1 MGKYRTREL
10 TQRVRY
16 ALLAGVAGA
25 FLIPQA
31 AFAAPTGGEAVFGGA
46 TGLTTSSDMNI
57 TSSNPNNV
65 ITWRD
70 YSIAQG
76 ERVRYDSGNKTNNYL
91 NIVTGANTSNING
104 TIEGG
109 KDVYIVNPNGVIFGK
124 SASVNVGNL
133 YVSTQEES
141 TLNTAAFTGSGASPL
156 STTVTDVGKADVV
169 NMGSITANKVEVYG
183 RSIRILDAANVHD
196 ATTSPVILHIDEETN
211 GGYVHIG
218 YQSGSV
224 PSTSDYE
231 IHKKVTPT
239 TPPSSP
245 PTTVVAA
252 ATAADNYYQLVS
264 TPTQFQNINSDLTKN
279 YMLAN
284 DIDFYDSVTGTKKSL
299 TPIGGDSH
307 VAFSGKFDGNFFRI
321 QNFTVSGT
329 SRAGAFGE
337 INGARIDNVGITG
350 ATITGGTTS
359 ADYAGGVVGYATSS
373 TLKNVY
379 SDRGT
384 TVSGANGRHGGI
396 VGYTTDTKVESVYS
410 KATIG
415 AGGGIIGLAAND
427 TKVRDSYSEIHTTA
441 TTGGGIPLAAYFI
454 YYINPT
460 AGTTVDN
467 SYFIGGNFSYSNIT
481 SKVNNT
487 YKVTEDADHTYKAS
501 LLRPGPPTAT
511 TADEKDA
518 NSSDTY
524 AAWGNTINNTGA
536 PGAKWR
542 IYEGRTLPLLT
553 AFMDGTATATY
564 DTRYFNANGT
574 LNSDG
579 ANTAKSNKGADIETT
594 YNSQYIKIVGKDA
607 SGADVVGGKSNVVTY
622 AGAMQYNAN
631 GTPNL
636 DHIYDYVSAGTNDF
650 DKTNGI
656 RNAGTKAILWSDQDG
671 PNLRG
676 VNVTV
681 KQREV
686 KLNDGTIKPDRM
698 YNGKSDVT
706 DAFIRAL
713 TSGNIHSSGFTAEDI
728 NAHSVN
734 LDFTRGNFKAQAYNL
749 EYVNA
754 SGATIAAGTHAD
766 KNVGKDKPVKFTGS
780 IDFSGDDA
788 ANYYFNNAS
797 LSNITGTATIT
808 KAPLYLK
815 INKTRA
821 DAKIYDGTDAVLD
834 LAMKQTGTTSSNITL
849 DKSKIAPAIGVTPS
863 TIPDGAIMR
872 DDNDTVDNVDLTNVT
887 DPTYT
892 DTAGNAQIHVGDHS
906 LQYTNVG
913 LQGVDARNYDLYY
926 TPESGTKTAV
936 TDSKVYLA
944 GEIIRREIPS
954 TGFEVYKK
962 VTNPSTSAVTQVKV
976 DAEKVYDG
984 TSSYTPE
991 SGTYL
996 TSNITTTE
1004 PNKGIV
1010 ARDLGHITFS
1020 LTPGKTAH
1028 FTDDNGTETTH
1039 VSNTTG
1045 VAYNVTGHTDN
1056 AAEYQ
1061 LGDYYIKV
1069 KVNGSNVDTALTNTF
1084 DVTGKGKITPKL
1096 LTATVVKSNITKV
1109 YDGWTKQTDG
1119 NRTLTPGED
1128 LITLAGFVTGETR
1141 TNTSTA
1147 DYATKNVILDV
1158 SDTPTKQNVTYTASF
1173 DRGTGVASEDYILD
1187 ATATGTNR
1195 YQKTLTTDSNGAQTT
1210 GIITPRPVT
1219 VKFADV
1225 TKVYDG
1231 TAINTDITA
1240 NDLGD
1245 TAVDKAV
1252 LQDDGKSASAISATG
1267 ITSRYGNGT
1276 AASFAENRN
1285 AGSRSVEYVG
1295 LAGVLGT
1302 NYAVDNKQ
1310 YGKGTITR
1318 RRIDPS
1324 GFQVRKADGTIADAS
1339 KVYDGT
1345 DLSDLPTGASLVT
1358 PTATS
1363 GNTGIVAHDAGKITF
1378 KLKDGSHGY
1387 FSSDRDGNNHTS
1399 HVSEAHYVAYDIV
1412 AHTSDDTNNPLTN
1425 YTFGSAAA
1433 TTLKNLEDVNNAN
1446 PAHVTADGSITAAPL
1461 HAQTHSIEK
1470 VYDGLAAHTDGNRA
1484 AVADKDTIITF
1495 TGWVTHNGITE
1506 KRTNNSSAVYQAGHS
1521 VGAKDVAYD
1530 AIAGDITTKDVTYT
1544 AALTGNYAND
1554 YKIVDITGAG
1564 AATATAGVTTTVADA
1579 GKITPRALKIV
1590 MDDVS
1595 KTYDGNAK
1603 NTTVTVKKIT
1613 DDVANSLISTILSDD
1628 NITAGAL
1635 TNKYRDKMT
1644 AAPADYKSV
1653 YGQGS
1658 TDASFKENPNV
1669 ASDANGE
1676 TIENGKDVQYTNM
1689 RKAFT
1694 ERFSSSTSPG
1704 NYTVEQNVYGK
1715 GTINRYNIDPNRFN
1729 VVDLNGDPARA
1740 ERAYDG
1746 TAVYNVPTGWKIS
1759 PSTGPDTGVL
1769 TGDNITFH
1777 LTSDGAKFTT
1787 ATHNPTPNAFE
1798 ANKVMYNV
1806 VASGDREKIKNYTLD
1821 GRNLESGAA
1830 KVYGEGKI
1838 TRRVLSLALVNN
1850 TDINKVYDGQTGVV
1864 DTDTKHW
1871 KALTKTDAKGNVTY
1885 TTGSKEL
1892 VNDGSSFH
1900 IEANYRNSAN
1910 TDNDKNVAYNSA
1922 TPRNIIDKAI
1932 EYSISITGGDRR
1944 NYAFANGTSTPTN
1957 AESGLKLSATGK
1969 ITPKDLSGAFEKVT
1983 KVYDGTTN
1991 VPAADVKFK
2000 TGADGVIDG
2009 DNITFTHTE
2018 AFQSANVRGD
2028 GTTKTI
2034 DGTEQKNWI
2043 NYSGLSLGGT
2053 SADNYTINA
2062 TAVGLGEITPL
2073 QLTPSNVRLTT
2084 TLATKEYDGGVK
2096 VKKAGSDAI
2105 SAIKNYI
2112 TGATV
2117 TVGGRTVDVL
2127 PAFKLKSAEYDSKD
2141 VKSGATT
2148 DRVTYHME
2156 YTGTSGNFT
2165 LAPGAE
2171 TFDGK
2176 GDGEI
2181 TKKDVT
2187 ATIKGA
2193 LTKVYDATADTI
2205 GAAKNATT
2213 GAAVVTAD
2221 DLVKFV
2227 GLVAGDG
2234 ATNAT
2239 TATFDN
2245 KNVGT
2250 NKTVTYDIKLDTESA
2265 GNYNIKYNGSA
2276 INVPITQTGNTI
2288 TKRKVDVT
2296 FGEQHKPYDGLS
2308 KNTSIDASVSDADA
2322 AVLNLDHTGL
2332 ANASNKLTNL
2342 TATGTPPNIIS
2353 NYGKRTGTGFTT
2365 DANAGTNKDVQ
2376 YAGLRTAMNAS
2387 LGGNAG
2393 NYEFDTDGYGKGYIE
2408 RATINVNDPSFT
2420 FTATDAKKVYDGT
2433 NKVLWKDSSSGIYY
2447 GDNSHVKNYISTIG
2461 VRLNGNWVDLSGS
2474 VDMDLTGTKYS
2485 SPNATNGT
2493 PDTVTYKFRLNTNNI
2508 IVNGGTNEFTKTAQ
2522 GTIDRRVLKLDLAQD
2537 SAIDKIY
2544 DANEKLIDTSTRH
2557 YDKFI
2562 DDDASGNVIYATGT
2576 TSDNKL
2582 VRTSNGAAV
2591 NDGAK
2596 MTITANYVDNL
2607 TNRAADKNVARD
2619 TSGAVKA
2626 KGIAYNVRIDAA
2638 NGGKNYKLSDGT
2650 TTVDAEN
2657 ANGLNMNA
2665 SGTIS
2670 PRKITLAFADADKMY
2685 DTMSENTLKNI
2696 SSVTP
2701 GNSDGRGAATLTA
2714 DGITA
2719 ATFDMTGVAS
2729 AFGKGTT
2736 DATFTADPNVVLNSS
2751 GTVSPR
2757 SKDVQYRNLKDTLNA
2772 QPYAGNYEIA
2782 DTAYGKGAITKRTVT
2797 RNDFDIQ
2804 IDPATK
2810 EYDGTDKVVWT
2821 DPTTHISYND
2831 LEHAK
2836 NYFTSSTL
2844 KLRNSEGTV
2853 IATKNINLADIELL
2867 SAAYN
2872 GTNVVGTNQ
2881 VDYGIRINTTNFD
2894 FTGSRDDVRHT
2905 AGTITPRDLATK
2917 LPTHLIKEYDGET
2930 TFNQDN
2936 QDFVNAMA
2944 NEKLT
2949 GIIARDANKVHLAV
2963 TGTYSSKNASA
2974 NTKAEAEARTPA
2986 QAQRTVDYTLTL
2998 SGDADTLANYT
3009 IGGHPTTNT
3018 VTGKAADIYKKTL
3031 TVDVARK
3038 EKDYDGTAAV
3048 NNLAAGDIT
3057 FSGLVGSETLS
3068 LDSGALNKVQ
3078 GQYLDSSG
3086 NADAN
3091 VSRDVHRNVLDKAVG
3106 YTGLNAALIDRAA
3119 RDTTAGNY
3127 RVDDTKNYTVGDA
3140 KGQIRPLNI
3149 TPYDPTPTDP
3159 HNPNPRVSMAFDAT
3173 GPSKV
3178 YDGTVTVKHNG
3189 VGTADALKNYLTG
3202 AKVIL
3207 GGTVVGGVVTG
3218 GTEVNIWKDIAIDP
3232 TKTHYDDKMVGASK
3246 NVTYGLKYTGNNFTI
3261 DDFTRSVSTGI
3272 ITAKDVT
3279 VAVKSSLTKEY
3290 DATRDVLGVAKNAS
3304 GATVTTADDLVNLTG
3319 LIAGDRVSNTTTAFY
3334 DTKNVGTGKTV
3345 TYTPS
3350 LSGADAVNYRLVD
3363 ASGVAIP
3370 MTGLTSPSNNEIT
3383 KRVIGVTFDPVSKP
3397 YDGTAAN
3404 TTIDAAVSPA
3414 DAAVLNLDRTGLAN
3428 ASNKL
3433 TNLTATGA
3441 APNITSA
3448 YGKRDNNGQFTANPN
3463 VVRDANNNVVLNGKD
3478 VQYAGL
3484 RAAMNTTLGS
3494 DAGNYEF
3501 DEDGYGKGTINPVT
3515 MSDGDFVLSFRK
3527 ASKEYDGTPDVHN
3540 AAQYLDKTA
3549 SHATRTVGGTPSTI
3563 TLTDDDYVSVDGK
3576 YDNKN
3581 AGDPTVHYK
3590 VKISNKNFDFGIWDG
3605 IVQRDGDGHIDKRK
3619 LIADPSNYLTKEY
3632 DGTAEIIGKARNAQG
3647 TLITGRG
3654 DKLVKF
3660 HHYGG
3665 TPTHPDDGEDTVFY
3679 KDAAAGTVSNNTT
3692 ADYVDK
3698 NVEWQGGVWNQGRG
3712 VVGDKNVKYKVDL
3725 TGTDAANY
3733 EIVHANGTAVTAT
3746 NPYVGKGK
3754 ITPKEIVLKADPQE
3768 RWINEG
3774 LPTSYTGTPMGK
3786 NLSHNEVPEIV
3797 PSDTPLPGTIDYRSP
3812 NARLRVGYY
3821 AVEGTYHAPNGAD
3834 GDTVSRNY
3842 RFVEDPANDTALY
3855 IGPYIPDYEYY
3866 KAMTQ
3871 VSKMTPDEYA
3881 YENASLDRTNQY
3893 SRKPTAQ
3900 VDPVPPAI
3908 NVVKDGVDI
3917 RQNDINVL
3925 DDTVYTIVDE
3935 VFG

>member
-25 FLIPQA
+25 FLIPQVA
-31 AFAAPTGGEAVFGGA
+31 AAAPTGHHDETAGVQVAGEGTA
-46 TGLTTSSDMNI
+46 TTTI
-57 TSSNPNNV
+57 TATAANNV
-65 ITWRD
+65 IKWAD
-70 YSIAQG
+70 YSVKQG
-76 ERVRYDSGNKTNNYL
+76 ETVNYDGKNYL
-91 NIVTGANTSNING
+91 NIVTGGNTSAING
-104 TIEGG
+104 TINNTGG
-109 KDVYIVNPNGVIFGK
+109 DIYLVNPNGVIFGK
-124 SASVNVGNL
+124 TASVNVGNL

-196 ATTSPVILHIDEETN
+196 ATTSPVILHVDEETN

-264 TPTQFQNINSDLTKN
+264 TPTEFQNINSDLTKN

-564 DTRYFNANGT
+564 DTRYFNADGT
-574 LNSDG
+574 LNNDG
-579 ANTAKSNKGADIETT
+579 TNTAKSNKGADIETT
-594 YNSQYIKIVGKDA
+594 YNSQYVKIVGKA

-622 AGAMQYNAN
+622 AGAMQYNAD
-631 GTPNL
+631 GKPNL

-686 KLNDGTIKPDRM
+686 KLNDGTIKPNRM

-706 DAFIRAL
+706 DAFISEL
-713 TSGNIHSSGFTAEDI
+713 KKGSINSSGFTAEDVE
-728 NAHSVN
+728 AHSVN
-734 LDFTRGNFKAQAYNL
+734 LDFTTGHFKAQAYNL
-749 EYVNA
+749 EYEDTT
-754 SGATIAAGTHAD
+754 GTTIAAGTHAD

-834 LAMKQTGTTSSNITL
+834 HAMKQTGTSTPNITL
-849 DKSKIAPAIGVTPS
+849 NKDNYAPASTVTSP
-863 TIPDGAIMR
+863 THHKGEIMLDDGNHPD
-872 DDNDTVDNVDLTNVT
+872 DVDLTQVT

-892 DTAGNAQIHVGDHS
+892 DTAGAKQIHVGDHK
-906 LQYTNVG
+906 LQYKNVG
-913 LQGVDARNYDLYY
+913 LRGADAGNYDLYL
-926 TPESGTKTAV
+926 PPIPAV
-936 TDSKVYLA
+936 GNGNKVVGNTVYLDGKIIQREITRDSFKVYDSA
-944 GEIIRREIPS
+944 
-954 TGFEVYKK
+954 TNAEV
-962 VTNPSTSAVTQVKV
+962 TAQ
-976 DAEKVYDG
+976 KVYDG
-984 TSSYTPE
+984 NATYTPGGSVYLSTNAPA
-991 SGTYL
+991 SG
-996 TSNITTTE
+996 NV
-1004 PNKGIV
+1004 GIV
-1010 ARDLGHITFS
+1010 TRDQGHITFA
-1020 LTPGKTAH
+1020 LTG
-1028 FTDDNGTETTH
+1028 GTGTFKDA
-1039 VSNTTG
+1039 TG
-1045 VAYNVTGHTDN
+1045 ANSTKNVAEARKIAYNVTGVADTHTD
-1056 AAEYQ
+1056 ADGIGYK
-1061 LGDYYIKV
+1061 LDDYYVLDADGVTKH
-1069 KVNGSNVDTALTNTF
+1069 ALSSAF
-1084 DVTGKGKITPKL
+1084 DATGQGRITPKA
-1096 LTATVVKSNITKV
+1096 LTATVVNNHITKV
-1109 YDGWTKQTDG
+1109 YDAKQNQTDG
-1119 NRTLTPGED
+1119 NRNDIIGDALVTLS
-1128 LITLAGFVTGETR
+1128 GFVSGETR

-1147 DYATKNVILDV
+1147 MYASSNVAWDNMANA
-1158 SDTPTKQNVTYTASF
+1158 PTSQTVTYTAKF
-1173 DRGTGVASEDYILD
+1173 DRGTGAEADNYTFDTTAHTTTVTNSASVSGSY
-1187 ATATGTNR
+1187 TGT
-1195 YQKTLTTDSNGAQTT
+1195 
-1210 GIITPRPVT
+1210 ITPRDLKLT
-1219 VKFADV
+1219 FGDV

-1231 TAINTDITA
+1231 TADNATKNVTA
-1240 NDLGD
+1240 L
-1245 TAVDKAV
+1245 
-1252 LQDDGKSASAISATG
+1252 DDGLSGAVTTADGTTAAGISAAALSSA
-1267 ITSRYGNGT
+1267 TSSYGDFSGT
-1276 AASFAENRN
+1276 TFKANRN
-1285 AGSRSVEYVG
+1285 AGNRVVEYVG
-1295 LAGVLGT
+1295 LAGALGT
-1302 NYAVDNKQ
+1302 NHNYAIADKQ

-1324 GFQVRKADGTIADAS
+1324 GFQVRKADGTIANAS

-1345 DLSDLPTGASLVT
+1345 DLSDLPSGASLVT
-1358 PTATS
+1358 PTATT
-1363 GNTGIVAHDAGKITF
+1363 GNTGIVAYDAGKITF
-1378 KLKDGSHGY
+1378 KLKDGTHGY
-1387 FSSDRDGNNHTS
+1387 FSRDADGNNRTS
-1399 HVSEAHYVAYDIV
+1399 HVSEAQHVAYDIV
-1412 AHTSDDTNNPLTN
+1412 AQTSDATNNPLSN
-1425 YTFGSAAA
+1425 YTFGSATA

-1446 PAHVTADGSITAAPL
+1446 PAHVTASGTITPAAL

-1506 KRTNNSSAVYQAGHS
+1506 KRTNNSSAVYLGFGGGQG
-1521 VGAKDVAYD
+1521 KDVAYD
-1530 AIAGDITTKDVTYT
+1530 AITGDVTTKDVTYT
-1544 AALTGNYAND
+1544 AALTGNYADD

-1564 AATATAGVTTTVADA
+1564 AATATTGVTTTVANA

-1603 NTTVTVKKIT
+1603 NTTVSVKEIT
-1613 DDVANSLISTILSDD
+1613 DTIGSAVIDDILSDD
-1628 NITAGAL
+1628 NVTAHDL
-1635 TNKYRDKMT
+1635 TAQYTAKMT
-1644 AAPADYKSV
+1644 AAPANYKSA
-1653 YGQGS
+1653 YGRGN
-1658 TDASFKENPNV
+1658 TDATFVENVN
-1669 ASDANGE
+1669 ASNG
-1676 TIENGKDVQYTNM
+1676 TPHDVQYTNM
-1689 RKAFT
+1689 REAFRT
-1694 ERFSSSTSPG
+1694 EFGSSSAG
-1704 NYTVEQNVYGK
+1704 NYSVEKNVYGK
-1715 GTINRYNIDPNRFN
+1715 GTINRRNIDPSNFR
-1729 VVDLNGDPARA
+1729 VVDDHNVTSHATK
-1740 ERAYDG
+1740 EYDG
-1746 TAVYNVPTGWKIS
+1746 TTTYNVPTGWKLTPPS
-1759 PSTGPDTGVL
+1759 GPSTGVIA
-1769 TGDNITFH
+1769 GDDVTFH
-1777 LTSDGAKFTT
+1777 LTSDGAQFTT
-1787 ATHNPTPNAFE
+1787 AAHNPTPNAYD
-1798 ANKVMYNV
+1798 ADKVMYNV
-1806 VASGDREKIKNYTLD
+1806 AASGDREKIKNYTLGGRKLED
-1821 GRNLESGAA
+1821 GKA

-1871 KALTKTDAKGNVTY
+1871 KALTKTDAKGNVAY
-1885 TTGSKEL
+1885 ATGSKEL

-1910 TDNDKNVAYNSA
+1910 TANDKNVAYDAA
-1922 TPRNIIDKAI
+1922 TPRHVVDKAI
-1932 EYSISITGGDRR
+1932 EYSISITGGDAR
-1944 NYAFANGTSTPTN
+1944 NYAFANGTPTPTN

-1991 VPAADVKFK
+1991 VPVADVKFK
-2000 TGADGVIDG
+2000 TGADGVITG
-2009 DNITFTHTE
+2009 DNITFTHSE

-2034 DGTEQKNWI
+2034 DGTAQKNWI

-2073 QLTPSNVRLTT
+2073 ELNPSTVTLATT
-2084 TLATKEYDGGVK
+2084 QATKEYDGGVK
-2096 VKKAGSDAI
+2096 VKKDGSDAI

-2117 TVGGRTVDVL
+2117 TVGGSTVSVL
-2127 PAFKLKSAEYDSKD
+2127 PELELQSAEYDTKN
-2141 VKSGATT
+2141 VVGGTQP
-2148 DRVTYHME
+2148 RVTYHMK
-2156 YTGTSGNFT
+2156 YKGTSGNFT
-2165 LAPGAE
+2165 LAPGAA

-2176 GDGEI
+2176 GNGVI
-2181 TKKDVT
+2181 TPKDVT
-2187 ATIKGA
+2187 ATIKGS
-2193 LTKVYDATADTI
+2193 LTKVYDATRDTI
-2205 GAAKNATT
+2205 GAATNKAT

-2221 DLVKFV
+2221 DLVTFV

-2250 NKTVTYDIKLDTESA
+2250 NKNVTYDIKLDTASA
-2265 GNYNIKYNGSA
+2265 DNYNIKYNGSA
-2276 INVPITQTGNTI
+2276 ITVPITQVGNTI
-2288 TKRKVDVT
+2288 TKRKVNVT
-2296 FGEQHKPYDGLS
+2296 FGEQHKSYDGLS
-2308 KNTSIDASVSDADA
+2308 TNTAIDASVSAADA

-2342 TATGTPPNIIS
+2342 DATGATPNIVS
-2353 NYGKRTGTGFTT
+2353 NYGKRTGTGFTP

-2376 YAGLRTAMNAS
+2376 YAGLRAAMNTS
-2387 LGGNAG
+2387 LSGDAG

-2433 NKVLWKDSSSGIYY
+2433 RDVKYNGSAASND
-2447 GDNSHVKNYISTIG
+2447 VKNYITTIG
-2461 VRLNGNWVDLSGS
+2461 VMLNGNWVDLSGS
-2474 VDMDLTGTKYS
+2474 VVMDLTGTKYS
-2485 SPNATNGT
+2485 GSNATNGT

-2508 IVNGGTNEFTKTAQ
+2508 IVNGGTNEFTKTAS
-2522 GTIDRRVLKLDLAQD
+2522 GTIDRRVLKLGLAQD

-2544 DANEKLIDTSTRH
+2544 DANAKLIDTNTRH

-2562 DDDASGNVIYATGT
+2562 DDDARGNVIYAAGT
-2576 TSDNKL
+2576 TNDNKL

-2607 TNRAADKNVARD
+2607 TNRAANKNVARD
-2619 TSGAVKA
+2619 GGGNVTA
-2626 KGIAYNVRIDAA
+2626 KDIAYNVRIDAA

-2650 TTVDAEN
+2650 TTVEAEN

-2714 DGITA
+2714 DGITT

-2729 AFGKGTT
+2729 DFGKGTT
-2736 DATFTADPNVVLNSS
+2736 DAAFTADPNVVLNAS

-2757 SKDVQYRNLKDTLNA
+2757 SKDVQYRNLKNTLNA

-2782 DTAYGKGAITKRTVT
+2782 DTSYGKGAITKRTVT

-2821 DPTTHISYND
+2821 DLTTHISYND

-2844 KLRNSEGTV
+2844 KLRNSAGTV

-2881 VDYGIRINTTNFD
+2881 VNYGIRINTTNFD
-2894 FTGSRDDVRHT
+2894 FTGPRDDVRHT

-2917 LPTHLIKEYDGET
+2917 LPTHLIKEYDGER
-2930 TFNQDN
+2930 TFDQDN
-2936 QDFVNAMA
+2936 KDFVNAMA

-2949 GIIARDANKVHLAV
+2949 GIVARDANKVHLAV

-2974 NTKAEAEARTPA
+2974 ETREDALAPAHTPG
-2986 QAQRTVDYTLTL
+2986 RTVDYALTLTGSDPATL
-2998 SGDADTLANYT
+2998 SNYT
-3009 IGGHPTTNT
+3009 LSTTN
-3018 VTGKAADIYKKTL
+3018 VNGRPADIYKKKL
-3031 TVDVARK
+3031 TVDVGRK
-3038 EKDYDGTAAV
+3038 DKPYDGTADV
-3048 NNLAAGDIT
+3048 TGLIPGDIIFHGVLAGD
-3057 FSGLVGSETLS
+3057 TLS
-3068 LDSGALNKVQ
+3068 LDTAALTKIS
-3078 GQYLDSSG
+3078 GQYLDDAGRPSADVRR
-3086 NADAN
+3086 NA
-3091 VSRDVHRNVLDKAVG
+3091 SRQVTDKAVG

-3140 KGQIRPLNI
+3140 KGRIRPLHI
-3149 TPYDPTPTDP
+3149 TPYDPTHTDP
-3159 HNPNPRVSMAFDAT
+3159 HHPNPRVSMAFDAT

-3178 YDGTVTVKHNG
+3178 YDGTATVKHNG

-3218 GTEVNIWKDIAIDP
+3218 GTGVDIWTDIVIDP
-3232 TKTHYDDKMVGASK
+3232 TKTHYDDKMVGTGK

-3261 DDFTRSVSTGI
+3261 DDFTRSVSTGG

-3279 VAVKSSLTKEY
+3279 VAVKSPLTKAY
-3290 DATRDVLGVAKNAS
+3290 DATREVLGVAKNAS
-3304 GATVTTADDLVNLTG
+3304 GATVTTADDLVKLTG

-3334 DTKNVGTGKTV
+3334 DTKNAGTGKTV
-3345 TYTPS
+3345 AYTPS
-3350 LSGADAVNYRLVD
+3350 LSGADAANYRLVD

-3370 MTGLTSPSNNEIT
+3370 TTGLTSPSNNEIT
-3383 KRVIGVTFDPVSKP
+3383 KRKVNVTFDTVSKD

-3404 TTIDAAVSPA
+3404 TTIDAAVSAA

-3428 ASNKL
+3428 ALNKL
-3433 TNLTATGA
+3433 TNLTATGT

-3463 VVRDANNNVVLNGKD
+3463 VVRDANNNVVPNGKD

-3501 DEDGYGKGTINPVT
+3501 DVDGYGKGTINPVT
-3515 MSDGDFVLSFRK
+3515 MSEGDFALSFRK

-3549 SHATRTVGGTPSTI
+3549 SHASSTVGGTTSTI
-3563 TLTDDDYVSVDGK
+3563 TLTDDDYVSVDGR

-3590 VKISNKNFDFGIWDG
+3590 VKISNKNFDFSTWDG

-3632 DGTAEIIGKARNAQG
+3632 DGTAEIIGKARNAHG
-3647 TLITGRG
+3647 DLITAGG
-3654 DKLVKF
+3654 DNLVKF
-3660 HHYGG
+3660 HHYSG

-3712 VVGDKNVKYKVDL
+3712 VVGDKNVKYTVDL

-3733 EIVHANGTAVTAT
+3733 EIVHANGTAVTPT

-3774 LPTSYTGTPMGK
+3774 LPESYTGTPMGK

-3797 PSDTPLPGTIDYRSP
+3797 SGETLPGTIDYRSP

-3821 AVEGTYHAPNGAD
+3821 AVNGTYKAQGGAD

-3842 RFVEDPANDTALY
+3842 RFIQDPANKTALY

-3881 YENASLDRTNQY
+3881 YENASLDRTNHY
-3893 SRKPTAQ
+3893 SRKPSAQ

-3925 DDTVYTIVDE
+3925 DETVYTIVDE

>member
-25 FLIPQA
+25 FLIPQVA
-31 AFAAPTGGEAVFGGA
+31 AAAPTGYHDETAGVHVAGA
-46 TGLTTSSDMNI
+46 GTATTTITASAANNI
-57 TSSNPNNV
+57 
-65 ITWRD
+65 IKWQD
-70 YSIAQG
+70 YSVKQG
-76 ERVRYDSGNKTNNYL
+76 ETVNYDGKNYL
-91 NIVTGANTSNING
+91 NIVTGGNTSAING
-104 TIEGG
+104 SITGG
-109 KDVYIVNPNGVIFGK
+109 GDIYLVNPNGVIFGK
-124 SASVNVGNL
+124 TASVNVGNL

-141 TLNTAAFTGSGASPL
+141 TLNTAAFTGGGASPL
-156 STTVTDVGKADVV
+156 STAVGDVGKADVV
-169 NMGSITANKVEVYG
+169 NMGSLTANKVEVYG
-183 RSIRILDAANVHD
+183 RSIRILDAANVH
-196 ATTSPVILHIDEETN
+196 ATTSPVIFHTDTAAN
-211 GGYVHIG
+211 GGYAHIG
-218 YQSGSV
+218 HQSGAE
-224 PSTSDYE
+224 P
-231 IHKKVTPT
+231 
-239 TPPSSP
+239 
-245 PTTVVAA
+245 A
-252 ATAADNYYQLVS
+252 ATAYKVNGANAVAADNYYQLVS
-264 TPTQFQNINSDLTKN
+264 TPTEFQNINSHLTKN

-284 DIDFYDSVTGTKKSL
+284 DIDFTDTATSAAGEI
-299 TPIGGDSH
+299 TPIGGNTIGTTTYP
-307 VAFSGKFDGNFFRI
+307 AYSGKFDGNFFRV
-321 QNFTVSGT
+321 QNYKVTNPALERAGLFGELNHAQIYNLGVTGATVTGDTSRGT
-329 SRAGAFGE
+329 SRAGGVAGYSYGGTSFLNVYIKNST
-337 INGARIDNVGITG
+337 INGLD
-350 ATITGGTTS
+350 
-359 ADYAGGVVGYATSS
+359 GY
-373 TLKNVY
+373 
-379 SDRGT
+379 
-384 TVSGANGRHGGI
+384 HGGLI
-396 VGYTTDTKVESVYS
+396 GHTTNTTLDSVYS

-415 AGGGIIGLAAND
+415 EGGGIIGYSSSG
-427 TKVRDSYSEIHTTA
+427 TKVSNAYSDVEQLSGTSGT
-441 TTGGGIPLAAYFI
+441 YFI
-454 YYINPT
+454 YYVAPSS
-460 AGTTVDN
+460 GTTVTN
-467 SYFIGGNFSYSNIT
+467 SYATGLFSYSNSTPNVTNTFIADKDT
-481 SKVNNT
+481 GKIRGKDDPIANAVDGYASKN
-487 YKVTEDADHTYKAS
+487 
-501 LLRPGPPTAT
+501 
-511 TADEKDA
+511 
-518 NSSDTY
+518 Y
-524 AAWGNTINNTGA
+524 AAWGNAINNTGA

-574 LNSDG
+574 LNTES

-594 YNSQYIKIVGKDA
+594 YNSQYVKIVGKNTAGDT
-607 SGADVVGGKSNVVTY
+607 VVGGKSNVVTY
-622 AGAMQYNAN
+622 AGAMQYNAD
-631 GTPNL
+631 GKPNL

-686 KLNDGTIKPDRM
+686 KLNDGTIKPNRM

-706 DAFIRAL
+706 DAFISEL
-713 TSGNIHSSGFTAEDI
+713 KKGSINSSGFTAEDVE
-728 NAHSVN
+728 AHSVN
-734 LDFTRGNFKAQAYNL
+734 LDFTTGHFKAQAYNL
-749 EYVNA
+749 EYEDTT
-754 SGATIAAGTHAD
+754 GTTIAAGTHAD

-780 IDFSGDDA
+780 IGFSGDDA
-788 ANYYFNNAS
+788 ENYTFNNAS

-815 INKTRA
+815 INKSTA

-834 LAMKQTGTTSSNITL
+834 PAMKQTGTTTPNITL
-849 DKSKIAPAIGVTPS
+849 NKDNYAPASTVTSP
-863 TIPDGAIMR
+863 THHKGEIMLDDGDNPD
-872 DDNDTVDNVDLTNVT
+872 VVDLTQVT

-892 DTAGNAQIHVGDHS
+892 DTTGAKQIHVGDHS
-906 LQYTNVG
+906 LQYKNVG
-913 LQGVDARNYDLYY
+913 LRGTDAGNYDLYL
-926 TPESGTKTAV
+926 PPIPAV
-936 TDSKVYLA
+936 GNGNKVVGNTVYLA
-944 GEIIRREIPS
+944 GEIIRREITRDS
-954 TGFEVYKK
+954 FKVYDSATNAEV
-962 VTNPSTSAVTQVKV
+962 TAQ
-976 DAEKVYDG
+976 KVYDG
-984 TSSYTPE
+984 NATYTPGGSVYLSTNAPA
-991 SGTYL
+991 SG
-996 TSNITTTE
+996 NV
-1004 PNKGIV
+1004 GIV
-1010 ARDLGHITFS
+1010 TRDQGHITFA
-1020 LTPGKTAH
+1020 LTG
-1028 FTDDNGTETTH
+1028 GTGTFKDA
-1039 VSNTTG
+1039 TG
-1045 VAYNVTGHTDN
+1045 ANSTKNVAEARKIAYNVTGVADTHTDSDGIGHK
-1056 AAEYQ
+1056 
-1061 LGDYYIKV
+1061 LDDYYVLDADGVTKH
-1069 KVNGSNVDTALTNTF
+1069 ALSSAF
-1084 DVTGKGKITPKL
+1084 DATGQGRITPKA
-1096 LTATVVKSNITKV
+1096 LTATVVNNHITKV
-1109 YDGWTKQTDG
+1109 YDAKQNQTDG
-1119 NRTLTPGED
+1119 NRNDIIGDALVTLS
-1128 LITLAGFVTGETR
+1128 GFVSGETR

-1147 DYATKNVILDV
+1147 MYASPNVAWDN
-1158 SDTPTKQNVTYTASF
+1158 TANAPTSQAVTYTAKF
-1173 DRGTGVASEDYILD
+1173 DRGTGAEADNYTFDTTAHTTTVTNSASVSGSY
-1187 ATATGTNR
+1187 TGT
-1195 YQKTLTTDSNGAQTT
+1195 
-1210 GIITPRPVT
+1210 ITPRDLKLT
-1219 VKFADV
+1219 FGDV

-1231 TAINTDITA
+1231 TADNATKNVTA
-1240 NDLGD
+1240 L
-1245 TAVDKAV
+1245 
-1252 LQDDGKSASAISATG
+1252 DDGLSGAVTTADGTTAAGISAAALSSA
-1267 ITSRYGNGT
+1267 TSSYGDFSGT
-1276 AASFAENRN
+1276 TFKANRN
-1285 AGSRSVEYVG
+1285 AGNRVVEYVG
-1295 LAGVLGT
+1295 LAGALGT
-1302 NYAVDNKQ
+1302 NHNYAIADKQ

-1324 GFQVRKADGTIADAS
+1324 GFQVRKADGTIANAS

-1345 DLSDLPTGASLVT
+1345 DRSDLPSGASLVT

-1378 KLKDGSHGY
+1378 KLKDGTHGY
-1387 FSSDRDGNNHTS
+1387 FSRDADGNNRTS
-1399 HVSEAHYVAYDIV
+1399 HVSEAQHVAYDIV
-1412 AHTSDDTNNPLTN
+1412 AHTSDDTNNPLSN

-1433 TTLKNLEDVNNAN
+1433 EAAGTLRNLEKITNAN
-1446 PAHVTADGSITAAPL
+1446 PAHVTASGTITPAAL

-1495 TGWVTHNGITE
+1495 TGWVIHNGITE
-1506 KRTNNSSAVYQAGHS
+1506 KRTNNSSAEYLGFGGGQG
-1521 VGAKDVAYD
+1521 KDVAYN
-1530 AIAGDITTKDVTYT
+1530 AISGDVTTKNVTYT
-1544 AALTGNYAND
+1544 AALTGNYADD
-1554 YKIVDITGAG
+1554 YAIVDITGAG

-1603 NTTVTVKKIT
+1603 NTTVSVKEIT
-1613 DDVANSLISTILSDD
+1613 DTIGSAVIDDILSDD
-1628 NITAGAL
+1628 NVTALDL
-1635 TNKYRDKMT
+1635 TNQYLAKMA
-1644 AAPADYKSV
+1644 AAPANYKST
-1653 YGQGS
+1653 YGRGN
-1658 TDASFKENPNV
+1658 TDATFVENVN
-1669 ASDANGE
+1669 ASNG
-1676 TIENGKDVQYTNM
+1676 TPHDVQYTNM
-1689 RKAFT
+1689 REAFRT
-1694 ERFSSSTSPG
+1694 EFGLPSAG
-1704 NYTVEQNVYGK
+1704 NYSVEKNVYGK
-1715 GTINRYNIDPNRFN
+1715 GTINRRNIDPNNFR
-1729 VVDLNGDPARA
+1729 VVDDHNVTSHATK
-1740 ERAYDG
+1740 EYDG
-1746 TAVYNVPTGWKIS
+1746 TTTYNVPTGWKLTPPS
-1759 PSTGPDTGVL
+1759 GPSTGVIA
-1769 TGDNITFH
+1769 GDDVTFH
-1777 LTSDGAKFTT
+1777 LTSDGAQFTT
-1787 ATHNPTPNAFE
+1787 AAHNPTPNAYD
-1798 ANKVMYNV
+1798 ADKVMYNV
-1806 VASGDREKIKNYTLD
+1806 AASGDREKIKNYTLGGRKLED
-1821 GRNLESGAA
+1821 GKA

-1838 TRRVLSLALVNN
+1838 TRRVLSLALVND

-1910 TDNDKNVAYNSA
+1910 TANDKNVAYDAA
-1922 TPRNIIDKAI
+1922 TPRHVIDKAI
-1932 EYSISITGGDRR
+1932 EYNIHITGGDAR
-1944 NYAFANGTSTPTN
+1944 NYAFGALTN
-1957 AESGLKLSATGK
+1957 PAESGLKLSATGK

-2000 TGADGVIDG
+2000 TGADGVIAG
-2009 DNITFTHTE
+2009 DNITFTHSE

-2034 DGTEQKNWI
+2034 DGTAQKNWI

-2073 QLTPSNVRLTT
+2073 ELNPSTVTLVTT
-2084 TLATKEYDGGVK
+2084 QAEKVYDGGVK
-2096 VKKAGSDAI
+2096 VKKDGADAI

-2117 TVGGRTVDVL
+2117 TVGGSTVSVL
-2127 PAFKLKSAEYDSKD
+2127 PELELQSAEYDTKNVVGGSQP
-2141 VKSGATT
+2141 
-2148 DRVTYHME
+2148 RVTYHMK
-2156 YTGTSGNFT
+2156 YKGTSGNFT
-2165 LAPGAE
+2165 LAPGAA

-2176 GDGEI
+2176 GNGVI
-2181 TKKDVT
+2181 TPKDVT
-2187 ATIKGA
+2187 ATIKGS
-2193 LTKVYDATADTI
+2193 LTKVYDATRDTI

-2221 DLVKFV
+2221 DLVTFV

-2239 TATFDN
+2239 TATFDT

-2250 NKTVTYDIKLDTESA
+2250 NKNVTYDIKLDTANA
-2265 GNYNIKYNGSA
+2265 GNYNLKYNGAA
-2276 INVPITQTGNTI
+2276 ITAPITQAGNTI

-2296 FGEQHKPYDGLS
+2296 FGEQHKSYDGLS
-2308 KNTSIDASVSDADA
+2308 TNTAIDASVSAADA
-2322 AVLNLDHTGL
+2322 AVLNHDVTGL
-2332 ANASNKLTNL
+2332 AVANKLTNL
-2342 TATGTPPNIIS
+2342 AATGTTPNIVS
-2353 NYGKRTGTGFTT
+2353 DYGKRTGTGFTP

-2376 YAGLRTAMNAS
+2376 YAGLRAAMNTS
-2387 LGGNAG
+2387 LGGDAG

-2433 NKVLWKDSSSGIYY
+2433 TA
-2447 GDNSHVKNYISTIG
+2447 VKYNGSAASNDVRNYISTIG
-2461 VRLNGNWVDLSGS
+2461 VTLNGNWVDLSGS
-2474 VDMDLTGTKYS
+2474 VVMDLTGTKYS

-2493 PDTVTYKFRLNTNNI
+2493 PDTVMYKFRLNTNNI

-2522 GTIDRRVLKLDLAQD
+2522 GTIDRRVLKLGLAQD

-2544 DANEKLIDTSTRH
+2544 DANAKLIDTNTRH

-2562 DDDASGNVIYATGT
+2562 DDDARGNVIYAAGT
-2576 TSDNKL
+2576 TNDNKL
-2582 VRTSNGAAV
+2582 VRTANGAAV

-2596 MTITANYVDNL
+2596 MTITANYADNL
-2607 TNRAADKNVARD
+2607 TNRAADKDVARD
-2619 TSGAVKA
+2619 GGGNVTA

-2729 AFGKGTT
+2729 DFGKGTT
-2736 DATFTADPNVVLNSS
+2736 DAAFTADPNVVLNAS

-2782 DTAYGKGAITKRTVT
+2782 DTSYGKGAITKRTVT

-2844 KLRNSEGTV
+2844 KLRNSAGTV

-2872 GTNVVGTNQ
+2872 DENVAAANG

-2894 FTGSRDDVRHT
+2894 FTGPRDDVRHT

-2917 LPTHLIKEYDGET
+2917 LPTHLIKEYDGAT
-2930 TFNQDN
+2930 TFDQDN
-2936 QDFVNAMA
+2936 KDFVNAMA

-2949 GIIARDANKVHLAV
+2949 GIVARDANKVHLAV

-2974 NTKAEAEARTPA
+2974 ETREDALAPAHTPG
-2986 QAQRTVDYTLTL
+2986 RTVDYALTLTGSDPATL
-2998 SGDADTLANYT
+2998 SNYT
-3009 IGGHPTTNT
+3009 LSTTN
-3018 VTGKAADIYKKTL
+3018 VNGRAADIYKKKL
-3031 TVDVARK
+3031 TVDVGRK
-3038 EKDYDGTAAV
+3038 EKDYDGTADV
-3048 NNLAAGDIT
+3048 TGLTTGDIIFHGVLT
-3057 FSGLVGSETLS
+3057 GDTLS
-3068 LDSGALNKVQ
+3068 LDTASLTKIN
-3078 GQYLDSSG
+3078 GQYLDDAGQPSADVRR
-3086 NADAN
+3086 NANHA
-3091 VSRDVHRNVLDKAVG
+3091 VTDKAVG

-3178 YDGTVTVKHNG
+3178 YDGTATVKHNG
-3189 VGTADALKNYLTG
+3189 VGTAAALKNYLTG

-3232 TKTHYDDKMVGASK
+3232 TKTHYDDKMVGTGK

-3279 VAVKSSLTKEY
+3279 VAVKSPLTKAY
-3290 DATRDVLGVAKNAS
+3290 DATTDVLGVAKNAS
-3304 GATVTTADDLVNLTG
+3304 GATVTTADDLVKLTG

-3334 DTKNVGTGKTV
+3334 DTKNAGTGKTV

-3350 LSGADAVNYRLVD
+3350 LSGTDAVNYRLVD

-3370 MTGLTSPSNNEIT
+3370 TTGLTSPPNNEIT
-3383 KRVIGVTFDPVSKP
+3383 KRKVNVTFDTVSKP

-3404 TTIDAAVSPA
+3404 TTIDAAVSAA

-3448 YGKRDNNGQFTANPN
+3448 YGKRDHGQFTANPN
-3463 VVRDANNNVVLNGKD
+3463 VVRDANNNVVPNGKD

-3501 DEDGYGKGTINPVT
+3501 DVDGYGKGTINPVT
-3515 MSDGDFVLSFRK
+3515 MSEGDFALSFRK
-3527 ASKEYDGTPDVHN
+3527 ASKEYDGTRDVHN

-3549 SHATRTVGGTPSTI
+3549 SHASSTVGGTTSTI

-3590 VKISNKNFDFGIWDG
+3590 VRISNKNFDFGTWDG
-3605 IVQRDGDGHIDKRK
+3605 IVRRDGDGHIDKRK

-3632 DGTAEIIGKARNAQG
+3632 DGKADIIDKARNAQG
-3647 TLITGRG
+3647 TLITTGG
-3654 DKLVKF
+3654 DNLVKF
-3660 HHYGG
+3660 HHYSG

-3712 VVGDKNVKYKVDL
+3712 VVGDKNVNYAFAL
-3725 TGTDAANY
+3725 SGADAANY
-3733 EIVHANGTAVTAT
+3733 EIVDANGNAVTAT

-3797 PSDTPLPGTIDYRSP
+3797 PGETLPGTIDYSSP

-3821 AVEGTYHAPNGAD
+3821 AVNGTYKAQGGAD

>member
-25 FLIPQA
+25 FLIPQVA
-31 AFAAPTGGEAVFGGA
+31 AAAPTGEHDMTNGVTVGRAA
-46 TGLTTSSDMNI
+46 TASGTGTDTNI
-57 TSSNPNNV
+57 TATAANNV
-65 ITWRD
+65 IKWAD
-70 YSIAQG
+70 YSVKQG
-76 ERVRYDSGNKTNNYL
+76 ETVNYDGKNYL
-91 NIVTGANTSNING
+91 NIVTGGNTSAING
-104 TIEGG
+104 AIKNTGG
-109 KDVYIVNPNGVIFGK
+109 DVYLVNPNGVIFGK
-124 SASVNVGNL
+124 TASVNVGNL

-141 TLNTAAFTGSGASPL
+141 TLNMTAFTGSGNSPL

-211 GGYVHIG
+211 GGYAHIG

-264 TPTQFQNINSDLTKN
+264 TPTEFQNINSDLTKN

-284 DIDFYDSVTGTKKSL
+284 DIDFYDSATGTKKPL

-307 VAFSGKFDGNFFRI
+307 AAFSGKFDGNFFRI

-501 LLRPGPPTAT
+501 LLRPGSPTAT

-574 LNSDG
+574 LNTES

-594 YNSQYIKIVGKDA
+594 YNSQYVKIVGKDT

-622 AGAMQYNAN
+622 TGAMQYNAD

-636 DHIYDYVSAGTNDF
+636 DHIYDYVSTAGTHDF

-686 KLNDGTIKPDRM
+686 RLDNGSIKPDRM

-706 DAFIRAL
+706 DAFIGEL
-713 TSGNIHSSGFTAEDI
+713 KKGSINSSGFTTEDI

-734 LDFTRGNFKAQAYNL
+734 LDFTTGHFKAQAYNL
-749 EYVNA
+749 EYEDA
-754 SGATIAAGTHAD
+754 TGTTIAAGTHAD

-780 IDFSGDDA
+780 IGFSGDDA
-788 ANYYFNNAS
+788 ANYTFNNAS

-815 INKTRA
+815 INKTTA

-834 LAMKQTGTTSSNITL
+834 HAMKQTGTSTPNITL
-849 DKSKIAPAIGVTPS
+849 NKDNYAPASTVPS
-863 TIPDGAIMR
+863 PTHHKGEIMLDDGDNPD
-872 DDNDTVDNVDLTNVT
+872 DVDLTQVT

-892 DTAGNAQIHVGDHS
+892 DTTGAKQIHVGDHN
-906 LQYTNVG
+906 LQYKNVG
-913 LQGVDARNYDLYY
+913 LRGADAGNYDLYL
-926 TPESGTKTAV
+926 PPIPAV
-936 TDSKVYLA
+936 GNGNKVVGNTVYLD
-944 GEIIRREIPS
+944 GKIIAREITRDS
-954 TGFEVYKK
+954 FNVYNKTTHAP
-962 VTNPSTSAVTQVKV
+962 VTAQ
-976 DAEKVYDG
+976 KVYDG
-984 TSSYTPE
+984 NDEYTPDE
-991 SGTYL
+991 GVYLSTNALASGDT
-996 TSNITTTE
+996 
-1004 PNKGIV
+1004 GIV
-1010 ARDLGHITFS
+1010 SRDQGHITFA
-1020 LTPGKTAH
+1020 LTDGKGH
-1028 FTDDNGTETTH
+1028 FTNNTGTRTKNVKEATKLAYEVTGQADTH
-1039 VSNTTG
+1039 TDTYGGHLLSDYYVLDTDNTTKR
-1045 VAYNVTGHTDN
+1045 ALSDKFHATGD
-1056 AAEYQ
+1056 
-1061 LGDYYIKV
+1061 
-1069 KVNGSNVDTALTNTF
+1069 
-1084 DVTGKGKITPKL
+1084 GKITPKA
-1096 LTATVVKSNITKV
+1096 LTATVVSNHITKV
-1109 YDGWTKQTDG
+1109 YDAKQNQTDG
-1119 NRTLTPGED
+1119 NRNDIIGDALVTLS
-1128 LITLAGFVTGETR
+1128 GFVSGETR

-1147 DYATKNVILDV
+1147 MYASPNVAWDNAANA
-1158 SDTPTKQNVTYTASF
+1158 PTSQAVTYTAKF
-1173 DRGTGVASEDYILD
+1173 DRGTGAEADNYTLDPTAHTTTVTNSASVSGSY
-1187 ATATGTNR
+1187 TGT
-1195 YQKTLTTDSNGAQTT
+1195 
-1210 GIITPRPVT
+1210 ITPRDLKLT
-1219 VKFADV
+1219 FGDV

-1231 TAINTDITA
+1231 TADNATKNVTA
-1240 NDLGD
+1240 L
-1245 TAVDKAV
+1245 
-1252 LQDDGKSASAISATG
+1252 DDGLSGAVTTADGT
-1267 ITSRYGNGT
+1267 T
-1276 AASFAENRN
+1276 AASISAAALSSATSSYGDFSGTTFNANRN
-1285 AGSRSVEYVG
+1285 AGSRAVEYVG
-1295 LAGVLGT
+1295 LAGALGT
-1302 NYAVDNKQ
+1302 NHNYAIADKQ

-1324 GFQVRKADGTIADAS
+1324 GFQVRKDGTIANAS

-1345 DLSDLPTGASLVT
+1345 DISDLPSGASLVT

-1363 GNTGIVAHDAGKITF
+1363 GNTGIVVHDEGKITF
-1378 KLKDGSHGY
+1378 KLKDGTSGY
-1387 FSSDRDGNNHTS
+1387 YSSDRDGNNHTS

-1412 AHTSDDTNNPLTN
+1412 AHTSDDTNNPLSN

-1433 TTLKNLEDVNNAN
+1433 EAAGTLKNLENITNAT
-1446 PAHVTADGSITAAPL
+1446 PAHVTADGSITPAAL

-1484 AVADKDTIITF
+1484 AVANKDTIITF
-1495 TGWVTHNGITE
+1495 TGWVTTHNGITE

-1530 AIAGDITTKDVTYT
+1530 MDGITTKDVTYT
-1544 AALTGNYAND
+1544 AALTGNYADD
-1554 YKIVDITGAG
+1554 YKIVDITCAG
-1564 AATATAGVTTTVADA
+1564 AATATTGVTTTVADA

-1603 NTTVTVKKIT
+1603 NTTVSVKEIT
-1613 DDVANSLISTILSDD
+1613 DTIGSAVIDDILSDD
-1628 NITAGAL
+1628 NVTALDL
-1635 TNKYRDKMT
+1635 TNQYTAKMT
-1644 AAPADYKSV
+1644 AAPDNYKST
-1653 YGQGS
+1653 YGRGN
-1658 TDASFKENPNV
+1658 TDATFVENVN
-1669 ASDANGE
+1669 ASNG
-1676 TIENGKDVQYTNM
+1676 TPHDVQYTNM
-1689 RKAFT
+1689 RKAFNEEFGT
-1694 ERFSSSTSPG
+1694 FSAG
-1704 NYTVEQNVYGK
+1704 NYSVEKNVYGK
-1715 GTINRYNIDPNRFN
+1715 GTINRRNIDPNNFD
-1729 VVDLNGDPARA
+1729 VVDDHNVTSHATK
-1740 ERAYDG
+1740 EYDG
-1746 TAVYNVPTGWKIS
+1746 TTTYNVPTGWKLN
-1759 PSTGPDTGVL
+1759 PSTGPSTGVIA
-1769 TGDNITFH
+1769 GDDVTFH
-1777 LTSDGAKFTT
+1777 LTSDGAQFTT
-1787 ATHNPTPNAFE
+1787 AAHHPTPNAYD
-1798 ANKVMYNV
+1798 AAKVMYNV
-1806 VASGDREKIKNYTLD
+1806 VASGDREKIKNYTLGGRKLED
-1821 GRNLESGAA
+1821 GKA

-1838 TRRVLSLALVNN
+1838 TRRVLRLALVNN

-1864 DTDTKHW
+1864 DTDTKRW
-1871 KALTKTDAKGNVTY
+1871 TALKKTDARGNVAY
-1885 TTGSKEL
+1885 TAGSKEL
-1892 VNDGSSFH
+1892 VNDGSSFR
-1900 IEANYRNSAN
+1900 IVANYRNSAN
-1910 TDNDKNVAYNSA
+1910 TADDKNVAYDAA

-1932 EYSISITGGDRR
+1932 EYNIQIAGTGDAR

-1983 KVYDGTTN
+1983 KVYDGTKN

-2000 TGADGVIDG
+2000 KGADGVIDG
-2009 DNITFTHTE
+2009 DNITFTHSE
-2018 AFQSANVRGD
+2018 EFQSANVNGD
-2028 GTTKTI
+2028 DNHTWTP
-2034 DGTEQKNWI
+2034 TEGPEKGKVQKNWI
-2043 NYSGLSLGGT
+2043 NYSGLTLGGT

-2073 QLTPSNVRLTT
+2073 ELNPSTVTLVTT
-2084 TLATKEYDGGVK
+2084 QATKEYDGGVK
-2096 VKKAGSDAI
+2096 VKKDGSDAI

-2112 TGATV
+2112 TDATV
-2117 TVGGRTVDVL
+2117 TVGGSPVSVL
-2127 PAFKLKSAEYDSKD
+2127 PDLELQSAEYDTKN
-2141 VKSGATT
+2141 VVGGPQP
-2148 DRVTYHME
+2148 RVTYHMK
-2156 YTGTSGNFT
+2156 YKGTSGNFT
-2165 LAPGAE
+2165 LAPGAA

-2176 GDGEI
+2176 GKGVI
-2181 TKKDVT
+2181 TPKDVT
-2187 ATIKGA
+2187 ATIKGP
-2193 LTKVYDATADTI
+2193 LTKVYDATANTI

-2250 NKTVTYDIKLDTESA
+2250 NKTVTYDIKLDTASA

-2276 INVPITQTGNTI
+2276 ITAPIPQAGNTI
-2288 TKRKVDVT
+2288 TKRKVNVT
-2296 FGEQHKPYDGLS
+2296 FGEQHKSYDGLS
-2308 KNTSIDASVSDADA
+2308 KNTSIDASVSAADA
-2322 AVLNLDHTGL
+2322 AVLNSDVTGL
-2332 ANASNKLTNL
+2332 AVADKLTNL
-2342 TATGTPPNIIS
+2342 AATGATPNIIS
-2353 NYGKRTGTGFTT
+2353 NYGKRTGTGFTP

-2376 YAGLRTAMNAS
+2376 YAGLSAAMNTS

-2420 FTATDAKKVYDGT
+2420 FTANNAEKVYDGT
-2433 NKVLWKDSSSGIYY
+2433 NKVLWKDPSSGIYY

-2461 VRLNGNWVDLSGS
+2461 VTLNGNWVDLSGS
-2474 VDMDLTGTKYS
+2474 VVMDLTGTKYS

-2508 IVNGGTNEFTKTAQ
+2508 IVNGGTNEFTKTAN
-2522 GTIDRRVLKLDLAQD
+2522 GTIDRRVVNVALDKDAG
-2537 SAIDKIY
+2537 IDKIY
-2544 DANEKLIDTSTRH
+2544 DANAKLIDTNTRH

-2562 DDDASGNVIYATGT
+2562 DDDARGNVIYAAGIAN
-2576 TSDNKL
+2576 DNKL
-2582 VRTSNGAAV
+2582 VRTANGATV

-2596 MTITANYVDNL
+2596 MTITANYVDDL

-2619 TSGAVKA
+2619 TSGAVTA

-2638 NGGKNYKLSDGT
+2638 NGGKNYTLDHNGT
-2650 TTVDAEN
+2650 TANAED
-2657 ANGLNMNA
+2657 GLKMNA
-2665 SGTIS
+2665 SGTIT
-2670 PRKITLAFADADKMY
+2670 PRAMTLGFADVDKPY
-2685 DTMSENTLKNI
+2685 DTTATNNTKTIN
-2696 SSVTP
+2696 SVMA
-2701 GNSDGRGAATLTA
+2701 GNSDGRGAATLAA
-2714 DGITA
+2714 DNITS
-2719 ATFDMTGVAS
+2719 ATFGSATGSVNSLYGAVD
-2729 AFGKGTT
+2729 T
-2736 DATFTADPNVVLNSS
+2736 DATFHSDPNVVTDADGNVVER
-2751 GTVSPR
+2751 G
-2757 SKDVQYRNLKDTLNA
+2757 KDVQYTNVWSVLTGALAN
-2772 QPYAGNYEIA
+2772 NYTVA
-2782 DTAYGKGAITKRTVT
+2782 DTAYGKGTIRKRSVT
-2797 RNDFDIQ
+2797 ANDFRFNISN
-2804 IDPATK
+2804 ATK
-2810 EYDGTDKVVWT
+2810 MYDGTKDVEYVENGQTYK
-2821 DPTTHISYND
+2821 D
-2831 LEHAK
+2831 LAHVK
-2836 NYFTSSTL
+2836 KRFQNS
-2844 KLRNSEGTV
+2844 KLDLGGNLV
-2853 IATKNINLADIELL
+2853 DINLEDIDLTG
-2867 SAAYN
+2867 AAYN
-2872 GTNVVGTNQ
+2872 DERVAHANGVNYDVT
-2881 VDYGIRINTTNFD
+2881 INTKNFE
-2894 FTGSRDDVRHT
+2894 FTGSRNRTINHT
-2905 AGTITPRDLATK
+2905 GDTITKRDLATK
-2917 LPTHLIKEYDGET
+2917 LPPHLIKEYDGED
-2930 TFNQDN
+2930 TFTETNEI
-2936 QDFVNAMA
+2936 FANAMA
-2944 NEKLT
+2944 RANLT
-2949 GIIARDANKVHLAV
+2949 GVVDRDKNNIQLKVK
-2963 TGTYSSKNASA
+2963 GTYSSPDASVETRA
-2974 NTKAEAEARTPA
+2974 DAEARIPA
-2986 QAQRTVDYTLTL
+2986 TAGRDVAYELTL
-2998 SGDADTLANYT
+2998 SGDADTLLNYK
-3009 IGGHPTTNT
+3009 IGT
-3018 VTGKAADIYKKTL
+3018 VETLDSNGEMKGNGSGKADIYKKTL
-3031 TVDVARK
+3031 TVSADPIDKV
-3038 EKDYDGTAAV
+3038 YDGTRTVVRPNGSTTAPHPAA
-3048 NNLAAGDIT
+3048 NKLKLNGFAKSADHFDFDQTAADKID
-3057 FSGLVGSETLS
+3057 GLYS
-3068 LDSGALNKVQ
+3068 DP
-3078 GQYLDSSG
+3078 
-3086 NADAN
+3086 N
-3091 VSRDVHRNVLDKAVG
+3091 VSRAADGTILDKDIAYSGVK
-3106 YTGLNAALIDRAA
+3106 AAFKNYADNHAGSAA
-3119 RDTTAGNY
+3119 RNY
-3127 RVDDTKNYTVGDA
+3127 RVDSDTVSG
-3140 KGQIRPLNI
+3140 KGKI
-3149 TPYDPTPTDP
+3149 TPRTITPNDIA
-3159 HNPNPRVSMAFDAT
+3159 NGLRFAEA
-3173 GPSKV
+3173 SKV
-3178 YDGTVTVKHNG
+3178 YDGTRAVKHGGLN
-3189 VGTADALKNYLTG
+3189 TPDALKNYLTS
-3202 AKVIL
+3202 A
-3207 GGTVVGGVVTG
+3207 T
-3218 GTEVNIWKDIAIDP
+3218 VNINGTPIDINKKELTIRADEAS
-3232 TKTHYDDKMVGASK
+3232 THYDTANVAGGAQPR
-3246 NVTYGLKYTGNNFTI
+3246 VTYTLNYTGGNFDI
-3261 DDFTRSVSTGI
+3261 TGP
-3272 ITAKDVT
+3272 ITKTANGVITKRQVT
-3279 VAVKSSLTKEY
+3279 AYAPGQLTKEY
-3290 DATRDVLGVAKNAS
+3290 DGTPKVYDS
-3304 GATVTTADDLVNLTG
+3304 GDPTIKTYYRGNQVT
-3319 LIAGDRVSNTTTAFY
+3319 
-3334 DTKNVGTGKTV
+3334 
-3345 TYTPS
+3345 
-3350 LSGADAVNYRLVD
+3350 SGADIVQLEEENGDRGLLTNDGVQNISTAMFRDKNAGTRKVVDYNIAVDAAHAGNYELVD
-3363 ASGVAIP
+3363 RRGNVISQ
-3370 MTGLTSPSNNEIT
+3370 TSTNNNTIT
-3383 KRVIGVTFDPVSKP
+3383 PRHLDITFGDVRRA
-3397 YDGTAAN
+3397 YDGTSTNTDVTALVKDSDARATLRRDGVNLSGEQLRLRDAAN
-3404 TTIDAAVSPA
+3404 NDITLPSDYGYGRTDSAFTKNA
-3414 DAAVLNLDRTGLAN
+3414 DANQTGE
-3428 ASNKL
+3428 
-3433 TNLTATGA
+3433 
-3441 APNITSA
+3441 P
-3448 YGKRDNNGQFTANPN
+3448 P
-3463 VVRDANNNVVLNGKD
+3463 KD
-3478 VQYAGL
+3478 VQYRKLGD
-3484 RAAMNTTLGS
+3484 AMRTLLGN
-3494 DAGNYEF
+3494 DAGNYYF
-3501 DEDGYGKGTINPVT
+3501 DETGYGKGRIT
-3515 MSDGDFVLSFRK
+3515 K
-3527 ASKEYDGTPDVHN
+3527 ASVRESDFRLKFGDAVKEYDGTPDVHN

-3581 AGDPTVHYK
+3581 AGDPTVRYK
-3590 VKISNKNFDFGIWDG
+3590 VQISNKNFDFGTWDG
-3605 IVQRDGDGHIDKRK
+3605 IVGGDGDGHIDKRK

-3647 TLITGRG
+3647 TLITTGG
-3654 DKLVKF
+3654 DNLVKF

-3712 VVGDKNVKYKVDL
+3712 VVGDKNVNYSFAING
-3725 TGTDAANY
+3725 TGANNY
-3733 EIVHANGTAVTAT
+3733 ETVDANGTAVTAAQ
-3746 NPYVGKGK
+3746 GKGK

-3774 LPTSYTGTPMGK
+3774 LPTSYTGTPMGE

-3797 PSDTPLPGTIDYRSP
+3797 PSDTPLPGTIDYSSP

-3821 AVEGTYHAPNGAD
+3821 AVNGTYKAQGGAD

-3881 YENASLDRTNQY
+3881 YENASLDRTNHY

>member
-25 FLIPQA
+25 FLIPQVA
-31 AFAAPTGGEAVFGGA
+31 AAAPTGEHDMTDGVTVGR
-46 TGLTTSSDMNI
+46 TTTAAGTNTNI
-57 TSSNPNNV
+57 TAPPSPLPPSSPPSSTPPPSNNV
-65 ITWRD
+65 IKWAD
-70 YSIAQG
+70 YSVKQG
-76 ERVRYDSGNKTNNYL
+76 ETVTYDANNYL
-91 NIVTGANTSNING
+91 NIVTGGNTSAING
-104 TIEGG
+104 SITGG
-109 KDVYIVNPNGVIFGK
+109 GDIYLVNPNGVIFGK
-124 SASVNVGNL
+124 TASVNVGNL

-141 TLNTAAFTGSGASPL
+141 TLNLAAFKGSGASPL

-183 RSIRILDAANVHD
+183 RSIRILDAANVH

-211 GGYVHIG
+211 GGYAHIG

-231 IHKKVTPT
+231 IHKKF
-239 TPPSSP
+239 TPPPPSPSSPPLP

-264 TPTQFQNINSDLTKN
+264 TPTEFQNIKNGLTKN

-284 DIDFYDSVTGTKKSL
+284 DIDFYDSTTGTKKSI
-299 TPIGGDSH
+299 TPIGGNSSS
-307 VAFSGKFDGNFFRI
+307 AFTGKFDGNFYKI
-321 QNFTVSGT
+321 KNFSVGG
-329 SRAGAFGE
+329 AGMVDAALFGRT
-337 INGARIDNVGITG
+337 NAARIDNVGVTDAVVTG
-350 ATITGGTTS
+350 EVTGLQDRFAGGIVAHATGTTLNNVYVTNTKVTGE
-359 ADYAGGVVGYATSS
+359 DGYHGGVVGYTKNTHIGSS
-373 TLKNVY
+373 
-379 SDRGT
+379 
-384 TVSGANGRHGGI
+384 
-396 VGYTTDTKVESVYS
+396 YS
-410 KATIG
+410 KATVG
-415 AGGGIIGLAAND
+415 DGGGVIGFSDIGTVVEDTYSD
-427 TKVRDSYSEIHTTA
+427 TKKVSGSLGTE
-441 TTGGGIPLAAYFI
+441 FI
-454 YYINPT
+454 YIIDPSG
-460 AGTTVDN
+460 GTTVKN
-467 SYFIGGNFSYSNIT
+467 SYSVGTYFTTNET
-481 SKVNNT
+481 ALTTEAVNT
-487 YKVTEDADHTYKAS
+487 YKIDPGTGKAS
-501 LLRPGPPTAT
+501 LVGPTPNPSVEAHTI
-511 TADEKDA
+511 
-518 NSSDTY
+518 DTY

-574 LNSDG
+574 LNTES

-594 YNSQYIKIVGKDA
+594 YNSQYVKIVGKDA
-607 SGADVVGGKSNVVTY
+607 GADVVGGKSNVVTY
-622 AGAMQYNAN
+622 AGAMQYNAD

-686 KLNDGTIKPDRM
+686 RLDNGSIKPDRM

-706 DAFIRAL
+706 DAFIGEL
-713 TSGNIHSSGFTAEDI
+713 KKGSINSSGFTTEDI

-734 LDFTRGNFKAQAYNL
+734 LDFTTGNFKARAYNL
-749 EYVNA
+749 AYVDA
-754 SGATIAAGTHAD
+754 SGTPVAAGTHAD
-766 KNVGKDKPVKFTGS
+766 KNVGVDKPVKFTGS
-780 IDFSGDDA
+780 IGFSGEDA
-788 ANYYFNNAS
+788 ANYHFDNTS

-821 DAKIYDGTDAVLD
+821 NAKIYDGTDAVLD
-834 LAMKQTGTTSSNITL
+834 PAMKQTGTTTPNITL

-872 DDNDTVDNVDLTNVT
+872 NDSDVVDDVDLTNVT

-913 LQGVDARNYDLYY
+913 LRGADAGNYDLYY
-926 TPESGTKTAV
+926 TPDSGTKTAV

-962 VTNPSTSAVTQVKV
+962 VTAPTGAVTQVKV

-984 TSSYTPE
+984 TSSYAPE

-996 TSNITTTE
+996 TSNITTTD

-1069 KVNGSNVDTALTNTF
+1069 KVNGSDVDTALTNTF

-1096 LTATVVKSNITKV
+1096 LTATVVNSNITKV

-1119 NRTLTPGED
+1119 NRTLTSGED

-1147 DYATKNVILDV
+1147 DYATKNVIPDG
-1158 SDTPTKQNVTYTASF
+1158 SGTPTKQNVTYTASF

-1187 ATATGTNR
+1187 AAATGTNR

-1245 TAVDKAV
+1245 TAIDKAV

-1267 ITSRYGNGT
+1267 ITSRYGDRT

-1285 AGSRSVEYVG
+1285 AGSHAVEYVG
-1295 LAGVLGT
+1295 LANVLGT

-1378 KLKDGSHGY
+1378 KLKDGTHGY
-1387 FSSDRDGNNHTS
+1387 FSRDADGNNRTS
-1399 HVSEAHYVAYDIV
+1399 HVSEAQHVAYDIV
-1412 AHTSDDTNNPLTN
+1412 AHTSDDTNNPLSN

-1433 TTLKNLEDVNNAN
+1433 TMLKNLEDVNNAN

-1470 VYDGLAAHTDGNRA
+1470 VYDGLAAHTDGNRD

-1530 AIAGDITTKDVTYT
+1530 AFGVDITTKDVTYT
-1544 AALTGNYAND
+1544 AALTGNYADD

-1564 AATATAGVTTTVADA
+1564 AATAGVTTTVADA

-1603 NTTVTVKKIT
+1603 NTTVSVKEIT
-1613 DDVANSLISTILSDD
+1613 DTIGSAVIDDILSDD
-1628 NITAGAL
+1628 NVTALDL
-1635 TNKYRDKMT
+1635 TNQYLAKMA
-1644 AAPADYKSV
+1644 AAPANYKST
-1653 YGQGS
+1653 YGRGN
-1658 TDASFKENPNV
+1658 TDAKFVENVN
-1669 ASDANGE
+1669 ASNG
-1676 TIENGKDVQYTNM
+1676 TPHDVQYTNM
-1689 RKAFT
+1689 RKAFNEEFGT
-1694 ERFSSSTSPG
+1694 FSAG
-1704 NYTVEQNVYGK
+1704 NYSVEKNVYGK
-1715 GTINRYNIDPNRFN
+1715 GTINRRNIDPNNFD
-1729 VVDLNGDPARA
+1729 VVDDHNVTSHATK
-1740 ERAYDG
+1740 EYDG
-1746 TAVYNVPTGWKIS
+1746 TTTYNVPTGWKLN
-1759 PSTGPDTGVL
+1759 PSSGPTTGVIA
-1769 TGDNITFH
+1769 GDDVTFH
-1777 LTSDGAKFTT
+1777 LTSDGAQFTT
-1787 ATHNPTPNAFE
+1787 AAHNPTPNAYD
-1798 ANKVMYNV
+1798 ADKVMYNV
-1806 VASGDREKIKNYTLD
+1806 VASGDREKIKNYTLGGRKLED
-1821 GRNLESGAA
+1821 GKA

-1864 DTDTKHW
+1864 DTNTKHW
-1871 KALTKTDAKGNVTY
+1871 TALTKTDAKGNVEY

-1910 TDNDKNVAYNSA
+1910 TANDKNVAYDSA

-1932 EYSISITGGDRR
+1932 EYNIHIAGTGDAR

-1957 AESGLKLSATGK
+1957 AENGLKLSAKGT
-1969 ITPKDLSGAFEKVT
+1969 ITPKDLSGAFAKIT
-1983 KVYDGTTN
+1983 KVYDGTTDVDHTAN
-1991 VPAADVKFK
+1991 PTVTPAQVGFTAGAVIAGDDV
-2000 TGADGVIDG
+2000 TLA
-2009 DNITFTHTE
+2009 THKE
-2018 AFQSANVRGD
+2018 VFQSANVNGD
-2028 GTTKTI
+2028 GTKKNI

-2043 NYSGLSLGGT
+2043 NYTNVTLTGVDEG
-2053 SADNYTINA
+2053 NYELKPD
-2062 TAVGLGEITPL
+2062 TAGKLYGLGEITPL
-2073 QLTPSNVRLTT
+2073 KLTPSNVTLTT
-2084 TLATKEYDGGVK
+2084 TPATKEYDGGVK
-2096 VKKAGSDAI
+2096 VKKDGSDAI

-2117 TVGGRTVDVL
+2117 TVGGSTVSVL
-2127 PAFKLKSAEYDSKD
+2127 PDLELQSAEYDTKNVVGD
-2141 VKSGATT
+2141 TQP
-2148 DRVTYHME
+2148 RVTYHMK
-2156 YTGTSGNFT
+2156 YKGTSGNFT
-2165 LAPGAE
+2165 LAPGAA

-2176 GDGEI
+2176 GKGVI
-2181 TKKDVT
+2181 TPKDVT
-2187 ATIKGA
+2187 ATIKGP
-2193 LTKVYDATADTI
+2193 LTKVYDATANTI

-2227 GLVAGDG
+2227 GLVAGDD

-2250 NKTVTYDIKLDTESA
+2250 NKTVTYDIKLDTASA

-2276 INVPITQTGNTI
+2276 ITAHIPQAGNTI
-2288 TKRKVDVT
+2288 TKRKVNVT

-2308 KNTSIDASVSDADA
+2308 KNTSIDASVSAADA

-2342 TATGTPPNIIS
+2342 TATGTTPNIVS
-2353 NYGKRTGTGFTT
+2353 NYGKRTGTGFTP

-2376 YAGLRTAMNAS
+2376 YAGLRAAMNTS
-2387 LGGNAG
+2387 LGGDAG
-2393 NYEFDTDGYGKGYIE
+2393 NYEFDVDGYGKGYIE

-2420 FTATDAKKVYDGT
+2420 FTADPATKVYDGT
-2433 NKVLWKDSSSGIYY
+2433 TA
-2447 GDNSHVKNYISTIG
+2447 VKYNGSAASNDVRNYITSIG
-2461 VRLNGNWVDLSGS
+2461 VTLNGHWVDLSGS
-2474 VDMDLTGTKYS
+2474 VVMDLAGTKYS

-2508 IVNGGTNEFTKTAQ
+2508 IVNGGTNEFTKTAS
-2522 GTIDRRVLKLDLAQD
+2522 GTIDRRVLKLGLAQD

-2544 DANEKLIDTSTRH
+2544 DANAKLIDTSTRH

-2562 DDDASGNVIYATGT
+2562 DDDASGNVIYAAGT
-2576 TSDNKL
+2576 TNDNKL
-2582 VRTSNGAAV
+2582 VRTANGAAV

-2596 MTITANYVDNL
+2596 MTITANYVDDL

-2619 TSGAVKA
+2619 TSSGNVTA

-2719 ATFDMTGVAS
+2719 ATFDMMGVAS
-2729 AFGKGTT
+2729 DFGKGTT
-2736 DATFTADPNVVLNSS
+2736 DTAFTADPNVVLNSS

-2772 QPYAGNYEIA
+2772 QSYAGNYEIA

-2804 IDPATK
+2804 IAPATK

-2821 DPTTHISYND
+2821 DTTTHISYND

-2836 NYFTSSTL
+2836 HYFTSSTL
-2844 KLRNSEGTV
+2844 KLRNSAGTV

-2905 AGTITPRDLATK
+2905 AGTITQRDLATK

-2936 QDFVNAMA
+2936 KDFVNAMA

-2949 GIIARDANKVHLAV
+2949 GIVARDANKVHLAV

-2974 NTKAEAEARTPA
+2974 ETREDALAPAHTPR
-2986 QAQRTVDYTLTL
+2986 RTVDYALTLTGSDPATL
-2998 SGDADTLANYT
+2998 SNYT
-3009 IGGHPTTNT
+3009 LSTTN
-3018 VTGKAADIYKKTL
+3018 VNGRAADIYKKKL
-3031 TVDVARK
+3031 TVDVGRK

-3048 NNLAAGDIT
+3048 TGLTTGDIIFHGVLAGD
-3057 FSGLVGSETLS
+3057 TLS
-3068 LDSGALNKVQ
+3068 LDMASLTKIN
-3078 GQYLDSSG
+3078 GQYLDDAGQPSADVRR
-3086 NADAN
+3086 NA
-3091 VSRDVHRNVLDKAVG
+3091 SRQVTDKAVG

-3127 RVDDTKNYTVGDA
+3127 RVDNTKNYTVGDA
-3140 KGQIRPLNI
+3140 KGRIRPLNI

-3178 YDGTVTVKHNG
+3178 YDGTATVKHNG

-3279 VAVKSSLTKEY
+3279 VAVKSPLTKAY

-3304 GATVTTADDLVNLTG
+3304 GATVTTADDLVKLTG

-3334 DTKNVGTGKTV
+3334 DTKNAGTGKTV
-3345 TYTPS
+3345 AYTPS

-3363 ASGVAIP
+3363 ASGVVIP
-3370 MTGLTSPSNNEIT
+3370 TTGLTSPPNNEIT
-3383 KRVIGVTFDPVSKP
+3383 KRKVNVTFDTVSKD

-3404 TTIDAAVSPA
+3404 TSIDASVSAA
-3414 DAAVLNLDRTGLAN
+3414 DAAVLNLDRAGLAN

-3441 APNITSA
+3441 ASNITSA

-3463 VVRDANNNVVLNGKD
+3463 VVRDANNNVVPNGKD

-3501 DEDGYGKGTINPVT
+3501 DVDGYGKGTINPVT
-3515 MSDGDFVLSFRK
+3515 MSEGNFALSFRK
-3527 ASKEYDGTPDVHN
+3527 ASKEYDGTRDVHN

-3549 SHATRTVGGTPSTI
+3549 SHATRTVGGTTSTI

-3590 VKISNKNFDFGIWDG
+3590 VRISNKNFDFGTWDG
-3605 IVQRDGDGHIDKRK
+3605 IVQRDGDGHIDKRR

-3632 DGTAEIIGKARNAQG
+3632 DGKADIIDKARNAQG

-3712 VVGDKNVKYKVDL
+3712 VVGDKNVKYTVDL

-3733 EIVHANGTAVTAT
+3733 EVVHADGTAVTPT
-3746 NPYVGKGK
+3746 NPYVGKGR

-3797 PSDTPLPGTIDYRSP
+3797 PSDTPLPGTIDYSSP

-3834 GDTVSRNY
+3834 GDSVSWNY
-3842 RFVEDPANDTALY
+3842 RFIQDPANKTALY

-3881 YENASLDRTNQY
+3881 YENASLDRKNQY

>member
-25 FLIPQA
+25 FLIPQVA
-31 AFAAPTGGEAVFGGA
+31 AAAPTGEHDMTNGVTVGRVA
-46 TGLTTSSDMNI
+46 TASGTGTDTNI
-57 TSSNPNNV
+57 TATAANNV
-65 ITWRD
+65 IKWAD
-70 YSIAQG
+70 YSVKQG
-76 ERVRYDSGNKTNNYL
+76 ETVNYDGKNYL
-91 NIVTGANTSNING
+91 NIVTGGNTSAING
-104 TIEGG
+104 AIKNTGG
-109 KDVYIVNPNGVIFGK
+109 DVYLVNPNGVIFGK
-124 SASVNVGNL
+124 TASVNVGNL

-141 TLNTAAFTGSGASPL
+141 TLNMTAFTGSGASPL

-183 RSIRILDAANVHD
+183 RSIRILDAANVH
-196 ATTSPVILHIDEETN
+196 ATTSPVILHTDTAAN
-211 GGYVHIG
+211 GGYAHIG
-218 YQSGSV
+218 HQSGAE
-224 PSTSDYE
+224 P
-231 IHKKVTPT
+231 
-239 TPPSSP
+239 
-245 PTTVVAA
+245 A
-252 ATAADNYYQLVS
+252 ATAYKVNGANAVAADNYYQLVS
-264 TPTQFQNINSDLTKN
+264 TPTEFQDINNNPSGN

-284 DIDFYDSVTGTKKSL
+284 DIDFATSTGGKTAI
-299 TPIGGDSH
+299 TPIGGNTYAD
-307 VAFSGKFDGNFFRI
+307 FTGKLDGNFFRVK
-321 QNFTVSGT
+321 NFSVASTVSYAGLFGRT
-329 SRAGAFGE
+329 SGAKIENLGVT
-337 INGARIDNVGITG
+337 A
-350 ATITGGTTS
+350 ATITGGT
-359 ADYAGGVVGYATSS
+359 AANNFAGGVAGYTMGN
-373 TLKNVY
+373 TLIRNVY
-379 SDRGT
+379 VKKDT
-384 TVSGANGRHGGI
+384 TVDGRSGKLGGI
-396 VGYTTDTKVESVYS
+396 VGGTEDTTFDSVYS
-410 KATIG
+410 LATIG
-415 AGGGIIGLAAND
+415 LGGGLIGSSGSGTNIYNTYSD
-427 TKVRDSYSEIHTTA
+427 TSYLSTVSLPQQI
-441 TTGGGIPLAAYFI
+441 YFI
-454 YYINPT
+454 YVIDPDNGTYIENSYAT
-460 AGTTVDN
+460 GTLSWNEGNLTGNISKDTYKINRSTGKATRIGTTAVTSTPPPSVIGDMN
-467 SYFIGGNFSYSNIT
+467 S
-481 SKVNNT
+481 
-487 YKVTEDADHTYKAS
+487 AA
-501 LLRPGPPTAT
+501 
-511 TADEKDA
+511 
-518 NSSDTY
+518 TY
-524 AAWGNTINNTGA
+524 AGWSINNTGA

-594 YNSQYIKIVGKDA
+594 YNSQYVKIVGKDA

-622 AGAMQYNAN
+622 AGAMQYNAD
-631 GTPNL
+631 GKPNL

-686 KLNDGTIKPDRM
+686 KLDNGTIKPDRM

-706 DAFIRAL
+706 DAFIGEL
-713 TSGNIHSSGFTAEDI
+713 KKGSISSSGFTTEDI
-728 NAHSVN
+728 HEHSVN
-734 LDFTRGNFKAQAYNL
+734 LDFTTGSFKAQAYNL
-749 EYVNA
+749 EYEDTT
-754 SGATIAAGTHAD
+754 GTTIAAGTHAD

-872 DDNDTVDNVDLTNVT
+872 NDSDVVDDVDLTNVT

-913 LQGVDARNYDLYY
+913 LQGADARNYDLYY
-926 TPESGTKTAV
+926 TPDSGTKTAV
-936 TDSKVYLA
+936 TNSKVYLA

-962 VTNPSTSAVTQVKV
+962 VTNPSTGAITQVKV

-1096 LTATVVKSNITKV
+1096 LTATVVNSNITKV

-1119 NRTLTPGED
+1119 NRTLTSGED

-1147 DYATKNVILDV
+1147 DYATKNVIPDG
-1158 SDTPTKQNVTYTASF
+1158 SGTPTKQNVTYTASF

-1187 ATATGTNR
+1187 AAATGTNR

-1245 TAVDKAV
+1245 TAIDKAV
-1252 LQDDGKSASAISATG
+1252 LQDDGKSASAISAAG
-1267 ITSRYGNGT
+1267 ITSRYGDRT

-1285 AGSRSVEYVG
+1285 AGSHAVEYVG
-1295 LAGVLGT
+1295 LANVLGT

-1324 GFQVRKADGTIADAS
+1324 GFQVRKAGGAIANAS

-1345 DLSDLPTGASLVT
+1345 DLSDLPDGASLVT

-1363 GNTGIVAHDAGKITF
+1363 GNTGIVAHDEGKITF

-1433 TTLKNLEDVNNAN
+1433 EAAGTLKNLEKITNAN
-1446 PAHVTADGSITAAPL
+1446 PAHVTAVGTITPAAL

-1470 VYDGLAAHTDGNRA
+1470 VYDGLATHTDGNRG

-1495 TGWVTHNGITE
+1495 TGWVTTHNGITE

-1530 AIAGDITTKDVTYT
+1530 MDGITTKDVTYT
-1544 AALTGNYAND
+1544 AALTGNYADD
-1554 YKIVDITGAG
+1554 YKIVDITGAD
-1564 AATATAGVTTTVADA
+1564 AATATTGVTTTVADA

-1590 MDDVS
+1590 MNDVS

-1658 TDASFKENPNV
+1658 TDASFRENPNV

-1715 GTINRYNIDPNRFN
+1715 GTINRYNIEPNHFN

-1759 PSTGPDTGVL
+1759 PSTGPATGVL

-1777 LTSDGAKFTT
+1777 LTSDGAQFTT
-1787 ATHNPTPNAFE
+1787 AAHSPTPNAYD
-1798 ANKVMYNV
+1798 AAKVMYNV

-1864 DTDTKHW
+1864 DTDTKRW
-1871 KALTKTDAKGNVTY
+1871 TALTKTDAKGNVKY

-1892 VNDGSSFH
+1892 VNDGSSFR
-1900 IEANYRNSAN
+1900 IVANYRNSAN
-1910 TDNDKNVAYNSA
+1910 TADDKNVAYDAA

-1932 EYSISITGGDRR
+1932 EYNIHITGGDGR
-1944 NYAFANGTSTPTN
+1944 NYAFANATSTPTN

-1969 ITPKDLSGAFEKVT
+1969 ITPKDLSNSFKKVT
-1983 KVYDGTTN
+1983 KVYDGTKN
-1991 VPAADVKFK
+1991 VDPSKVGFEIGANGVVSGDVVDLAS
-2000 TGADGVIDG
+2000 G
-2009 DNITFTHTE
+2009 HTQE
-2018 AFQSANVRGD
+2018 FESENVRGD

-2043 NYSGLSLGGT
+2043 NYSGLTLGGT

-2073 QLTPSNVRLTT
+2073 ELTPSNVTLTT

-2096 VKKAGSDAI
+2096 VKKDGSDAI

-2187 ATIKGA
+2187 ATIKGS
-2193 LTKVYDATADTI
+2193 LTKVYDATTDVIVNRANNQLEK
-2205 GAAKNATT
+2205 A
-2213 GAAVVTAD
+2213 TAD
-2221 DLVKFV
+2221 ELVTLT
-2227 GLVAGDG
+2227 GLVAGDE

-2250 NKTVTYDIKLDTESA
+2250 NKTVTYDIKLDAASA
-2265 GNYNIKYNGSA
+2265 GNYNLKYNGSA
-2276 INVPITQTGNTI
+2276 ITALIPQAGNTI
-2288 TKRKVDVT
+2288 TKRKVNVT

-2308 KNTSIDASVSDADA
+2308 KNTSIDASVSAADA
-2322 AVLNLDHTGL
+2322 AVLNRDVTGL
-2332 ANASNKLTNL
+2332 AVADKLTNL
-2342 TATGTPPNIIS
+2342 TATGTTPNIIS
-2353 NYGKRTGTGFTT
+2353 NYGKRTGTGFTP
-2365 DANAGTNKDVQ
+2365 DANA
-2376 YAGLRTAMNAS
+2376 
-2387 LGGNAG
+2387 
-2393 NYEFDTDGYGKGYIE
+2393 
-2408 RATINVNDPSFT
+2408 
-2420 FTATDAKKVYDGT
+2420 
-2433 NKVLWKDSSSGIYY
+2433 
-2447 GDNSHVKNYISTIG
+2447 
-2461 VRLNGNWVDLSGS
+2461 
-2474 VDMDLTGTKYS
+2474 
-2485 SPNATNGT
+2485 
-2493 PDTVTYKFRLNTNNI
+2493 
-2508 IVNGGTNEFTKTAQ
+2508 
-2522 GTIDRRVLKLDLAQD
+2522 
-2537 SAIDKIY
+2537 AI
-2544 DANEKLIDTSTRH
+2544 
-2557 YDKFI
+2557 
-2562 DDDASGNVIYATGT
+2562 
-2576 TSDNKL
+2576 
-2582 VRTSNGAAV
+2582 
-2591 NDGAK
+2591 
-2596 MTITANYVDNL
+2596 
-2607 TNRAADKNVARD
+2607 
-2619 TSGAVKA
+2619 
-2626 KGIAYNVRIDAA
+2626 
-2638 NGGKNYKLSDGT
+2638 
-2650 TTVDAEN
+2650 
-2657 ANGLNMNA
+2657 
-2665 SGTIS
+2665 
-2670 PRKITLAFADADKMY
+2670 
-2685 DTMSENTLKNI
+2685 
-2696 SSVTP
+2696 
-2701 GNSDGRGAATLTA
+2701 
-2714 DGITA
+2714 
-2719 ATFDMTGVAS
+2719 
-2729 AFGKGTT
+2729 
-2736 DATFTADPNVVLNSS
+2736 
-2751 GTVSPR
+2751 
-2757 SKDVQYRNLKDTLNA
+2757 Q
-2772 QPYAGNYEIA
+2772 
-2782 DTAYGKGAITKRTVT
+2782 
-2797 RNDFDIQ
+2797 
-2804 IDPATK
+2804 
-2810 EYDGTDKVVWT
+2810 
-2821 DPTTHISYND
+2821 
-2831 LEHAK
+2831 
-2836 NYFTSSTL
+2836 
-2844 KLRNSEGTV
+2844 
-2853 IATKNINLADIELL
+2853 
-2867 SAAYN
+2867 
-2872 GTNVVGTNQ
+2872 
-2881 VDYGIRINTTNFD
+2881 
-2894 FTGSRDDVRHT
+2894 
-2905 AGTITPRDLATK
+2905 
-2917 LPTHLIKEYDGET
+2917 
-2930 TFNQDN
+2930 
-2936 QDFVNAMA
+2936 
-2944 NEKLT
+2944 
-2949 GIIARDANKVHLAV
+2949 
-2963 TGTYSSKNASA
+2963 
-2974 NTKAEAEARTPA
+2974 
-2986 QAQRTVDYTLTL
+2986 
-2998 SGDADTLANYT
+2998 
-3009 IGGHPTTNT
+3009 
-3018 VTGKAADIYKKTL
+3018 
-3031 TVDVARK
+3031 
-3038 EKDYDGTAAV
+3038 
-3048 NNLAAGDIT
+3048 
-3057 FSGLVGSETLS
+3057 
-3068 LDSGALNKVQ
+3068 
-3078 GQYLDSSG
+3078 
-3086 NADAN
+3086 
-3091 VSRDVHRNVLDKAVG
+3091 
-3106 YTGLNAALIDRAA
+3106 
-3119 RDTTAGNY
+3119 
-3127 RVDDTKNYTVGDA
+3127 
-3140 KGQIRPLNI
+3140 
-3149 TPYDPTPTDP
+3149 
-3159 HNPNPRVSMAFDAT
+3159 
-3173 GPSKV
+3173 
-3178 YDGTVTVKHNG
+3178 
-3189 VGTADALKNYLTG
+3189 
-3202 AKVIL
+3202 
-3207 GGTVVGGVVTG
+3207 
-3218 GTEVNIWKDIAIDP
+3218 
-3232 TKTHYDDKMVGASK
+3232 
-3246 NVTYGLKYTGNNFTI
+3246 
-3261 DDFTRSVSTGI
+3261 
-3272 ITAKDVT
+3272 
-3279 VAVKSSLTKEY
+3279 
-3290 DATRDVLGVAKNAS
+3290 
-3304 GATVTTADDLVNLTG
+3304 
-3319 LIAGDRVSNTTTAFY
+3319 
-3334 DTKNVGTGKTV
+3334 
-3345 TYTPS
+3345 
-3350 LSGADAVNYRLVD
+3350 
-3363 ASGVAIP
+3363 
-3370 MTGLTSPSNNEIT
+3370 GLT
-3383 KRVIGVTFDPVSKP
+3383 
-3397 YDGTAAN
+3397 
-3404 TTIDAAVSPA
+3404 
-3414 DAAVLNLDRTGLAN
+3414 
-3428 ASNKL
+3428 
-3433 TNLTATGA
+3433 
-3441 APNITSA
+3441 
-3448 YGKRDNNGQFTANPN
+3448 
-3463 VVRDANNNVVLNGKD
+3463 
-3478 VQYAGL
+3478 
-3484 RAAMNTTLGS
+3484 
-3494 DAGNYEF
+3494 
-3501 DEDGYGKGTINPVT
+3501 
-3515 MSDGDFVLSFRK
+3515 
-3527 ASKEYDGTPDVHN
+3527 
-3540 AAQYLDKTA
+3540 
-3549 SHATRTVGGTPSTI
+3549 
-3563 TLTDDDYVSVDGK
+3563 
-3576 YDNKN
+3576 
-3581 AGDPTVHYK
+3581 
-3590 VKISNKNFDFGIWDG
+3590 
-3605 IVQRDGDGHIDKRK
+3605 
-3619 LIADPSNYLTKEY
+3619 
-3632 DGTAEIIGKARNAQG
+3632 
-3647 TLITGRG
+3647 
-3654 DKLVKF
+3654 
-3660 HHYGG
+3660 
-3665 TPTHPDDGEDTVFY
+3665 
-3679 KDAAAGTVSNNTT
+3679 
-3692 ADYVDK
+3692 
-3698 NVEWQGGVWNQGRG
+3698 
-3712 VVGDKNVKYKVDL
+3712 
-3725 TGTDAANY
+3725 
-3733 EIVHANGTAVTAT
+3733 
-3746 NPYVGKGK
+3746 
-3754 ITPKEIVLKADPQE
+3754 
-3768 RWINEG
+3768 
-3774 LPTSYTGTPMGK
+3774 
-3786 NLSHNEVPEIV
+3786 
-3797 PSDTPLPGTIDYRSP
+3797 
-3812 NARLRVGYY
+3812 
-3821 AVEGTYHAPNGAD
+3821 
-3834 GDTVSRNY
+3834 
-3842 RFVEDPANDTALY
+3842 
-3855 IGPYIPDYEYY
+3855 
-3866 KAMTQ
+3866 
-3871 VSKMTPDEYA
+3871 
-3881 YENASLDRTNQY
+3881 
-3893 SRKPTAQ
+3893 
-3900 VDPVPPAI
+3900 
-3908 NVVKDGVDI
+3908 
-3917 RQNDINVL
+3917 
-3925 DDTVYTIVDE
+3925 
-3935 VFG
+3935 

>member
-25 FLIPQA
+25 FLIPQVA
-31 AFAAPTGGEAVFGGA
+31 AAAPTGHHDETAGVQVAGEGTA
-46 TGLTTSSDMNI
+46 TTTI
-57 TSSNPNNV
+57 TATAPNNV
-65 ITWRD
+65 IKWAD
-70 YSIAQG
+70 YSVRQG
-76 ERVRYDSGNKTNNYL
+76 ETVNYDGKNYL
-91 NIVTGANTSNING
+91 NIVTGGNTSAING
-104 TIEGG
+104 TINNAGG
-109 KDVYIVNPNGVIFGK
+109 DIYLVNPNGVIFGK
-124 SASVNVGNL
+124 TASVNVGNL

-156 STTVTDVGKADVV
+156 STTATDVGKADVV

-196 ATTSPVILHIDEETN
+196 ATTSPVILHTDTAAN
-211 GGYVHIG
+211 GGYAHIG
-218 YQSGSV
+218 YQSGAEPAV
-224 PSTSDYE
+224 TAYE
-231 IHKKVTPT
+231 VNGANA
-239 TPPSSP
+239 
-245 PTTVVAA
+245 V
-252 ATAADNYYQLVS
+252 AADNYYQLVS

-284 DIDFYDSVTGTKKSL
+284 DIDFTDTATSAAGEI
-299 TPIGGDSH
+299 TPIGGNTIGTTTYP
-307 VAFSGKFDGNFFRI
+307 AYSGKFDGNFFRV
-321 QNFTVSGT
+321 QNYKVTNPALERAGLFGELNHAQIYNLGVTGATVTGDTSRGT
-329 SRAGAFGE
+329 SRAGGVAGYSYGGTSFLNVYIKNST
-337 INGARIDNVGITG
+337 INGLD
-350 ATITGGTTS
+350 
-359 ADYAGGVVGYATSS
+359 GY
-373 TLKNVY
+373 
-379 SDRGT
+379 
-384 TVSGANGRHGGI
+384 HGGLI
-396 VGYTTDTKVESVYS
+396 GHTTNTTLDSVYS

-415 AGGGIIGLAAND
+415 EGGGIIGYSSSG
-427 TKVRDSYSEIHTTA
+427 TKVSNAYSDVEQLSGTSGT
-441 TTGGGIPLAAYFI
+441 YFI
-454 YYINPT
+454 YYVAPSS
-460 AGTTVDN
+460 GTTVTN
-467 SYFIGGNFSYSNIT
+467 SYATGLFSYSNSTPNVTNTFIADKDT
-481 SKVNNT
+481 GKIRGKDDPIANAVDGYASKN
-487 YKVTEDADHTYKAS
+487 
-501 LLRPGPPTAT
+501 
-511 TADEKDA
+511 
-518 NSSDTY
+518 Y
-524 AAWGNTINNTGA
+524 AAWGNAINNTGA

-574 LNSDG
+574 LNTES
-579 ANTAKSNKGADIETT
+579 ANTAKSNKGADIETI
-594 YNSQYIKIVGKDA
+594 YNSQYVKIVGKNTAGDT
-607 SGADVVGGKSNVVTY
+607 VVGDKSNVVIY
-622 AGAMQYNAN
+622 AGAMQYNAD

-636 DHIYDYVSAGTNDF
+636 DHIYDYVNTGTNDF

-681 KQREV
+681 KQRV
-686 KLNDGTIKPDRM
+686 VSLDNGTIKPDRM

-706 DAFIRAL
+706 DAFIHAV
-713 TSGNIHSSGFTAEDI
+713 TNGSIKSSGFTKEDI
-728 NAHSVN
+728 EAHSVN
-734 LDFTRGNFKAQAYNL
+734 LNYTAGNFKAQVYNL
-749 EYVNA
+749 AYENA
-754 SGATIAAGTHAD
+754 SGVTIAAGTHAD
-766 KNVGKDKPVKFTGS
+766 KNVGVDKPVKFTGS

-788 ANYYFNNAS
+788 ANYKFDNAS
-797 LSNITGTATIT
+797 LSNITGKVTIT

-815 INKTRA
+815 INKSTA
-821 DAKIYDGTDAVLD
+821 NAKIYDGTDAVLD
-834 LAMKQTGTTSSNITL
+834 AEMKQTGTTRPNITL
-849 DKSKIAPAIGVTPS
+849 NKDNYAPASTVPS
-863 TIPDGAIMR
+863 PTHHKGEIMLDDGNNPD
-872 DDNDTVDNVDLTNVT
+872 VVDLTQVT

-906 LQYTNVG
+906 LQYKNVG
-913 LQGVDARNYDLYY
+913 LRGADAGNYDLYL
-926 TPESGTKTAV
+926 PPIPAV
-936 TDSKVYLA
+936 GNGNKVVGNTVYLD
-944 GEIIRREIPS
+944 GKIIQREIPS

-962 VTNPSTSAVTQVKV
+962 VTDPSTSAITQVKV

-991 SGTYL
+991 AGTYL
-996 TSNITTTE
+996 TSNITTTD

-1069 KVNGSNVDTALTNTF
+1069 KVNGSNVDTPLTNTF

-1096 LTATVVKSNITKV
+1096 LTATVVHSNITKV

-1147 DYATKNVILDV
+1147 DYATKNVILV
-1158 SDTPTKQNVTYTASF
+1158 SGTPTKQNVTYTASF

-1187 ATATGTNR
+1187 AAATGTNR
-1195 YQKTLTTDSNGAQTT
+1195 YQKTLTTDSSGAQTT

-1267 ITSRYGNGT
+1267 ITSRYGDRT

-1285 AGSRSVEYVG
+1285 AGSHAVEYVG

-1446 PAHVTADGSITAAPL
+1446 PAHVTADGSITAAEL

-1470 VYDGLAAHTDGNRA
+1470 VYDGFAAHTDGNRA
-1484 AVADKDTIITF
+1484 DVADKDTIITF
-1495 TGWVTHNGITE
+1495 TGWVTTHNGITE

-1530 AIAGDITTKDVTYT
+1530 MDGITTKDVTYT
-1544 AALTGNYAND
+1544 AALTGNYADD

-1564 AATATAGVTTTVADA
+1564 AATATTGVTTTVADA

-1590 MDDVS
+1590 MNDVS

-1603 NTTVTVKKIT
+1603 NTTVSVKEIT
-1613 DDVANSLISTILSDD
+1613 DTIGSAVIDDILSDD
-1628 NITAGAL
+1628 NVTALDL
-1635 TNKYRDKMT
+1635 TNQYTAKMT
-1644 AAPADYKSV
+1644 AAPANYKST
-1653 YGQGS
+1653 YGRGN
-1658 TDASFKENPNV
+1658 TDAKFVENVN
-1669 ASDANGE
+1669 ASNG
-1676 TIENGKDVQYTNM
+1676 TPHDVQYTNM
-1689 RKAFT
+1689 REAFRT
-1694 ERFSSSTSPG
+1694 RFGSTSAG
-1704 NYTVEQNVYGK
+1704 NYSVEKNVYGK
-1715 GTINRYNIDPNRFN
+1715 GTINRRNIDPNNFR
-1729 VVDLNGDPARA
+1729 VVDDHNVPSHATK
-1740 ERAYDG
+1740 EYDG
-1746 TAVYNVPTGWKIS
+1746 TTTYNVPTGWKLDPPS
-1759 PSTGPDTGVL
+1759 GPSTGVI
-1769 TGDNITFH
+1769 TGDDVTFH
-1777 LTSDGAKFTT
+1777 LTSDGAQFTT
-1787 ATHNPTPNAFE
+1787 AAHNPTPNAYD
-1798 ANKVMYNV
+1798 ADKVMYNV
-1806 VASGDREKIKNYTLD
+1806 AASGDHEKIKNYTLGGRKLED
-1821 GRNLESGAA
+1821 GKA

-1838 TRRVLSLALVNN
+1838 TRRVLRLALVNN

-1864 DTDTKHW
+1864 DTDTKRW
-1871 KALTKTDAKGNVTY
+1871 TALKKTDARGNVAY

-1910 TDNDKNVAYNSA
+1910 TANDKNVAYNSA
-1922 TPRNIIDKAI
+1922 TPRHVVDKAI
-1932 EYSISITGGDRR
+1932 EYSISITGGDAR
-1944 NYAFANGTSTPTN
+1944 NYAFANGTPTPTN

-2000 TGADGVIDG
+2000 TGAEGVIAG
-2009 DNITFTHTE
+2009 DNITFTHSET
-2018 AFQSANVRGD
+2018 FQSENVNGD
-2028 GTTKTI
+2028 GNHTWTP
-2034 DGTEQKNWI
+2034 TEGPEKGKVQKNWVK
-2043 NYSGLSLGGT
+2043 YSGLSLGGT
-2053 SADNYTINA
+2053 SADNYTINP
-2062 TAVGLGEITPL
+2062 TTVGLGEITPL
-2073 QLTPSNVRLTT
+2073 KLTPSNVTLTT
-2084 TLATKEYDGGVK
+2084 TPATKEYDGGVK
-2096 VKKAGSDAI
+2096 VKKDGSDAI

-2187 ATIKGA
+2187 ATIKGS
-2193 LTKVYDATADTI
+2193 LTKVYDATANTI

-2221 DLVKFV
+2221 DLVTFV

-2245 KNVGT
+2245 KSVGT

-2276 INVPITQTGNTI
+2276 ITVPITQAGNTI

-2296 FGEQHKPYDGLS
+2296 FGEQHKSYDGLS
-2308 KNTSIDASVSDADA
+2308 TNTSIDASVSPADA

-2332 ANASNKLTNL
+2332 ANASNKLMNL

-2353 NYGKRTGTGFTT
+2353 NYGKRTGTGFTP

-2376 YAGLRTAMNAS
+2376 YAGLSAAMNTS

-2562 DDDASGNVIYATGT
+2562 DDDASGNVIYAAGT

-2804 IDPATK
+2804 IAPATK

-2821 DPTTHISYND
+2821 DSTTHISYND

-2844 KLRNSEGTV
+2844 KLRNSAGTV

-2905 AGTITPRDLATK
+2905 AGTISQRDLATK

-2936 QDFVNAMA
+2936 KDFVNAMA

-2949 GIIARDANKVHLAV
+2949 GIVARDANKVHLAV

-2974 NTKAEAEARTPA
+2974 ETREDALDPAHTPG
-2986 QAQRTVDYTLTL
+2986 RTVDYALTLTGSDPATL
-2998 SGDADTLANYT
+2998 SNYT
-3009 IGGHPTTNT
+3009 LSTTN
-3018 VTGKAADIYKKTL
+3018 VNGRAADIYKKKL
-3031 TVDVARK
+3031 TVDVGRK

-3048 NNLAAGDIT
+3048 TGLTTGDIIFHGVLAGDM
-3057 FSGLVGSETLS
+3057 LS
-3068 LDSGALNKVQ
+3068 LDTASLTKIN
-3078 GQYLDSSG
+3078 GQYLDDAGQPSADVRR
-3086 NADAN
+3086 NANHA
-3091 VSRDVHRNVLDKAVG
+3091 VTDKAVG

-3140 KGQIRPLNI
+3140 KGRIRPLNI
-3149 TPYDPTPTDP
+3149 TPYDPTHTDP

-3207 GGTVVGGVVTG
+3207 GGTVAGGVVTG

-3232 TKTHYDDKMVGASK
+3232 TKTHYDDKMVGTGK
-3246 NVTYGLKYTGNNFTI
+3246 NVTYGLKYTGNNFAI

-3279 VAVKSSLTKEY
+3279 VAVKSPLTKAY
-3290 DATRDVLGVAKNAS
+3290 DATREVLGVAKNAS
-3304 GATVTTADDLVNLTG
+3304 GATVTTADDLVKLTG

-3370 MTGLTSPSNNEIT
+3370 TTGLTSPPNNEIT
-3383 KRVIGVTFDPVSKP
+3383 KRKVNVTFDTVSKD

-3404 TTIDAAVSPA
+3404 TSIDASVSA
-3414 DAAVLNLDRTGLAN
+3414 TDAAVLNLDRTGLAN

-3441 APNITSA
+3441 ASNITSA
-3448 YGKRDNNGQFTANPN
+3448 YGQRDNGQFTANPN
-3463 VVRDANNNVVLNGKD
+3463 VVRNANNNVVPNGKD

-3501 DEDGYGKGTINPVT
+3501 DVDGYGKGTINPVT
-3515 MSDGDFVLSFRK
+3515 MSEGNFALSFRK

-3540 AAQYLDKTA
+3540 AAQYLDKMA
-3549 SHATRTVGGTPSTI
+3549 SHASRTVGGTTSTI

-3590 VKISNKNFDFGIWDG
+3590 VRISNKNFDFDTWDG

-3632 DGTAEIIGKARNAQG
+3632 DGTAEIIGKARNAHG
-3647 TLITGRG
+3647 DLITAGG

-3712 VVGDKNVKYKVDL
+3712 VVGDKNVKYTVDL

-3733 EIVHANGTAVTAT
+3733 EIVHADGTAVTPT

-3797 PSDTPLPGTIDYRSP
+3797 PGETLPGTIDYSSP

-3821 AVEGTYHAPNGAD
+3821 AVNGTYHAPNGAD

-3881 YENASLDRTNQY
+3881 YENASLDRTNHY

-3925 DDTVYTIVDE
+3925 DETVYTIVDE

>member
-25 FLIPQA
+25 FLIPQVA
-31 AFAAPTGGEAVFGGA
+31 AAAPTGHHDETAGVHVAGEGTA
-46 TGLTTSSDMNI
+46 TTTITASAANNI
-57 TSSNPNNV
+57 
-65 ITWRD
+65 IKWQD
-70 YSIAQG
+70 YSVKQG
-76 ERVRYDSGNKTNNYL
+76 ETVNYDGKNYL
-91 NIVTGANTSNING
+91 NIVTGGNTSAING
-104 TIEGG
+104 TINNAGG
-109 KDVYIVNPNGVIFGK
+109 DLYLVNPNGVIFGK
-124 SASVNVGNL
+124 TASVNVGNL

-141 TLNTAAFTGSGASPL
+141 TLNMTAFTGSGHSPL
-156 STTVTDVGKADVV
+156 STSAGDVGKADVV
-169 NMGSITANKVEVYG
+169 NMGAVTANKVEVYG
-183 RSIRILDAANVHD
+183 RSIRILDAANVH
-196 ATTSPVILHIDEETN
+196 ATTSPVILHTDTAAN
-211 GGYVHIG
+211 DGYAHIG
-218 YQSGSV
+218 YQSGAE
-224 PSTSDYE
+224 PD
-231 IHKKVTPT
+231 
-239 TPPSSP
+239 
-245 PTTVVAA
+245 
-252 ATAADNYYQLVS
+252 ATAYKINGANAVAADNYYQLVS
-264 TPTQFQNINSDLTKN
+264 TTSEFRNMSSDLTKN
-279 YMLAN
+279 YMLEN
-284 DIDFYDSVTGTKKSL
+284 DIDFAGETALSPTGTVT
-299 TPIGGDSH
+299 TP
-307 VAFSGKFDGNFFRI
+307 FTKKFDGNFYKVK
-321 QNFTVSGT
+321 NFTVTGGN
-329 SRAGAFGE
+329 RAGLFGDTD
-337 INGARIDNVGITG
+337 GASIENVGIIG
-350 ATITGGTTS
+350 AAITGGTAG
-359 ADYAGGVVGYATSS
+359 ADYAGGIVAYARNS
-373 TLKNVY
+373 TLRNVY
-379 SDRGT
+379 VDQTT
-384 TVSGANGRHGGI
+384 TVSGTMGKHGGI
-396 VGYTTDTKVESVYS
+396 AGGTSATTIDSAYS
-410 KATIG
+410 KASIG
-415 AGGGIIGLAAND
+415 AGGGVIGHALNG
-427 TKVRDSYSEIHTTA
+427 TVVRNTYSDA
-441 TTGGGIPLAAYFI
+441 RVSGTGTYFI
-454 YYINPT
+454 YYMQPPD
-460 AGTTVDN
+460 GTSVSN
-467 SYFIGGNFSYSNIT
+467 SYTTGNQFTWSNLT
-481 SKVNNT
+481 SHISNT
-487 YKVTEDADHTYKAS
+487 YKIDEDAK
-501 LLRPGPPTAT
+501 TAT
-511 TADEKDA
+511 LVSSPSAGPAPTPKSM
-518 NSSDTY
+518 NSVATY
-524 AAWGNTINNTGA
+524 AGWSINNTGA

-579 ANTAKSNKGADIETT
+579 TNTAKSNKGADIETT
-594 YNSQYIKIVGKDA
+594 YNSQYVKIVGKNMTGDT
-607 SGADVVGGKSNVVTY
+607 VVGGKSNVVTY
-622 AGAMQYNAN
+622 AGAMQYNAD

-636 DHIYDYVSAGTNDF
+636 DHIYDYVNTGTNDF

-686 KLNDGTIKPDRM
+686 KLDGDSIEAKRM

-713 TSGNIHSSGFTAEDI
+713 TSGNISSSGFTAEDI

-734 LDFTRGNFKAQAYNL
+734 LDFTTGNFKARAYNL
-749 EYVNA
+749 AYVNA

-766 KNVGKDKPVKFTGS
+766 KNVGTDKPVKFTGS

-788 ANYYFNNAS
+788 ANYHFDNAS
-797 LSNITGTATIT
+797 LNNITGKATIT

-815 INKTRA
+815 INKSTA

-834 LAMKQTGTTSSNITL
+834 LAMKQTGTTTPNITL
-849 DKSKIAPAIGVTPS
+849 NKDNYAPASTVTSP
-863 TIPDGAIMR
+863 THHKGEIMLDDGDNPD
-872 DDNDTVDNVDLTNVT
+872 DVDLTQVT

-892 DTAGNAQIHVGDHS
+892 DTTGAKQIHVGDHS
-906 LQYTNVG
+906 LQYKNVG
-913 LQGVDARNYDLYY
+913 LRGADAGNYDLYLPPIPSVGNGNKVVGN
-926 TPESGTKTAV
+926 T
-936 TDSKVYLA
+936 VYLD
-944 GEIIRREIPS
+944 GKIIRREITRDS
-954 TGFEVYKK
+954 FKVYDSATNAEV
-962 VTNPSTSAVTQVKV
+962 TAQ
-976 DAEKVYDG
+976 KVYDG
-984 TSSYTPE
+984 NATYTPGGSVYLSTNAPA
-991 SGTYL
+991 SG
-996 TSNITTTE
+996 NV
-1004 PNKGIV
+1004 GIV
-1010 ARDLGHITFS
+1010 TRDQGHITFA
-1020 LTPGKTAH
+1020 LTG
-1028 FTDDNGTETTH
+1028 GTGTFKDA
-1039 VSNTTG
+1039 TG
-1045 VAYNVTGHTDN
+1045 ANSTKNVAEARKIAYNVTGVADTHTD
-1056 AAEYQ
+1056 ADGIGYK
-1061 LGDYYIKV
+1061 LDDYYVLDADGVTKH
-1069 KVNGSNVDTALTNTF
+1069 ALSSAF
-1084 DVTGKGKITPKL
+1084 DATGQGRITPKA
-1096 LTATVVKSNITKV
+1096 LTATVVNNHITKV
-1109 YDGWTKQTDG
+1109 YDAKQNQTDG
-1119 NRTLTPGED
+1119 NRNDIIGDALVTLS
-1128 LITLAGFVTGETR
+1128 GFVSGETR

-1147 DYATKNVILDV
+1147 MYASSNVAWDN
-1158 SDTPTKQNVTYTASF
+1158 TANAPTSQAVTYTAKF
-1173 DRGTGVASEDYILD
+1173 DRGTGGEADNYTFDTTAHTTTVTNSASVSGSY
-1187 ATATGTNR
+1187 TGT
-1195 YQKTLTTDSNGAQTT
+1195 
-1210 GIITPRPVT
+1210 ITPRDLKLT
-1219 VKFADV
+1219 FGDV

-1231 TAINTDITA
+1231 TADNATKNVTA
-1240 NDLGD
+1240 L
-1245 TAVDKAV
+1245 
-1252 LQDDGKSASAISATG
+1252 DDGLSGAVTTADGTTAAGISAAALSSA
-1267 ITSRYGNGT
+1267 TSSYGDFSGT
-1276 AASFAENRN
+1276 TFKANRN
-1285 AGSRSVEYVG
+1285 AGNRVVEYVG
-1295 LAGVLGT
+1295 LAGALGT
-1302 NYAVDNKQ
+1302 NHNYAIADKQ

-1324 GFQVRKADGTIADAS
+1324 GFQVRKAGGAIANAS

-1345 DLSDLPTGASLVT
+1345 DLSDLPDGASLVT

-1363 GNTGIVAHDAGKITF
+1363 GNTGIVAHDEGKITF
-1378 KLKDGSHGY
+1378 KLKDGTSGY
-1387 FSSDRDGNNHTS
+1387 YSSDRDGNNRTS

-1412 AHTSDDTNNPLTN
+1412 AHTSDDTNNPLSN

-1433 TTLKNLEDVNNAN
+1433 EAAGMLKNLEKITNAN
-1446 PAHVTADGSITAAPL
+1446 PAHVTADGSITSAPL
-1461 HAQTHSIEK
+1461 HAQTRSIEK
-1470 VYDGLAAHTDGNRA
+1470 VYDGLAAHTDGNRD

-1506 KRTNNSSAVYQAGHS
+1506 KRTNNSSAVYQAGHN

-1530 AIAGDITTKDVTYT
+1530 AITSNVTTKNVTYT
-1544 AALTGNYAND
+1544 AALTGNYADD
-1554 YKIVDITGAG
+1554 YEIVDITGAG
-1564 AATATAGVTTTVADA
+1564 AATAGVTTTVADA

-1590 MDDVS
+1590 MNDVS

-1644 AAPADYKSV
+1644 AAPDDYKSV

-1715 GTINRYNIDPNRFN
+1715 GTINRYNIDPNHFN

-1740 ERAYDG
+1740 ERVYDG

-1850 TDINKVYDGQTGVV
+1850 TDINKVYDGQTGVA

-1885 TTGSKEL
+1885 TTASKEL
-1892 VNDGSSFH
+1892 VNDGSSFN

-1910 TDNDKNVAYNSA
+1910 TANDKNVAYDSA

-1932 EYSISITGGDRR
+1932 EYNIQIAGTGDAR

-1983 KVYDGTTN
+1983 KVYDGTKN

-2000 TGADGVIDG
+2000 KGADGVIDG
-2009 DNITFTHTE
+2009 DNITFTHSE
-2018 AFQSANVRGD
+2018 EFQSANVNGD
-2028 GTTKTI
+2028 DNHTWTP
-2034 DGTEQKNWI
+2034 TEGPEKGKVQKNWI
-2043 NYSGLSLGGT
+2043 NYSGLTLGGT

-2073 QLTPSNVRLTT
+2073 ELNPSTVTLVTT
-2084 TLATKEYDGGVK
+2084 QATKEYDGGVK
-2096 VKKAGSDAI
+2096 VKKDGSDAI

-2112 TGATV
+2112 TDATV
-2117 TVGGRTVDVL
+2117 TVGGSPVSVL
-2127 PAFKLKSAEYDSKD
+2127 PDLELQSAEYDTKN
-2141 VKSGATT
+2141 VVGGTQP
-2148 DRVTYHME
+2148 RVTYHMK
-2156 YTGTSGNFT
+2156 YKGTSGNFT
-2165 LAPGAE
+2165 LAPGAA

-2176 GDGEI
+2176 GNGVI
-2181 TKKDVT
+2181 TPKDVT
-2187 ATIKGA
+2187 ATIKGP

-2250 NKTVTYDIKLDTESA
+2250 NKTVTYDIKLDTASA

-2276 INVPITQTGNTI
+2276 ITAPITQTGNTI
-2288 TKRKVDVT
+2288 TKRKVNVT
-2296 FGEQHKPYDGLS
+2296 FGEQHKSYDGLS
-2308 KNTSIDASVSDADA
+2308 KNTSIDASVSAADA
-2322 AVLNLDHTGL
+2322 AVLNRDVTGL
-2332 ANASNKLTNL
+2332 AVADKLTNL
-2342 TATGTPPNIIS
+2342 TATGTTPNIVS

-2376 YAGLRTAMNAS
+2376 YAGLRTAMNTS
-2387 LGGNAG
+2387 LGGDAG
-2393 NYEFDTDGYGKGYIE
+2393 NYEFDMDGYGKGYIE

-2420 FTATDAKKVYDGT
+2420 FTATDASKVYDGT
-2433 NKVLWKDSSSGIYY
+2433 TA
-2447 GDNSHVKNYISTIG
+2447 VKYNGSAASNDVRNYITNIG

-2474 VDMDLTGTKYS
+2474 VVMDLTGTKYS

-2508 IVNGGTNEFTKTAQ
+2508 IVNGGTNEFTKTAK
-2522 GTIDRRVLKLDLAQD
+2522 GTIDRRVLKLGLAQD

-2562 DDDASGNVIYATGT
+2562 DDDANGNVIYAAGIAN
-2576 TSDNKL
+2576 DNKL
-2582 VRTSNGAAV
+2582 VRTSNGATV

-2596 MTITANYVDNL
+2596 MTITANYVDDL
-2607 TNRAADKNVARD
+2607 TNRAADKNVAY
-2619 TSGAVKA
+2619 SGGAVTA

-2729 AFGKGTT
+2729 DFGKGTT
-2736 DATFTADPNVVLNSS
+2736 DATFTADPNVVLNAS

-2782 DTAYGKGAITKRTVT
+2782 DTSYGKGAITKRTVT

-2821 DPTTHISYND
+2821 DSTTHISYND

-2844 KLRNSEGTV
+2844 KLRNSAGTV

-2881 VDYGIRINTTNFD
+2881 VNYGIRINTTNFD

-2936 QDFVNAMA
+2936 KDFVNAMA

-2949 GIIARDANKVHLAV
+2949 GIVARDANKVHLAV

-2974 NTKAEAEARTPA
+2974 ETREDALAPVHTPG
-2986 QAQRTVDYTLTL
+2986 RTVDYALTLTGSDPATL
-2998 SGDADTLANYT
+2998 SNYT
-3009 IGGHPTTNT
+3009 LSTTN
-3018 VTGKAADIYKKTL
+3018 VNGRAADIYKKKL
-3031 TVDVARK
+3031 TVDVGRK
-3038 EKDYDGTAAV
+3038 EKDYDGTADVTGLTTGDIIFHGA
-3048 NNLAAGDIT
+3048 LAGD
-3057 FSGLVGSETLS
+3057 TLS
-3068 LDSGALNKVQ
+3068 LDTAALTKIS
-3078 GQYLDSSG
+3078 GQYLDDAGQPSADVRR
-3086 NADAN
+3086 NANHA
-3091 VSRDVHRNVLDKAVG
+3091 VTDKAVG

-3173 GPSKV
+3173 GPSKL
-3178 YDGTVTVKHNG
+3178 YDGTATVKHNG

-3232 TKTHYDDKMVGASK
+3232 TKTHYDDKMVGTGK

-3279 VAVKSSLTKEY
+3279 VAVKSPLTKAY
-3290 DATRDVLGVAKNAS
+3290 DATTNVLGVAKNAS
-3304 GATVTTADDLVNLTG
+3304 GATVTTADDLVKLTG
-3319 LIAGDRVSNTTTAFY
+3319 LIAGDRVTNTTTAFY
-3334 DTKNVGTGKTV
+3334 DTKNAGTGKTV
-3345 TYTPS
+3345 AYTPS
-3350 LSGADAVNYRLVD
+3350 LSGADAANYRLVD
-3363 ASGVAIP
+3363 ASGGAIP
-3370 MTGLTSPSNNEIT
+3370 TTGLTSPPNNEIT
-3383 KRVIGVTFDPVSKP
+3383 KRKVNVTFDTVSKP

-3404 TTIDAAVSPA
+3404 TTIDAAVSAA

-3448 YGKRDNNGQFTANPN
+3448 YGKRDHGQFTANPN
-3463 VVRDANNNVVLNGKD
+3463 VVRDANNNVVPNGKD
-3478 VQYAGL
+3478 VQYVGL

-3501 DEDGYGKGTINPVT
+3501 DVDGYGKGTINPVT
-3515 MSDGDFVLSFRK
+3515 MSEGDFALSFRK
-3527 ASKEYDGTPDVHN
+3527 ASKEYDGTRDVHN

-3549 SHATRTVGGTPSTI
+3549 SHASSTVGGTTSTI

-3590 VKISNKNFDFGIWDG
+3590 VRISNKNFDFGTWDG
-3605 IVQRDGDGHIDKRK
+3605 IVRRDGDGHIDKRK

-3632 DGTAEIIGKARNAQG
+3632 DGKADIIDKARNAQG

-3698 NVEWQGGVWNQGRG
+3698 NVEWQGGIWNQGRG
-3712 VVGDKNVKYKVDL
+3712 VVGDKNVKYTVDL

-3733 EIVHANGTAVTAT
+3733 DIVHADGTAVTPT
-3746 NPYVGKGK
+3746 NPYVGKGR

-3797 PSDTPLPGTIDYRSP
+3797 PGDTLPGTIDYSSP
-3812 NARLRVGYY
+3812 NARLRVGHY
-3821 AVEGTYHAPNGAD
+3821 AVNGTYKAQGGAD

-3881 YENASLDRTNQY
+3881 YENASLDHTNQY

>member
-25 FLIPQA
+25 FLIPQVA
-31 AFAAPTGGEAVFGGA
+31 AAAPTGHHDETAGVQVAGEGTA
-46 TGLTTSSDMNI
+46 TTTI
-57 TSSNPNNV
+57 TATAANNV
-65 ITWRD
+65 IKWAD
-70 YSIAQG
+70 YSVKQG
-76 ERVRYDSGNKTNNYL
+76 ETVNYDGKNYL
-91 NIVTGANTSNING
+91 NIVTGGNTSAING
-104 TIEGG
+104 TINNAGG
-109 KDVYIVNPNGVIFGK
+109 DIYLVNPNGVIFGK
-124 SASVNVGNL
+124 TASVNVGNL

-141 TLNTAAFTGSGASPL
+141 TLNMTAFTGSGNSPL
-156 STTVTDVGKADVV
+156 STAVTDVGKADVV

-196 ATTSPVILHIDEETN
+196 ATTSPVILHIDEATN
-211 GGYVHIG
+211 GGYAHIG

-264 TPTQFQNINSDLTKN
+264 TPTEFQNINSDLTKN

-284 DIDFYDSVTGTKKSL
+284 DIDFTDPATSAAGEI
-299 TPIGGDSH
+299 TPIGGNTIGTTTYP
-307 VAFSGKFDGNFFRI
+307 AYSGKFDGNFFRV
-321 QNFTVSGT
+321 QNYKVTNPALERAGLFGELNHAQIYNLGVTGATVTGDTSRGT
-329 SRAGAFGE
+329 SRAGGVAGYSYGGTSFLNVYIKNST
-337 INGARIDNVGITG
+337 INGLD
-350 ATITGGTTS
+350 
-359 ADYAGGVVGYATSS
+359 GY
-373 TLKNVY
+373 
-379 SDRGT
+379 
-384 TVSGANGRHGGI
+384 HGGLI
-396 VGYTTDTKVESVYS
+396 GHTTNTTLDSVYS

-415 AGGGIIGLAAND
+415 EGGGIIGYSSSG
-427 TKVRDSYSEIHTTA
+427 TKVSNAYSDVEQLSGTSGT
-441 TTGGGIPLAAYFI
+441 YFI
-454 YYINPT
+454 YYVAPSS
-460 AGTTVDN
+460 GTTVTN
-467 SYFIGGNFSYSNIT
+467 SYATGLFSYSNSTPNVTNTFIADKDT
-481 SKVNNT
+481 GKIRGKDDPIANAVDGYASKN
-487 YKVTEDADHTYKAS
+487 
-501 LLRPGPPTAT
+501 
-511 TADEKDA
+511 
-518 NSSDTY
+518 Y
-524 AAWGNTINNTGA
+524 AAWGNAINNTGA

-564 DTRYFNANGT
+564 DTRYFNADGT
-574 LNSDG
+574 LNNDG
-579 ANTAKSNKGADIETT
+579 TNTAKSNKGADIETT
-594 YNSQYIKIVGKDA
+594 YNSQYIKIVGKDT

-622 AGAMQYNAN
+622 AGAMQYNAD

-636 DHIYDYVSAGTNDF
+636 DHIYDYVSTTGTKDF

-686 KLNDGTIKPDRM
+686 KLDDGTINPNRM

-706 DAFIRAL
+706 DAFIGEL
-713 TSGNIHSSGFTAEDI
+713 KKGSISSSGFTAEDVE
-728 NAHSVN
+728 AHSVN
-734 LDFTRGNFKAQAYNL
+734 LDFTTGHFKAQAYNL

-754 SGATIAAGTHAD
+754 GGATIAAGTHAD
-766 KNVGKDKPVKFTGS
+766 KNVGVDKPVKFTGS

-788 ANYYFNNAS
+788 ENYYFNNAS

-834 LAMKQTGTTSSNITL
+834 PAMKQTGTTTPNITL
-849 DKSKIAPAIGVTPS
+849 NKDNYAPASTVTSP
-863 TIPDGAIMR
+863 THHKGEIMLDDGDNPD
-872 DDNDTVDNVDLTNVT
+872 DVDLTQVT

-892 DTAGNAQIHVGDHS
+892 DTTGAKQIHVGDHS
-906 LQYTNVG
+906 LQYKNVG
-913 LQGVDARNYDLYY
+913 LRGADAGNYDLYL
-926 TPESGTKTAV
+926 PPIPAV
-936 TDSKVYLA
+936 GNGNKVVGNTVYLA
-944 GEIIRREIPS
+944 GEIIRREITRDS
-954 TGFEVYKK
+954 FKVYDSATNAEV
-962 VTNPSTSAVTQVKV
+962 TAQ
-976 DAEKVYDG
+976 KVYDG
-984 TSSYTPE
+984 NATYTPGGSVYLSTNAPA
-991 SGTYL
+991 SG
-996 TSNITTTE
+996 NV
-1004 PNKGIV
+1004 GIV
-1010 ARDLGHITFS
+1010 TRDQGHITFA
-1020 LTPGKTAH
+1020 LTG
-1028 FTDDNGTETTH
+1028 GTGTFKDA
-1039 VSNTTG
+1039 TG
-1045 VAYNVTGHTDN
+1045 ANSTKNVAEARKIAYNVTGVADTHTD
-1056 AAEYQ
+1056 ADGIGYK
-1061 LGDYYIKV
+1061 LDDYYVLDADGVTKH
-1069 KVNGSNVDTALTNTF
+1069 ALSSAF
-1084 DVTGKGKITPKL
+1084 DATGQGRITPKA
-1096 LTATVVKSNITKV
+1096 LTATVVNNHITKV
-1109 YDGWTKQTDG
+1109 YDAKQNQTDG
-1119 NRTLTPGED
+1119 NRNDIIGDALVTLS
-1128 LITLAGFVTGETR
+1128 GFVSGETR

-1147 DYATKNVILDV
+1147 MYASSNVAWDN
-1158 SDTPTKQNVTYTASF
+1158 TANAPTSQAVTYTAKF
-1173 DRGTGVASEDYILD
+1173 DRGTGVEADNYTFDTTAHTTTVTNSASVSGSY
-1187 ATATGTNR
+1187 TGT
-1195 YQKTLTTDSNGAQTT
+1195 
-1210 GIITPRPVT
+1210 ITPRDLKLT
-1219 VKFADV
+1219 FGDV

-1231 TAINTDITA
+1231 TADNATKNVTA
-1240 NDLGD
+1240 L
-1245 TAVDKAV
+1245 
-1252 LQDDGKSASAISATG
+1252 DDGLSGAVTTADGTTAAGISAAALSSA
-1267 ITSRYGNGT
+1267 TSSYGDFSGT
-1276 AASFAENRN
+1276 TFKANRN
-1285 AGSRSVEYVG
+1285 AGNRVVEYVG
-1295 LAGVLGT
+1295 LAGALGT
-1302 NYAVDNKQ
+1302 NHNYAIADKQ

-1324 GFQVRKADGTIADAS
+1324 GFQVRKADGTIANAS

-1345 DLSDLPTGASLVT
+1345 DLSDLPSGASLVT

-1378 KLKDGSHGY
+1378 KLKDGTSGY
-1387 FSSDRDGNNHTS
+1387 YSSDRDGDHRTS

-1412 AHTSDDTNNPLTN
+1412 AQTSDATNNPLSN
-1425 YTFGSAAA
+1425 YTFGSVTA

-1446 PAHVTADGSITAAPL
+1446 PAHVTADGSITPAAL

-1506 KRTNNSSAVYQAGHS
+1506 KRTNNSSAVYLGFGGGQG
-1521 VGAKDVAYD
+1521 KDVAHD
-1530 AIAGDITTKDVTYT
+1530 AISGDVTTKNVTYT
-1544 AALTGNYAND
+1544 AALTGNYADD
-1554 YKIVDITGAG
+1554 YAIVDITGAG

-1595 KTYDGNAK
+1595 KTYDGNAT
-1603 NTTVTVKKIT
+1603 NTTVSVKEIT
-1613 DDVANSLISTILSDD
+1613 DTIGSAVIDDILSDD
-1628 NITAGAL
+1628 NVTALDL
-1635 TNKYRDKMT
+1635 TNQYLAKMA
-1644 AAPADYKSV
+1644 AAPANYKST
-1653 YGQGS
+1653 YGRGN
-1658 TDASFKENPNV
+1658 TDATFVENVN
-1669 ASDANGE
+1669 ASNG
-1676 TIENGKDVQYTNM
+1676 TPHDVQYTNM
-1689 RKAFT
+1689 REAFRT
-1694 ERFSSSTSPG
+1694 EFGLPSAG
-1704 NYTVEQNVYGK
+1704 NYSVEKNVYGK
-1715 GTINRYNIDPNRFN
+1715 GTINRRNIDPNNFR
-1729 VVDLNGDPARA
+1729 VVDDHNVTSHATK
-1740 ERAYDG
+1740 EYDG
-1746 TAVYNVPTGWKIS
+1746 TTTYNVPTGWKLTPPS
-1759 PSTGPDTGVL
+1759 GPSTGVIA
-1769 TGDNITFH
+1769 GDDVTFH
-1777 LTSDGAKFTT
+1777 LTSDGAQFTT
-1787 ATHNPTPNAFE
+1787 AAHNPTPNAYD
-1798 ANKVMYNV
+1798 ADKVMYNV
-1806 VASGDREKIKNYTLD
+1806 AASGDREKIKNYTLGGRKLED
-1821 GRNLESGAA
+1821 GKA

-1838 TRRVLSLALVNN
+1838 TRRVLSLALVND

-1910 TDNDKNVAYNSA
+1910 TANDKNVAYDAA
-1922 TPRNIIDKAI
+1922 TPREVIDKAI
-1932 EYSISITGGDRR
+1932 EYNIHITGGDAR
-1944 NYAFANGTSTPTN
+1944 NYAFGALTN
-1957 AESGLKLSATGK
+1957 PAESGLKLSATGK

-2000 TGADGVIDG
+2000 TGADGVIAG
-2009 DNITFTHTE
+2009 DNITFTHSE
-2018 AFQSANVRGD
+2018 AFQSKNVRGD

-2034 DGTEQKNWI
+2034 DGTAQKNWI

-2073 QLTPSNVRLTT
+2073 ELTPSNVTLTT
-2084 TLATKEYDGGVK
+2084 TPATKEYDGGVK
-2096 VKKAGSDAI
+2096 VKKDGSDAI

-2117 TVGGRTVDVL
+2117 TVGGSTVSVL
-2127 PAFKLKSAEYDSKD
+2127 PELELQSAEYDTKNVVGGSQP
-2141 VKSGATT
+2141 
-2148 DRVTYHME
+2148 RVTYHMK
-2156 YTGTSGNFT
+2156 YKGTSGNFT
-2165 LAPGAE
+2165 LAPGAA

-2176 GDGEI
+2176 GNGVI
-2181 TKKDVT
+2181 TPKDVT
-2187 ATIKGA
+2187 ATIKGS
-2193 LTKVYDATADTI
+2193 LTKVYDATRDTI
-2205 GAAKNATT
+2205 GAAKNKAT

-2221 DLVKFV
+2221 DLVTFV

-2250 NKTVTYDIKLDTESA
+2250 NKTVTYDIKLDTTSA

-2276 INVPITQTGNTI
+2276 ITAPITQAGNTI
-2288 TKRKVDVT
+2288 TKRKVNVT
-2296 FGEQHKPYDGLS
+2296 FGEQHKSYDGLS
-2308 KNTSIDASVSDADA
+2308 TNTAIDASVSVADA
-2322 AVLNLDHTGL
+2322 AVLNHDVTGL
-2332 ANASNKLTNL
+2332 AVANKLTNL
-2342 TATGTPPNIIS
+2342 AATGATPNIVS
-2353 NYGKRTGTGFTT
+2353 NYGKRTGTGFTP

-2376 YAGLRTAMNAS
+2376 YAGLRAAMNTS
-2387 LGGNAG
+2387 LGGDAG

-2433 NKVLWKDSSSGIYY
+2433 NKVLWKDPSSGIYY

-2461 VRLNGNWVDLSGS
+2461 VTLNGHWVDLSGS
-2474 VDMDLTGTKYS
+2474 VVMDLTGTKYT

-2508 IVNGGTNEFTKTAQ
+2508 IVNGGTNEFTKTAS
-2522 GTIDRRVLKLDLAQD
+2522 GTIDRRVLKLGLAQD

-2544 DANEKLIDTSTRH
+2544 DANAKLIDTNTRH

-2562 DDDASGNVIYATGT
+2562 DDDARGNVIYAAGT
-2576 TSDNKL
+2576 TNDNKF

-2619 TSGAVKA
+2619 TSDAVTA
-2626 KGIAYNVRIDAA
+2626 KGIAYNVKVDAA

-2657 ANGLNMNA
+2657 GLAMNA

-2729 AFGKGTT
+2729 DFGKGTT
-2736 DATFTADPNVVLNSS
+2736 DAAFTADPNVVLNAS

-2782 DTAYGKGAITKRTVT
+2782 DTSYGKGAITKRTVT

-2844 KLRNSEGTV
+2844 KLRNSAGTV

-2872 GTNVVGTNQ
+2872 DENVAAANG

-2894 FTGSRDDVRHT
+2894 FTGPRDDVRHT

-2917 LPTHLIKEYDGET
+2917 LPTHLIKEYDRDT

-2936 QDFVNAMA
+2936 KDFVNAMA

-2949 GIIARDANKVHLAV
+2949 GIVARDANKVHLAV

-2974 NTKAEAEARTPA
+2974 ETREDALDPAHTPG
-2986 QAQRTVDYTLTL
+2986 RTVDYALTLTGSDPAAL
-2998 SGDADTLANYT
+2998 SNYT
-3009 IGGHPTTNT
+3009 LSTTN
-3018 VTGKAADIYKKTL
+3018 VNGRAADIYKKKL
-3031 TVDVARK
+3031 TVDVGRK
-3038 EKDYDGTAAV
+3038 EKDYDGTADV
-3048 NNLAAGDIT
+3048 TGLIPGDIT
-3057 FSGLVGSETLS
+3057 FHGVLAGDALS
-3068 LDSGALNKVQ
+3068 LDAAALTKIS
-3078 GQYLDSSG
+3078 GQYLDDAGQPSADVRR
-3086 NADAN
+3086 NA
-3091 VSRDVHRNVLDKAVG
+3091 SRQVTDKAVG

-3140 KGQIRPLNI
+3140 RGQIRPLHI
-3149 TPYDPTPTDP
+3149 TPYDPTDP
-3159 HNPNPRVSMAFDAT
+3159 HRPNPRVSMAFDAT

-3178 YDGTVTVKHNG
+3178 YDGTATVKHND

-3207 GGTVVGGVVTG
+3207 GGTIVGGVVTG

-3232 TKTHYDDKMVGASK
+3232 TKTHYDDKMVGTGK
-3246 NVTYGLKYTGNNFTI
+3246 NVTHGLKYTGNNFTI

-3279 VAVKSSLTKEY
+3279 VAVKSPLTKAY
-3290 DATRDVLGVAKNAS
+3290 DATTNVLGVAKNAS
-3304 GATVTTADDLVNLTG
+3304 GATVTTADDLVKLTG
-3319 LIAGDRVSNTTTAFY
+3319 LIAGDRVTNTTTAFY
-3334 DTKNVGTGKTV
+3334 DTKNAGTGKTV
-3345 TYTPS
+3345 AYTPS
-3350 LSGADAVNYRLVD
+3350 LSGADAANYRLVD
-3363 ASGVAIP
+3363 ASGGAIP
-3370 MTGLTSPSNNEIT
+3370 TTGLQPTNNEIT
-3383 KRVIGVTFDPVSKP
+3383 KRVVEVTFDTVSKD

-3404 TTIDAAVSPA
+3404 TTIDASVLAA
-3414 DAAVLNLDRTGLAN
+3414 DAAVLNLDRAGLAN

-3441 APNITSA
+3441 TPNIISN
-3448 YGKRDNNGQFTANPN
+3448 YGKRDHGQFTADPN
-3463 VVRDANNNVVLNGKD
+3463 VVRNAVGAVVPDGKT

-3501 DEDGYGKGTINPVT
+3501 AVDGYGTGTIHPVT
-3515 MSDGDFVLSFRK
+3515 MSDGDFALSFRK

-3540 AAQYLDKTA
+3540 AAQYLDRTA
-3549 SHATRTVGGTPSTI
+3549 SHASRTVGGTTSTI
-3563 TLTDDDYVSVDGK
+3563 TLTDDDYVSVDGQ

-3590 VKISNKNFDFGIWDG
+3590 VKISNKNFDFGTWDG
-3605 IVQRDGDGHIDKRK
+3605 IVQRDGDGHIDKRR

-3632 DGTAEIIGKARNAQG
+3632 DGKADIIGKARNAQG
-3647 TLITGRG
+3647 TLITTGG
-3654 DKLVKF
+3654 DNLVKF
-3660 HHYGG
+3660 HHYSG

-3679 KDAAAGTVSNNTT
+3679 REVNAGTVSNNTT

-3712 VVGDKNVKYKVDL
+3712 VVGDKNVKYTVDL

-3733 EIVHANGTAVTAT
+3733 EIVHANGTAVTPT
-3746 NPYVGKGK
+3746 NPYVGKGR

-3797 PSDTPLPGTIDYRSP
+3797 PGDTLPGTIDYSSP

-3821 AVEGTYHAPNGAD
+3821 AVNGTYHAPNGAD

-3881 YENASLDRTNQY
+3881 YENASLDRTNHY

>member
-25 FLIPQA
+25 FLIPQVA
-31 AFAAPTGGEAVFGGA
+31 AAAPTGEHDMTEHVHVGR
-46 TGLTTSSDMNI
+46 TTTAAGTDTNI
-57 TSSNPNNV
+57 TATATNNV
-65 ITWRD
+65 IKWAD
-70 YSIAQG
+70 YSVKQG
-76 ERVRYDSGNKTNNYL
+76 ETVNYDGKNYL
-91 NIVTGANTSNING
+91 NIVTGGNTSAING
-104 TIEGG
+104 SITGG
-109 KDVYIVNPNGVIFGK
+109 GDIYLVNPNGVIFGK
-124 SASVNVGNL
+124 TASVNVGNL

-141 TLNTAAFTGSGASPL
+141 TLNMTAFTGSGNSPL

-183 RSIRILDAANVHD
+183 RSIRILDAANVH
-196 ATTSPVILHIDEETN
+196 ATTSPVILHTDTATN
-211 GGYVHIG
+211 GGYAHIG
-218 YQSGSV
+218 YQSGAE
-224 PSTSDYE
+224 P
-231 IHKKVTPT
+231 
-239 TPPSSP
+239 
-245 PTTVVAA
+245 A
-252 ATAADNYYQLVS
+252 ATAYKVNGANAVAADNYYQLVS
-264 TPTQFQNINSDLTKN
+264 TPTEFQNINNDLAKN

-284 DIDFYDSVTGTKKSL
+284 DIDFTNSTTHAAGEI
-299 TPIGGDSH
+299 TPIGGNTYAD
-307 VAFSGKFDGNFFRI
+307 FTGKLDGNFFRVK
-321 QNFTVSGT
+321 NFSVASTVSYAGLFGRT
-329 SRAGAFGE
+329 SGAKIENLGVT
-337 INGARIDNVGITG
+337 A
-350 ATITGGTTS
+350 ATITGGT
-359 ADYAGGVVGYATSS
+359 AANNFAGGIAGYTMGN
-373 TLKNVY
+373 TLIRNVY
-379 SDRGT
+379 VKKDT
-384 TVSGANGRHGGI
+384 TVDGRSGKLGGI
-396 VGYTTDTKVESVYS
+396 VGGTEDTTFDSVYS
-410 KATIG
+410 LATIG
-415 AGGGIIGLAAND
+415 LGGGLIGSSGSGTNIYNTYSD
-427 TKVRDSYSEIHTTA
+427 TSYLSTVSLPQQI
-441 TTGGGIPLAAYFI
+441 YFI
-454 YYINPT
+454 YVIDPDNGTYIENSYAT
-460 AGTTVDN
+460 GTLSWNEGNLTGNISKDTYKISRATGKATRIGTTA
-467 SYFIGGNFSYSNIT
+467 IT
-481 SKVNNT
+481 ST
-487 YKVTEDADHTYKAS
+487 
-501 LLRPGPPTAT
+501 PPPPVIG
-511 TADEKDA
+511 DM
-518 NSSDTY
+518 NSVATY
-524 AAWGNTINNTGA
+524 AGWSINNTGA

-574 LNSDG
+574 LNTES

-594 YNSQYIKIVGKDA
+594 YNSQYVKIVGKNTAGDT
-607 SGADVVGGKSNVVTY
+607 VVGDKSNVVTY
-622 AGAMQYNAN
+622 AGAMQYNAD

-636 DHIYDYVSAGTNDF
+636 DHIYDYVGTTGTNDF

-686 KLNDGTIKPDRM
+686 KLNDGTIKPNRM

-706 DAFIRAL
+706 DAFISEL
-713 TSGNIHSSGFTAEDI
+713 KKGSINSSGFTAEDVE
-728 NAHSVN
+728 AHSVN
-734 LDFTRGNFKAQAYNL
+734 LDFTTGGFKAVMVKNGTLPATGANL
-749 EYVNA
+749 
-754 SGATIAAGTHAD
+754 D
-766 KNVGKDKPVKFTGS
+766 KNVGTDKPVKFTGS
-780 IDFSGDDA
+780 IGFSGEDA
-788 ANYYFNNAS
+788 ANYHFDNTS

-821 DAKIYDGTDAVLD
+821 NAKIYDGTDAVLD
-834 LAMKQTGTTSSNITL
+834 PAMKQTGTTTPNITL

-872 DDNDTVDNVDLTNVT
+872 NDSDVVDDVDLTNVT

-913 LQGVDARNYDLYY
+913 LQGADARNYDLYY
-926 TPESGTKTAV
+926 TPDSGTKTAV
-936 TDSKVYLA
+936 TNSKVYLA

-962 VTNPSTSAVTQVKV
+962 VTDPLTGAITQVKV

-996 TSNITTTE
+996 TSNITTTD

-1056 AAEYQ
+1056 AAEYR

-1069 KVNGSNVDTALTNTF
+1069 KVNGSDVDTALTNTF

-1096 LTATVVKSNITKV
+1096 LTATVVNSNITKV

-1147 DYATKNVILDV
+1147 DYATKNVILV
-1158 SDTPTKQNVTYTASF
+1158 SGTPTKQNVTYTASF

-1187 ATATGTNR
+1187 AAATGTNR
-1195 YQKTLTTDSNGAQTT
+1195 YQKTLTTDSSGAQTT

-1363 GNTGIVAHDAGKITF
+1363 GDTGIVAHDEGKITF

-1387 FSSDRDGNNHTS
+1387 FSSDRDGNNRTS

-1470 VYDGLAAHTDGNRA
+1470 VYDGLAAHTDGNRD

-1530 AIAGDITTKDVTYT
+1530 AFGVDITTKDVTYT
-1544 AALTGNYAND
+1544 AALTGNYADD

-1564 AATATAGVTTTVADA
+1564 AATAGVTTTVADA

-1603 NTTVTVKKIT
+1603 NTTVSVKEIT
-1613 DDVANSLISTILSDD
+1613 DTIGSAVIDDILSDD
-1628 NITAGAL
+1628 NVTALDL
-1635 TNKYRDKMT
+1635 TNQYLAKMA
-1644 AAPADYKSV
+1644 AAPANYKST
-1653 YGQGS
+1653 YGRGN
-1658 TDASFKENPNV
+1658 TDARFVENVN
-1669 ASDANGE
+1669 ASNG
-1676 TIENGKDVQYTNM
+1676 TPHDVQYTNM
-1689 RKAFT
+1689 RKAFNEEFGT
-1694 ERFSSSTSPG
+1694 FSAG
-1704 NYTVEQNVYGK
+1704 NYSVEKNVYGK
-1715 GTINRYNIDPNRFN
+1715 GTINRRNIDPNNFD
-1729 VVDLNGDPARA
+1729 VVDDHNVTSHATK
-1740 ERAYDG
+1740 EYDG
-1746 TAVYNVPTGWKIS
+1746 TTTYNVPTGWKLN
-1759 PSTGPDTGVL
+1759 PSSGPTTGVIAE
-1769 TGDNITFH
+1769 DDVTFH
-1777 LTSDGAKFTT
+1777 LTSDGAQFTT
-1787 ATHNPTPNAFE
+1787 AAHNPTPNAYD
-1798 ANKVMYNV
+1798 ADKVMYNV
-1806 VASGDREKIKNYTLD
+1806 VASGDREKIKNYTLGGRKLED
-1821 GRNLESGAA
+1821 GKA

-1871 KALTKTDAKGNVTY
+1871 KALTKTDAKGNVAY

-1910 TDNDKNVAYNSA
+1910 TANDKNVAYDSA

-1932 EYSISITGGDRR
+1932 EYNIHIAGTGDAR

-1957 AESGLKLSATGK
+1957 AENGLKLSSTGK

-2000 TGADGVIDG
+2000 TGADGVIAG
-2009 DNITFTHTE
+2009 DNITFTHSE

-2073 QLTPSNVRLTT
+2073 QLTPSNVTLTT
-2084 TLATKEYDGGVK
+2084 TPATKEYDGGVK
-2096 VKKAGSDAI
+2096 VKKDGSDAI

-2117 TVGGRTVDVL
+2117 TVGGSPVSVL
-2127 PAFKLKSAEYDSKD
+2127 TDLELQSAEYDTKN
-2141 VKSGATT
+2141 VVGGTQP
-2148 DRVTYHME
+2148 RVTYHMK
-2156 YTGTSGNFT
+2156 YKGTSGNFT
-2165 LAPGAE
+2165 LTPGAE

-2187 ATIKGA
+2187 ATIKGP

-2221 DLVKFV
+2221 DLVTFV

-2250 NKTVTYDIKLDTESA
+2250 NKTVTYDIKLDTTSA
-2265 GNYNIKYNGSA
+2265 GNYNIKYNGAAITAPITQAGNTITKRSVEIKFNDPPSRMYNTSA
-2276 INVPITQTGNTI
+2276 KNTYIKPFVSADDAAVLKTDANTLVSGTDLVGLTGIDSNYVKNDKTTPDPNVGTNKYVRFENIRTAMGTALGTDAANYEFNDTGYARGDITRRQISASKFHFKTNAFAEKEYDGGYTVKWHGDPTAIKNYFTSSSVEIDGVEEPINLADIVVDTTASKYRVKDVGAYTTLPAPDGRQYNAEVDYSISFSSQNFDITDLVNDKIPFTDHGIIKPKDVTVTLKTPFTKVYDATTDVIVKRANNQLEKATANDLVTLTGLVAGDGATNVTTARYGGVTPASDDKNAGTNKDVTYNVKIDSSHAGNYRLIDATGAAITAPITQTGNTI
-2288 TKRKVDVT
+2288 TKRSVEIKFNDPPSRMYNT
-2296 FGEQHKPYDGLS
+2296 TA
-2308 KNTSIDASVSDADA
+2308 KNTYIKPFVSADDA
-2322 AVLNLDHTGL
+2322 AVL
-2332 ANASNKLTNL
+2332 K
-2342 TATGTPPNIIS
+2342 
-2353 NYGKRTGTGFTT
+2353 T
-2365 DANAGTNKDVQ
+2365 DANTLVSGTDLVGLTGIDSNYVKNDKTTPDPNVGTNKYVRFENI
-2376 YAGLRTAMNAS
+2376 RTAMGTA
-2387 LGGNAG
+2387 LGTDAA
-2393 NYEFDTDGYGKGYIE
+2393 NYEF
-2408 RATINVNDPSFT
+2408 N
-2420 FTATDAKKVYDGT
+2420 
-2433 NKVLWKDSSSGIYY
+2433 
-2447 GDNSHVKNYISTIG
+2447 
-2461 VRLNGNWVDLSGS
+2461 
-2474 VDMDLTGTKYS
+2474 
-2485 SPNATNGT
+2485 
-2493 PDTVTYKFRLNTNNI
+2493 
-2508 IVNGGTNEFTKTAQ
+2508 
-2522 GTIDRRVLKLDLAQD
+2522 
-2537 SAIDKIY
+2537 
-2544 DANEKLIDTSTRH
+2544 
-2557 YDKFI
+2557 
-2562 DDDASGNVIYATGT
+2562 
-2576 TSDNKL
+2576 
-2582 VRTSNGAAV
+2582 
-2591 NDGAK
+2591 
-2596 MTITANYVDNL
+2596 
-2607 TNRAADKNVARD
+2607 
-2619 TSGAVKA
+2619 
-2626 KGIAYNVRIDAA
+2626 
-2638 NGGKNYKLSDGT
+2638 
-2650 TTVDAEN
+2650 
-2657 ANGLNMNA
+2657 
-2665 SGTIS
+2665 
-2670 PRKITLAFADADKMY
+2670 
-2685 DTMSENTLKNI
+2685 
-2696 SSVTP
+2696 
-2701 GNSDGRGAATLTA
+2701 
-2714 DGITA
+2714 
-2719 ATFDMTGVAS
+2719 
-2729 AFGKGTT
+2729 
-2736 DATFTADPNVVLNSS
+2736 
-2751 GTVSPR
+2751 
-2757 SKDVQYRNLKDTLNA
+2757 
-2772 QPYAGNYEIA
+2772 
-2782 DTAYGKGAITKRTVT
+2782 DTAYGKGTITKARVDALT
-2797 RNDFDIQ
+2797 DFDFRTSAFAEKEYDGNRDIKWQ
-2804 IDPATK
+2804 GDAGKIENYFVTAPGTQGSRVKIDGVWRDITSSDIKVDAAHSKYHNKNVGTYATDSSTGKQYNARVDYRIKISTQNFDVDHLSDGFIPFDNQPAIITPRDITPYFNKTHIIK
-2810 EYDGTDKVVWT
+2810 EYDGTAA
-2821 DPTTHISYND
+2821 
-2831 LEHAK
+2831 L
-2836 NYFTSSTL
+2836 STA
-2844 KLRNSEGTV
+2844 N
-2853 IATKNINLADIELL
+2853 INAINATKRL
-2867 SAAYN
+2867 SILVP
-2872 GTNVVGTNQ
+2872 G
-2881 VDYGIRINTTNFD
+2881 
-2894 FTGSRDDVRHT
+2894 DDVTLDVAGVYMDT
-2905 AGTITPRDLATK
+2905 ART
-2917 LPTHLIKEYDGET
+2917 
-2930 TFNQDN
+2930 QD
-2936 QDFVNAMA
+2936 
-2944 NEKLT
+2944 E
-2949 GIIARDANKVHLAV
+2949 
-2963 TGTYSSKNASA
+2963 KNASA
-2974 NTKAEAEARTPA
+2974 DTEAIAKARTDA
-2986 QAQRTVDYTLTL
+2986 NAGRSVKYNL
-2998 SGDADTLANYT
+2998 SLDGTDKGNYGFKNT
-3009 IGGHPTTNT
+3009 SGGYDMNT
-3018 VTGKAADIYKKTL
+3018 VVYGPGDIYKKTL
-3031 TVDVARK
+3031 TVGVD
-3038 EKDYDGTAAV
+3038 
-3048 NNLAAGDIT
+3048 N
-3057 FSGLVGSETLS
+3057 
-3068 LDSGALNKVQ
+3068 
-3078 GQYLDSSG
+3078 
-3086 NADAN
+3086 
-3091 VSRDVHRNVLDKAVG
+3091 
-3106 YTGLNAALIDRAA
+3106 ID
-3119 RDTTAGNY
+3119 
-3127 RVDDTKNYTVGDA
+3127 
-3140 KGQIRPLNI
+3140 
-3149 TPYDPTPTDP
+3149 
-3159 HNPNPRVSMAFDAT
+3159 
-3173 GPSKV
+3173 KV
-3178 YDGTVTVKHNG
+3178 YDGTRTVVRDAGGGVFPPHPEAGKFRLSGFVGSDSFSFDQTAADKIDGLYSDPDVSRAADGTFLDKDIAYSGVKAAFENYADNHAGSAAKNYRVDSDTVSGKGKITPRTITPNDIANG
-3189 VGTADALKNYLTG
+3189 LTLADATKVYDGTTKVKYNGQNTSDALKNYLTS
-3202 AKVIL
+3202 A
-3207 GGTVVGGVVTG
+3207 T
-3218 GTEVNIWKDIAIDP
+3218 VNINGTPIDIKKEELTIRADEAS
-3232 TKTHYDDKMVGASK
+3232 THYDTANVAGGAQPR
-3246 NVTYGLKYTGNNFTI
+3246 VTYTLNYTGHNFDITGPITKTANGTI
-3261 DDFTRSVSTGI
+3261 TKRQV
-3272 ITAKDVT
+3272 TAY
-3279 VAVKSSLTKEY
+3279 APRQLTKEY
-3290 DATRDVLGVAKNAS
+3290 DGTRKVYDS
-3304 GATVTTADDLVNLTG
+3304 GDPT
-3319 LIAGDRVSNTTTAFY
+3319 I
-3334 DTKNVGTGKTV
+3334 KTYYRENQV
-3345 TYTPS
+3345 KS
-3350 LSGADAVNYRLVD
+3350 QVKSGADIVQLEEENGDRGLLTNDGVQNISTATFADKKAGTGRTVNYN
-3363 ASGVAIP
+3363 VA
-3370 MTGLTSPSNNEIT
+3370 
-3383 KRVIGVTFDPVSKP
+3383 V
-3397 YDGTAAN
+3397 DGTHAGNYEIVDQGGHVISHLTTTNNTITPRRLDISFEDVSRAYNGTSENTDVTALVKDADARATLRRDGVNPSGEQLILRDAAN
-3404 TTIDAAVSPA
+3404 NDITLPSDYGYGRTDSAFTKNA
-3414 DAAVLNLDRTGLAN
+3414 DANQTGE
-3428 ASNKL
+3428 
-3433 TNLTATGA
+3433 
-3441 APNITSA
+3441 P
-3448 YGKRDNNGQFTANPN
+3448 P
-3463 VVRDANNNVVLNGKD
+3463 KD
-3478 VQYAGL
+3478 VQYRKLGD
-3484 RAAMNTTLGS
+3484 AMRTLLGN
-3494 DAGNYEF
+3494 DAGNYDF
-3501 DEDGYGKGTINPVT
+3501 DETGYGKGRIT
-3515 MSDGDFVLSFRK
+3515 K
-3527 ASKEYDGTPDVHN
+3527 ASVRESDFRMKFKDAVKEYDGTDAVSDARSRLNPTDSRMRLPRAEGWKPFALQDKDIADIKGTYQSTGGKRSKDASENSRGV
-3540 AAQYLDKTA
+3540 QYEVQLND
-3549 SHATRTVGGTPSTI
+3549 R
-3563 TLTDDDYVSVDGK
+3563 
-3576 YDNKN
+3576 
-3581 AGDPTVHYK
+3581 
-3590 VKISNKNFDFGIWDG
+3590 NFDFENGWNGKIH
-3605 IVQRDGDGHIDKRK
+3605 GDGAGKINRRAIMAET
-3619 LIADPSNYLTKEY
+3619 LPYLTKEY
-3632 DGTAEIIGKARNAQG
+3632 DGTRGVVNAARDADGNLITRSGDGLMRFRHAND
-3647 TLITGRG
+3647 TAKRALITG
-3654 DKLVKF
+3654 
-3660 HHYGG
+3660 
-3665 TPTHPDDGEDTVFY
+3665 DD
-3679 KDAAAGTVSNNTT
+3679 VSNATT
-3692 ADYVDK
+3692 ATYDTE
-3698 NVEWQGGVWNQGRG
+3698 NVAWKDGVWNQG
-3712 VVGDKNVKYKVDL
+3712 N
-3725 TGTDAANY
+3725 GTAADVSVTYALALSGADAANY
-3733 EIVHANGTAVTAT
+3733 KIVDSKGTEVTNAK
-3746 NPYVGKGK
+3746 GLGK

-3797 PSDTPLPGTIDYRSP
+3797 PSDTPLPGTIDYSSP

-3821 AVEGTYHAPNGAD
+3821 AVEGMYHAPNGAKD
-3834 GDTVSRNY
+3834 GDAVSRNY
-3842 RFVEDPANDTALY
+3842 RFIQDPANKTALY

-3881 YENASLDRTNQY
+3881 YENASLDRTNHY

>member
-25 FLIPQA
+25 FLIPQVA
-31 AFAAPTGGEAVFGGA
+31 AAAPTGHHDETAGVQVAGEGTA
-46 TGLTTSSDMNI
+46 TTTI
-57 TSSNPNNV
+57 TATAANNV
-65 ITWRD
+65 IKWSD
-70 YSIAQG
+70 YSVKQG
-76 ERVRYDSGNKTNNYL
+76 ETVNYDGKNYL
-91 NIVTGANTSNING
+91 NIVTGGNTSAING
-104 TIEGG
+104 AIKNTGG
-109 KDVYIVNPNGVIFGK
+109 DVYLVNPNGVIFGK
-124 SASVNVGNL
+124 TASVNVGNL

-141 TLNTAAFTGSGASPL
+141 TLNMTAFTGSGNSPL
-156 STTVTDVGKADVV
+156 STSAGDVGKADVV

-183 RSIRILDAANVHD
+183 RSIRILDAADVH
-196 ATTSPVILHIDEETN
+196 ATTSPVILHTDTAVN
-211 GGYVHIG
+211 DGYAHIG
-218 YQSGSV
+218 YQSGAE
-224 PSTSDYE
+224 P
-231 IHKKVTPT
+231 
-239 TPPSSP
+239 
-245 PTTVVAA
+245 A
-252 ATAADNYYQLVS
+252 ATAYKINGANAVAADNYYQLVS
-264 TPTQFQNINSDLTKN
+264 TTSEFRNMSSDLTKN
-279 YMLAN
+279 YMLEN
-284 DIDFYDSVTGTKKSL
+284 DIDFAGETALSPTGTIT
-299 TPIGGDSH
+299 TP
-307 VAFSGKFDGNFFRI
+307 FTKKFDGNFYKVK
-321 QNFTVSGT
+321 NFTVMGGD
-329 SRAGAFGE
+329 RAGLFGDT
-337 INGARIDNVGITG
+337 NGASIENVGIIG
-350 ATITGGTTS
+350 ATITGGTAG
-359 ADYAGGVVGYATSS
+359 ADYAGGIVAYARNS

-379 SDRGT
+379 VDQTT
-384 TVSGANGRHGGI
+384 TVSGTMGKHGGI
-396 VGYTTDTKVESVYS
+396 AGGTSATTIDSAYS
-410 KATIG
+410 KASIG
-415 AGGGIIGLAAND
+415 AGGGVIGHALNGTVVRNTYSDA
-427 TKVRDSYSEIHTTA
+427 KVSG
-441 TTGGGIPLAAYFI
+441 TGTYFI
-454 YYINPT
+454 YYMQPPD
-460 AGTTVDN
+460 GTSVSN
-467 SYFIGGNFSYSNIT
+467 SYTTGNQFTWSNLT
-481 SKVNNT
+481 SHISNT
-487 YKVTEDADHTYKAS
+487 YKIDEAAK
-501 LLRPGPPTAT
+501 TAT
-511 TADEKDA
+511 LVSSPSAGPAPTPKDM
-518 NSSDTY
+518 NSAATY
-524 AAWGNTINNTGA
+524 AGWSINNTGA

-574 LNSDG
+574 LNTES
-579 ANTAKSNKGADIETT
+579 ANTPKSNKGADIETT
-594 YNSQYIKIVGKDA
+594 YNSQYVKIVGKDA
-607 SGADVVGGKSNVVTY
+607 SGADVVGGKSNVVAY
-622 AGAMQYNAN
+622 AGAMQYNAD

-636 DHIYDYVSAGTNDF
+636 DHIYDYVNAGTNDF

-706 DAFIRAL
+706 DAFISEL
-713 TSGNIHSSGFTAEDI
+713 KKGSINSSGFTAEDVE
-728 NAHSVN
+728 AHSVN
-734 LDFTRGNFKAQAYNL
+734 LDFTTGHFKAQAYNL
-749 EYVNA
+749 EYEDTT
-754 SGATIAAGTHAD
+754 GTTIAAGTHAD

-834 LAMKQTGTTSSNITL
+834 LAMKQTGTTTPNITL

-872 DDNDTVDNVDLTNVT
+872 NDSDIVDDVDLTNVT

-892 DTAGNAQIHVGDHS
+892 DTAGNAQIHVGDHK

-913 LQGVDARNYDLYY
+913 LQGADARNYDLYY
-926 TPESGTKTAV
+926 TPDSGTKTAV
-936 TDSKVYLA
+936 TDSKVYLD
-944 GEIIRREIPS
+944 GKIIRREIPS

-962 VTNPSTSAVTQVKV
+962 VTAPTGAITQVKV

-996 TSNITTTE
+996 TSNITTTD

-1056 AAEYQ
+1056 AAEYR

-1069 KVNGSNVDTALTNTF
+1069 KVNGSDVDTALTNTF

-1096 LTATVVKSNITKV
+1096 LTATVVNSNITKV

-1147 DYATKNVILDV
+1147 DYATKNVILV
-1158 SDTPTKQNVTYTASF
+1158 SGTPTKQNVTYTASF

-1187 ATATGTNR
+1187 AAATGTNR
-1195 YQKTLTTDSNGAQTT
+1195 YQKTLTTDSSGAQTT

-1324 GFQVRKADGTIADAS
+1324 GFQVRKADGTIANAS

-1345 DLSDLPTGASLVT
+1345 DISDLPDGASLVT

-1470 VYDGLAAHTDGNRA
+1470 VYDGLAAHTDGNRD

-1530 AIAGDITTKDVTYT
+1530 AFGVDITTKDVTYT
-1544 AALTGNYAND
+1544 AALTGNYADD

-1564 AATATAGVTTTVADA
+1564 AATAGVTTTVADA

-1669 ASDANGE
+1669 TADANGE

-1715 GTINRYNIDPNRFN
+1715 GTINRYNIDPNHFN

-1740 ERAYDG
+1740 ERVYDG

-1838 TRRVLSLALVNN
+1838 TRRVLSLGLVNN

-1871 KALTKTDAKGNVTY
+1871 KALTKTDAKGNVEY

-1892 VNDGSSFH
+1892 VNDGSSFR
-1900 IEANYRNSAN
+1900 IVANYRNSAN
-1910 TDNDKNVAYNSA
+1910 TANDKNVAYNSA
-1922 TPRNIIDKAI
+1922 TPREVIAKAI
-1932 EYSISITGGDRR
+1932 EYNIQIAGTGDAR

-1983 KVYDGTTN
+1983 KEYDGTTN
-1991 VPAADVKFK
+1991 VPVADVKFK
-2000 TGADGVIDG
+2000 TGAEGVIDG
-2009 DNITFTHTE
+2009 DNITFMHSE

-2034 DGTEQKNWI
+2034 DGTAQKNWI

-2053 SADNYTINA
+2053 SADNYTINE

-2073 QLTPSNVRLTT
+2073 KLTPSNVRLTT

-2096 VKKAGSDAI
+2096 VKKDGSDAI

-2187 ATIKGA
+2187 ATIKGS
-2193 LTKVYDATADTI
+2193 LTKAYDATADTI
-2205 GAAKNATT
+2205 GAAKNKAT

-2221 DLVKFV
+2221 DLVTFV

-2250 NKTVTYDIKLDTESA
+2250 NKTVTYDIKLDTASA

-2276 INVPITQTGNTI
+2276 ITSPITQAGNTI

-2296 FGEQHKPYDGLS
+2296 FGEQHKSYDGLS
-2308 KNTSIDASVSDADA
+2308 KNTSIDASVSAADA

-2353 NYGKRTGTGFTT
+2353 NYGKRTDTGFTP

-2376 YAGLRTAMNAS
+2376 YAGLRAAMNTS
-2387 LGGNAG
+2387 LSGDAG

-2420 FTATDAKKVYDGT
+2420 FTATDASKVYDGT
-2433 NKVLWKDSSSGIYY
+2433 TA
-2447 GDNSHVKNYISTIG
+2447 VKYNGSAASNDVRNYITNIG
-2461 VRLNGNWVDLSGS
+2461 VTLNGHWVDLSGS
-2474 VDMDLTGTKYS
+2474 VVMDLTGTKYT

-2493 PDTVTYKFRLNTNNI
+2493 PDTVTYKFRLNSNNI

-2522 GTIDRRVLKLDLAQD
+2522 GTIDRRVLKLGLAQD

-2544 DANEKLIDTSTRH
+2544 DANAKLIDTNTRH

-2562 DDDASGNVIYATGT
+2562 DDDARGNVIYAAGT
-2576 TSDNKL
+2576 TNDNKL
-2582 VRTSNGAAV
+2582 VRTANGAAV

-2596 MTITANYVDNL
+2596 MTITANYADNL

-2619 TSGAVKA
+2619 TSGAVTA
-2626 KGIAYNVRIDAA
+2626 KGIAYNVKIDAA

-2719 ATFDMTGVAS
+2719 TTFDMTGVAS
-2729 AFGKGTT
+2729 DFGKGTT
-2736 DATFTADPNVVLNSS
+2736 DAAFTADPNVVLNAS

-2757 SKDVQYRNLKDTLNA
+2757 SKDVQYRNLKNTLNA

-2782 DTAYGKGAITKRTVT
+2782 DTSYGKGAITKRTVT

-2844 KLRNSEGTV
+2844 KLRNSTGTV

-2881 VDYGIRINTTNFD
+2881 VNYGIRINTTNFD
-2894 FTGSRDDVRHT
+2894 FTGPRDDVRHT

-2936 QDFVNAMA
+2936 KDFVNAMA

-2949 GIIARDANKVHLAV
+2949 GIVARDANKVHLAV

-3091 VSRDVHRNVLDKAVG
+3091 VSRDANHAVTDKAVG

-3149 TPYDPTPTDP
+3149 TPYDPTHTDP

-3232 TKTHYDDKMVGASK
+3232 TKTHYDDKMVGSSK
-3246 NVTYGLKYTGNNFTI
+3246 NVTYGLKYTGNNFAI

-3279 VAVKSSLTKEY
+3279 ATIKGPLTKEY

-3383 KRVIGVTFDPVSKP
+3383 KRKVNVTFDTVSKD

-3404 TTIDAAVSPA
+3404 TTIDAAVSAA
-3414 DAAVLNLDRTGLAN
+3414 DATVLNLDHTGLAN

-3441 APNITSA
+3441 ASNITSA
-3448 YGKRDNNGQFTANPN
+3448 YGQRDNGQFIANPN
-3463 VVRDANNNVVLNGKD
+3463 VVRDANNDVVPNGKD

-3501 DEDGYGKGTINPVT
+3501 DVDGYGKGTIKPVT
-3515 MSDGDFVLSFRK
+3515 MRDGDFVLSFRK

-3540 AAQYLDKTA
+3540 AAQYLDKMA
-3549 SHATRTVGGTPSTI
+3549 SHASRTVGGTTSTI

-3590 VKISNKNFDFGIWDG
+3590 VRISNKNFDFDTWDG

-3632 DGTAEIIGKARNAQG
+3632 DGKADIIDKARNAHG
-3647 TLITGRG
+3647 DLITAGG

-3679 KDAAAGTVSNNTT
+3679 KDVAARTVSNNTT
-3692 ADYVDK
+3692 AAYVAVDPTKYADK
-3698 NVEWQGGVWNQGRG
+3698 DVEWKDNVWDQGRG
-3712 VVGDKNVKYKVDL
+3712 VVGDKNVKYKVAL

-3733 EIVHANGTAVTAT
+3733 EVVHADGTAVTEP

-3774 LPTSYTGTPMGK
+3774 LPTSYTGTPQGT

-3797 PSDTPLPGTIDYRSP
+3797 PGETLPGTITYSSP

-3821 AVEGTYHAPNGAD
+3821 AVNGTYKAQGGTD
-3834 GDTVSRNY
+3834 GDSVSRNY

-3866 KAMTQ
+3866 KTMTQ

>member
-25 FLIPQA
+25 FLIPQVA
-31 AFAAPTGGEAVFGGA
+31 AAAPTGEHDMTNGVTVGRAA
-46 TGLTTSSDMNI
+46 TASGTGTDTNI
-57 TSSNPNNV
+57 TATAANNV
-65 ITWRD
+65 IKWAD
-70 YSIAQG
+70 YSVKQG
-76 ERVRYDSGNKTNNYL
+76 ETVNYDGKNYL
-91 NIVTGANTSNING
+91 NIVTGGNTSAING
-104 TIEGG
+104 AIKNTGG
-109 KDVYIVNPNGVIFGK
+109 DVYLVNPNGVIFGK
-124 SASVNVGNL
+124 TASVNVGNL

-141 TLNTAAFTGSGASPL
+141 TLNMTAFTGSGNSPL

-211 GGYVHIG
+211 GGYAHIG

-264 TPTQFQNINSDLTKN
+264 TPTEFQNINSDLTKN

-284 DIDFYDSVTGTKKSL
+284 DIDFYDSATGTKKSL

-307 VAFSGKFDGNFFRI
+307 AAFSGKFDGNFFRI

-329 SRAGAFGE
+329 SRAGALGE

-574 LNSDG
+574 LNTES

-594 YNSQYIKIVGKDA
+594 YNSQYVKIVGKDA
-607 SGADVVGGKSNVVTY
+607 GADVVGGKSNVVTY
-622 AGAMQYNAN
+622 AGAMQYNAD

-686 KLNDGTIKPDRM
+686 RLDNGSIKPDRM

-706 DAFIRAL
+706 DAFIGEL
-713 TSGNIHSSGFTAEDI
+713 KKGSINSSGFTTEDI

-734 LDFTRGNFKAQAYNL
+734 LDFTTGNFKARAYNL
-749 EYVNA
+749 AYVDA
-754 SGATIAAGTHAD
+754 SGTPVAAGTHAD
-766 KNVGKDKPVKFTGS
+766 KNVGVDKPVKFTGS
-780 IDFSGDDA
+780 IGFSGEDA
-788 ANYYFNNAS
+788 ANYHFDNTS

-821 DAKIYDGTDAVLD
+821 NAKIYDGTDAVLD
-834 LAMKQTGTTSSNITL
+834 PAMKQTGTTTPNITL

-872 DDNDTVDNVDLTNVT
+872 NDSDVVDDVDLTNVT

-913 LQGVDARNYDLYY
+913 LRGADAGNYDLYY
-926 TPESGTKTAV
+926 TPDSGTKTAV

-962 VTNPSTSAVTQVKV
+962 VTAPTGAVTQVKV

-984 TSSYTPE
+984 TSSYAPE

-996 TSNITTTE
+996 TSNITTTD

-1096 LTATVVKSNITKV
+1096 LTATVVNSNITKV

-1119 NRTLTPGED
+1119 NRTLTSGED
-1128 LITLAGFVTGETR
+1128 LVTLAGFVTGETR

-1147 DYATKNVILDV
+1147 DYATKNVIPDG
-1158 SDTPTKQNVTYTASF
+1158 SGTPTKQNVTYTASF

-1187 ATATGTNR
+1187 AAATGTNR
-1195 YQKTLTTDSNGAQTT
+1195 YQKTLTTDSSGAQTT

-1231 TAINTDITA
+1231 TAKNTDITA

-1245 TAVDKAV
+1245 TAIDKAV
-1252 LQDDGKSASAISATG
+1252 LQDDGKSASAISPAG
-1267 ITSRYGNGT
+1267 ITSRYGDRT
-1276 AASFAENRN
+1276 ATSFAENRN
-1285 AGSRSVEYVG
+1285 AGSRAVEYVG
-1295 LAGVLGT
+1295 LANVLGT

-1324 GFQVRKADGTIADAS
+1324 GFQVRKADGRVANAS

-1345 DLSDLPTGASLVT
+1345 DLSDLPQGASLVT

-1363 GNTGIVAHDAGKITF
+1363 GDTGIVAHDEGKITF
-1378 KLKDGSHGY
+1378 KLKDGTHGY
-1387 FSSDRDGNNHTS
+1387 FSRDADGNNRTS
-1399 HVSEAHYVAYDIV
+1399 HVSEAQHVAYDIV
-1412 AHTSDDTNNPLTN
+1412 AHTSDDTNNPLSN

-1433 TTLKNLEDVNNAN
+1433 EAAGTLKNLEKITNAN
-1446 PAHVTADGSITAAPL
+1446 PAHVTADGSITPAAL

-1470 VYDGLAAHTDGNRA
+1470 VYDGLATHTDGNRA

-1506 KRTNNSSAVYQAGHS
+1506 KRTNNSSAVYLGFGGGQG
-1521 VGAKDVAYD
+1521 KDVAYD
-1530 AIAGDITTKDVTYT
+1530 MDGITTKNVTYT
-1544 AALTGNYAND
+1544 AALTGNYADD
-1554 YKIVDITGAG
+1554 YAIVDITGAG
-1564 AATATAGVTTTVADA
+1564 AATATTGVTTTVADA

-1603 NTTVTVKKIT
+1603 NTTVSVKEIT
-1613 DDVANSLISTILSDD
+1613 DTIGSAVIDDILSDD
-1628 NITAGAL
+1628 NVTALDL
-1635 TNKYRDKMT
+1635 TNQYLAKMT
-1644 AAPADYKSV
+1644 AAPADYKSA
-1653 YGQGS
+1653 YGRGN
-1658 TDASFKENPNV
+1658 TDAAFVENVN
-1669 ASDANGE
+1669 ASNG
-1676 TIENGKDVQYTNM
+1676 TPHDVQYTNM
-1689 RKAFT
+1689 RKAFRT
-1694 ERFSSSTSPG
+1694 EFGSPSAG
-1704 NYTVEQNVYGK
+1704 NYSVEENAYGK
-1715 GTINRYNIDPNRFN
+1715 GTIHRRNIDPNNFR
-1729 VVDLNGDPARA
+1729 VVDDHNVTSHATK
-1740 ERAYDG
+1740 EYDG
-1746 TAVYNVPTGWKIS
+1746 TTTYNVPTGWKLTPPS
-1759 PSTGPDTGVL
+1759 GPSTGVIA
-1769 TGDNITFH
+1769 GDDVTFH
-1777 LTSDGAKFTT
+1777 LTSDGAQFTT
-1787 ATHNPTPNAFE
+1787 AAHNPTPNAYD
-1798 ANKVMYNV
+1798 ADKVMYNV
-1806 VASGDREKIKNYTLD
+1806 AASGDREKIKNYTLGGRKLED
-1821 GRNLESGAA
+1821 GKA

-1871 KALTKTDAKGNVTY
+1871 KALTKTDAKGNVAY
-1885 TTGSKEL
+1885 ATGSKEL

-1910 TDNDKNVAYNSA
+1910 TANDKNVAYDAA
-1922 TPRNIIDKAI
+1922 TPRHVVDKAI
-1932 EYSISITGGDRR
+1932 EYSISITGGDAR
-1944 NYAFANGTSTPTN
+1944 NYAFANGTPTPTN

-2000 TGADGVIDG
+2000 TGADGVIAG
-2009 DNITFTHTE
+2009 DNITFTHSET
-2018 AFQSANVRGD
+2018 FQSENVRGD

-2034 DGTEQKNWI
+2034 DGTAQKNWV

-2062 TAVGLGEITPL
+2062 TTVGLGEITPL
-2073 QLTPSNVRLTT
+2073 ELNPSTVTLATT
-2084 TLATKEYDGGVK
+2084 QATKEYDGGVK
-2096 VKKAGSDAI
+2096 VKKDGSDAI

-2117 TVGGRTVDVL
+2117 TVGGSTVSVL
-2127 PAFKLKSAEYDSKD
+2127 PDLELQSAEYDTKN
-2141 VKSGATT
+2141 VVGGTQP
-2148 DRVTYHME
+2148 RVTYHMK
-2156 YTGTSGNFT
+2156 YKGTSGNFT
-2165 LAPGAE
+2165 LAPGAA

-2176 GDGEI
+2176 GNGVI
-2181 TKKDVT
+2181 TPKDVT
-2187 ATIKGA
+2187 ATIKGP

-2221 DLVKFV
+2221 DLVTFV

-2250 NKTVTYDIKLDTESA
+2250 NKTVTYDIKLDTASA
-2265 GNYNIKYNGSA
+2265 GNYNIKYNDSA
-2276 INVPITQTGNTI
+2276 ITALIPQAGNTI

-2296 FGEQHKPYDGLS
+2296 FVEQHKSYDGLS
-2308 KNTSIDASVSDADA
+2308 KNTAIDASVSPADA
-2322 AVLNLDHTGL
+2322 AVLNHDVAGL
-2332 ANASNKLTNL
+2332 AVANKLTNL
-2342 TATGTPPNIIS
+2342 TATGAHPNIIS
-2353 NYGKRTGTGFTT
+2353 NYGKRTGAGFTP

-2376 YAGLRTAMNAS
+2376 YAGLRAAMNTS
-2387 LGGNAG
+2387 LGGDAG

-2408 RATINVNDPSFT
+2408 RATINVNDSSFT

-2433 NKVLWKDSSSGIYY
+2433 NKVLWKDPSSGIYY
-2447 GDNSHVKNYISTIG
+2447 GDNSHVKNYITSIG
-2461 VRLNGNWVDLSGS
+2461 VTLNGHWVDLSGS
-2474 VDMDLTGTKYS
+2474 VVMDLAGTKYS

-2508 IVNGGTNEFTKTAQ
+2508 IVNGGTNEFTKTAS
-2522 GTIDRRVLKLDLAQD
+2522 GTIDRRVLKLGLAQD

-2544 DANEKLIDTSTRH
+2544 DANAKLIDTNTRH

-2562 DDDASGNVIYATGT
+2562 DDDANGNVIYAAGIAN
-2576 TSDNKL
+2576 DNKL

-2619 TSGAVKA
+2619 TSSGNVTA

-2729 AFGKGTT
+2729 DFGKGTT

-2772 QPYAGNYEIA
+2772 QSYAGNYEIA
-2782 DTAYGKGAITKRTVT
+2782 DTSYGKGAITKRTVT

-2804 IDPATK
+2804 IAPATK

-2821 DPTTHISYND
+2821 DTTTHISYND

-2844 KLRNSEGTV
+2844 KLRNSMGTV

-2881 VDYGIRINTTNFD
+2881 VNYGIRINTTNFD

-2905 AGTITPRDLATK
+2905 AGTITQRDLATK

-2936 QDFVNAMA
+2936 KDFVNAMA

-2949 GIIARDANKVHLAV
+2949 GIVARDANKVHLAV

-2974 NTKAEAEARTPA
+2974 ETRENALAPVHTPG
-2986 QAQRTVDYTLTL
+2986 RTVDYALTLTGSDPATL
-2998 SGDADTLANYT
+2998 SNYT
-3009 IGGHPTTNT
+3009 LSTTN
-3018 VTGKAADIYKKTL
+3018 VNGRAADIYKKKL
-3031 TVDVARK
+3031 TVDVGRK
-3038 EKDYDGTAAV
+3038 EKDYDGTADV
-3048 NNLAAGDIT
+3048 TGLTTGDIIFHGVLAGD
-3057 FSGLVGSETLS
+3057 TLS
-3068 LDSGALNKVQ
+3068 LDTASLTKIN
-3078 GQYLDSSG
+3078 GQYLDDAGQPSADVRR
-3086 NADAN
+3086 NANHA
-3091 VSRDVHRNVLDKAVG
+3091 VTDKAVG

-3149 TPYDPTPTDP
+3149 TPYDPTHTDP

-3232 TKTHYDDKMVGASK
+3232 TKTHYDDKMVGTGK

-3279 VAVKSSLTKEY
+3279 VAVKSPLTKAY

-3304 GATVTTADDLVNLTG
+3304 GATVTTADDLVKLTG

-3334 DTKNVGTGKTV
+3334 DTKNAGTGKTV
-3345 TYTPS
+3345 AYTPS

-3363 ASGVAIP
+3363 ASGAAIP
-3370 MTGLTSPSNNEIT
+3370 TTGLTLPSNNEIT
-3383 KRVIGVTFDPVSKP
+3383 KRKVNVTFDTVSKP

-3404 TTIDAAVSPA
+3404 TTIDAAVSAA
-3414 DAAVLNLDRTGLAN
+3414 DATVLNLDHTGLAN

-3448 YGKRDNNGQFTANPN
+3448 YGKRDNGQFTANPN
-3463 VVRDANNNVVLNGKD
+3463 VVRDANNNVVPNGKD

-3501 DEDGYGKGTINPVT
+3501 DVDGYGKGTINPVT
-3515 MSDGDFVLSFRK
+3515 MSDGDFALSFRK

-3540 AAQYLDKTA
+3540 AAQYLDKMA

-3590 VKISNKNFDFGIWDG
+3590 VKISNKNFDFVTWDG
-3605 IVQRDGDGHIDKRK
+3605 IVGRDGDGHIDKRK

-3632 DGTAEIIGKARNAQG
+3632 DGTAEIIGKARNAHG
-3647 TLITGRG
+3647 DLITADG
-3654 DKLVKF
+3654 DNLVKF
-3660 HHYGG
+3660 HHYSG
-3665 TPTHPDDGEDTVFY
+3665 TSTKPDDGEDTVFY
-3679 KDAAAGTVSNNTT
+3679 REVNAGTVSIVTT
-3692 ADYVDK
+3692 AAYAAVDPTK
-3698 NVEWQGGVWNQGRG
+3698 YADKDVEWKNNVWNQGRG
-3712 VVGDKNVKYKVDL
+3712 VVVDKNVNYEIAPPS
-3725 TGTDAANY
+3725 GADAANY
-3733 EIVHANGTAVTAT
+3733 EVVHADGTAVTPT

-3797 PSDTPLPGTIDYRSP
+3797 PSDTPLPGTIAYSSP

-3821 AVEGTYHAPNGAD
+3821 AVNGTYKAQGGTD

-3842 RFVEDPANDTALY
+3842 RFVEDPANATALY

-3866 KAMTQ
+3866 KTMTQ

>member
-25 FLIPQA
+25 FLIPQVA
-31 AFAAPTGGEAVFGGA
+31 AAAPTGYYDETTGVHVAGA
-46 TGLTTSSDMNI
+46 GTATTTITASAANNI
-57 TSSNPNNV
+57 
-65 ITWRD
+65 IKWQD
-70 YSIAQG
+70 YSVKQG
-76 ERVRYDSGNKTNNYL
+76 ETVNYDGKNYL
-91 NIVTGANTSNING
+91 NIVTGGNTSAING
-104 TIEGG
+104 TINNTGG
-109 KDVYIVNPNGVIFGK
+109 DIYLVNPNGVIFGK
-124 SASVNVGNL
+124 TASVNVGNL

-141 TLNTAAFTGSGASPL
+141 TLNMTAFTGSGASPL

-196 ATTSPVILHIDEETN
+196 ATTSPVILHTDTAAN
-211 GGYVHIG
+211 GGYAHIG
-218 YQSGSV
+218 HQSGAE
-224 PSTSDYE
+224 P
-231 IHKKVTPT
+231 
-239 TPPSSP
+239 
-245 PTTVVAA
+245 A
-252 ATAADNYYQLVS
+252 ATAYKVNGANAVAADNYYQLVS
-264 TPTQFQNINSDLTKN
+264 TPTEFQNINSDLTKN

-284 DIDFYDSVTGTKKSL
+284 DIDFTDSTTHAAGGI
-299 TPIGGDSH
+299 TPIGGNTYAD
-307 VAFSGKFDGNFFRI
+307 FTGKLDGNFFRVK
-321 QNFTVSGT
+321 NFSVASTVSYAGLFGRT
-329 SRAGAFGE
+329 SGAKIENLG
-337 INGARIDNVGITG
+337 VTG
-350 ATITGGTTS
+350 ATVRGGSGANDFAGGIAGYTTGNTLIRNVYVKKDTTVDGS
-359 ADYAGGVVGYATSS
+359 TGQLGGVVGKTE
-373 TLKNVY
+373 N
-379 SDRGT
+379 T
-384 TVSGANGRHGGI
+384 TF
-396 VGYTTDTKVESVYS
+396 DSVYS
-410 KATIG
+410 LATIG
-415 AGGGIIGLAAND
+415 DGGGLIGTSGTGTKIYDAYSD
-427 TKVRDSYSEIHTTA
+427 TSYLSTVTPGQEI
-441 TTGGGIPLAAYFI
+441 YFI
-454 YYINPT
+454 YLIDPDNGTNVYNSFATGKLSWNEGNLTGDPSQNTYRIDGEN
-460 AGTTVDN
+460 AVRVGSTTVTGSATSGNKN
-467 SYFIGGNFSYSNIT
+467 S
-481 SKVNNT
+481 V
-487 YKVTEDADHTYKAS
+487 A
-501 LLRPGPPTAT
+501 
-511 TADEKDA
+511 
-518 NSSDTY
+518 TY
-524 AAWGNTINNTGA
+524 AGWSINNTGA

-564 DTRYFNANGT
+564 DIRYFNANGT
-574 LNSDG
+574 LNTES
-579 ANTAKSNKGADIETT
+579 ANTAKSNNGADITTGLT
-594 YNSQYIKIVGKDA
+594 YNSQYIKIVGKDG

-622 AGAMQYNAN
+622 AGAMQYNAD

-686 KLNDGTIKPDRM
+686 RLDNGSIKPNRM

-706 DAFIRAL
+706 DAFISEL
-713 TSGNIHSSGFTAEDI
+713 KKGSINSSGFTAEDVE
-728 NAHSVN
+728 AHSVN
-734 LDFTRGNFKAQAYNL
+734 LDFTTGHFKAQAYNL
-749 EYVNA
+749 EYEDTT
-754 SGATIAAGTHAD
+754 GTTIAAGTHAD

-892 DTAGNAQIHVGDHS
+892 DTAGNAQIHVGDHK

-913 LQGVDARNYDLYY
+913 LQGADAGNYDLYY

-936 TDSKVYLA
+936 TDSKVYLD
-944 GEIIRREIPS
+944 GKIIRREIPS

-962 VTNPSTSAVTQVKV
+962 VTASTGAITQVKV

-984 TSSYTPE
+984 TSSYTPA

-1020 LTPGKTAH
+1020 LTPGKMAH

-1069 KVNGSNVDTALTNTF
+1069 NGSDVDTALTNTF

-1128 LITLAGFVTGETR
+1128 LVTLAGFVTGETR

-1147 DYATKNVILDV
+1147 DYATKNVIPDG
-1158 SDTPTKQNVTYTASF
+1158 SGTPTKQNVTYTASF

-1187 ATATGTNR
+1187 AAATGTNR

-1245 TAVDKAV
+1245 TAIDKAV
-1252 LQDDGKSASAISATG
+1252 LQDDGKSASAISAAG
-1267 ITSRYGNGT
+1267 ITSRYGDRT

-1285 AGSRSVEYVG
+1285 AGSHAVEYVG
-1295 LAGVLGT
+1295 LANVLGT

-1324 GFQVRKADGTIADAS
+1324 GFQVRKAGGAIANAS

-1345 DLSDLPTGASLVT
+1345 DLSDLPDGASLVT

-1363 GNTGIVAHDAGKITF
+1363 GNTGIVAHDEGKITF
-1378 KLKDGSHGY
+1378 KLKDGTSGY
-1387 FSSDRDGNNHTS
+1387 YSSDRDGNNRTS

-1412 AHTSDDTNNPLTN
+1412 AHTSDDTNNPLSN

-1433 TTLKNLEDVNNAN
+1433 EAAGTLKNLEKITNAN
-1446 PAHVTADGSITAAPL
+1446 PAHVTADGSITSAPL
-1461 HAQTHSIEK
+1461 HAQTRSIEK
-1470 VYDGLAAHTDGNRA
+1470 VYDGLAAHTDGNRD

-1506 KRTNNSSAVYQAGHS
+1506 KRTNNSSAVYQAGHN

-1530 AIAGDITTKDVTYT
+1530 AITSNVTTKNVTYT
-1544 AALTGNYAND
+1544 AALTGNYADD
-1554 YKIVDITGAG
+1554 YEIVDITGAG
-1564 AATATAGVTTTVADA
+1564 AATAGVTTTVADA

-1590 MDDVS
+1590 MNDVS

-1644 AAPADYKSV
+1644 AAPDDYKSV

-1715 GTINRYNIDPNRFN
+1715 GTINRYNIDPNHFN

-1740 ERAYDG
+1740 ERVYDG

-1850 TDINKVYDGQTGVV
+1850 TDINKVYDGQTGVA

-1885 TTGSKEL
+1885 TTASKEL
-1892 VNDGSSFH
+1892 VNDGSSFN

-1910 TDNDKNVAYNSA
+1910 TANDKNVAYNSA

-1932 EYSISITGGDRR
+1932 EYNIQIAGTGDAR

-1983 KVYDGTTN
+1983 KVYDGTKN

-2000 TGADGVIDG
+2000 KGADGVIDG
-2009 DNITFTHTE
+2009 DNITFTHSE
-2018 AFQSANVRGD
+2018 EFQSANVNGD
-2028 GTTKTI
+2028 DNHTWTP
-2034 DGTEQKNWI
+2034 TEGPEKGKVQKNWI
-2043 NYSGLSLGGT
+2043 NYSGLTLGGT

-2073 QLTPSNVRLTT
+2073 ELNPSTVTLVTT
-2084 TLATKEYDGGVK
+2084 QATKEYDGGVK
-2096 VKKAGSDAI
+2096 VKKDGSDAI

-2112 TGATV
+2112 TDATV
-2117 TVGGRTVDVL
+2117 TVGGSPVSVL
-2127 PAFKLKSAEYDSKD
+2127 PDLELQSAEYDTKN
-2141 VKSGATT
+2141 VVGGPQP
-2148 DRVTYHME
+2148 RVTYHMK
-2156 YTGTSGNFT
+2156 YKGTSGNFT
-2165 LAPGAE
+2165 LAPGAA

-2176 GDGEI
+2176 GKGVI
-2181 TKKDVT
+2181 TPKDVT
-2187 ATIKGA
+2187 ATIKGP
-2193 LTKVYDATADTI
+2193 LTKVYDATANTI

-2221 DLVKFV
+2221 DLVTLTGLVAGDGATNVTTARYGGVTPGPDDKNAGTNKDVTYNVKIDSSHAGNYRLVDARGAAITAPITQAGNTITRRSVEIKFNNPPSRMYNTSAKNTYIKPFV
-2227 GLVAGDG
+2227 SADDAAVLKTDANMLVSGTDLVGLTGIDSNYVKNDKTTPDPNVGTNKYVRFENIRTAMGTALGTDAANYEFNDTGYARGDITRRQISASKFHFKTNAFAEKEYDGGYTVKWHGDPTAIKNYFTSSSVEIDGVEEPINLADIVVDTTASKYRVKDVGAYTTLPAPDGRQYNAEVDYSISFSSQNFDITDLVNDKIPFTDHGIIKPKDVTVTLKTPFTKVYDATTDVIVKRANNQLEKATANDLVTLSGLVAGDGATNATTARYGGVTPVSGDKNAGTNKDVTYNVKIDSSHAGNYRLVDARGAAITAPITQAGNTITRRSVEIKFNNPPSRMYNTSAKNTYIKPFVSADDAAVLKTDANMLVSGTDLVGLTGIDSNYVKNDKTTPDPNVGTNKYVRFENIRTAMGTALGADAANYEFNDTAYGKGTITKARVDALTDFDFRTSAFAEKEYDGNRDIKWQGDTGKIENYFVTAPGTQGSRVKIDGVWRDITSSDIKVDAAHSKYHDKNVRAYVTDPSGKQYNAQVDYRIKISTQNFDVDHLSDGFIPFDNQPAIITPRDITPYFNKTHIIKEYDGTANLSTANINAINETKRLSILVPGDNVTLNVAGVYMDTARAQNEKNASADTEAIAKARTDADAGLSVKYNLSLDGTDKGNYGFKNNTGGYDMNTVVYGTGDIYKKTLTVKVGSQEKYYDDTRQVGRNVGGPAVFIEHPDAATIDLSEGVVGTEHVAFDQTAADKINGLYSDPNVGSAKNISYTGFENALANYVARNPNSDARNYRVDDKASGKGAIKARRINASDIVNVLQFKEASKVYDGTDVIKYKGSSASADLIKYLDSAKININGKEVDLKTDLRIDDNKANTHYADKDAHGEATQNNLTYRLNYVGNNFEVIGPIDKVDATGKILRKEITATVNGPLTKEYDATRAVYDAADSSIKTFHKSDLGHQNQVDRPDDLVTIRGLVAGDG

-2239 TATFDN
+2239 TATFDD

-2250 NKTVTYDIKLDTESA
+2250 NKNVTYDVKIDPA
-2265 GNYNIKYNGSA
+2265 NADNYHISIA
-2276 INVPITQTGNTI
+2276 TI
-2288 TKRKVDVT
+2288 TKRGNEIT
-2296 FGEQHKPYDGLS
+2296 PRR
-2308 KNTSIDASVSDADA
+2308 
-2322 AVLNLDHTGL
+2322 
-2332 ANASNKLTNL
+2332 LT
-2342 TATGTPPNIIS
+2342 
-2353 NYGKRTGTGFTT
+2353 
-2365 DANAGTNKDVQ
+2365 
-2376 YAGLRTAMNAS
+2376 M
-2387 LGGNAG
+2387 
-2393 NYEFDTDGYGKGYIE
+2393 
-2408 RATINVNDPSFT
+2408 
-2420 FTATDAKKVYDGT
+2420 
-2433 NKVLWKDSSSGIYY
+2433 
-2447 GDNSHVKNYISTIG
+2447 
-2461 VRLNGNWVDLSGS
+2461 
-2474 VDMDLTGTKYS
+2474 
-2485 SPNATNGT
+2485 
-2493 PDTVTYKFRLNTNNI
+2493 KFRN
-2508 IVNGGTNEFTKTAQ
+2508 V
-2522 GTIDRRVLKLDLAQD
+2522 
-2537 SAIDKIY
+2537 DKIY
-2544 DANEKLIDTSTRH
+2544 DGTAENDDVRAYTDTA
-2557 YDKFI
+2557 
-2562 DDDASGNVIYATGT
+2562 DDRKVLERDHITFNADDNVDGLTDVDSRYGDVT
-2576 TSDNKL
+2576 
-2582 VRTSNGAAV
+2582 NGAFTDNPNAGTHKV
-2591 NDGAK
+2591 RYQNISRAMNALLGNAG
-2596 MTITANYVDNL
+2596 ANYKI
-2607 TNRAADKNVARD
+2607 ADEVL
-2619 TSGAVKA
+2619 G
-2626 KGIAYNVRIDAA
+2626 
-2638 NGGKNYKLSDGT
+2638 DGT
-2650 TTVDAEN
+2650 INKAIVGRNSFDFVFD
-2657 ANGLNMNA
+2657 
-2665 SGTIS
+2665 
-2670 PRKITLAFADADKMY
+2670 RAD
-2685 DTMSENTLKNI
+2685 
-2696 SSVTP
+2696 
-2701 GNSDGRGAATLTA
+2701 
-2714 DGITA
+2714 
-2719 ATFDMTGVAS
+2719 
-2729 AFGKGTT
+2729 
-2736 DATFTADPNVVLNSS
+2736 
-2751 GTVSPR
+2751 
-2757 SKDVQYRNLKDTLNA
+2757 
-2772 QPYAGNYEIA
+2772 
-2782 DTAYGKGAITKRTVT
+2782 
-2797 RNDFDIQ
+2797 
-2804 IDPATK
+2804 K
-2810 EYDGTDKVVWT
+2810 EYDGTAVVYGKNHAADLFTNLNTDETQPTHSKVTWQDKNGHTLTRTLRNNDVKAITGEYRDGKNALVHVST
-2821 DPTTHISYND
+2821 DPN
-2831 LEHAK
+2831 
-2836 NYFTSSTL
+2836 
-2844 KLRNSEGTV
+2844 
-2853 IATKNINLADIELL
+2853 
-2867 SAAYN
+2867 
-2872 GTNVVGTNQ
+2872 
-2881 VDYGIRINTTNFD
+2881 
-2894 FTGSRDDVRHT
+2894 
-2905 AGTITPRDLATK
+2905 
-2917 LPTHLIKEYDGET
+2917 
-2930 TFNQDN
+2930 
-2936 QDFVNAMA
+2936 
-2944 NEKLT
+2944 
-2949 GIIARDANKVHLAV
+2949 
-2963 TGTYSSKNASA
+2963 
-2974 NTKAEAEARTPA
+2974 
-2986 QAQRTVDYTLTL
+2986 
-2998 SGDADTLANYT
+2998 
-3009 IGGHPTTNT
+3009 
-3018 VTGKAADIYKKTL
+3018 
-3031 TVDVARK
+3031 
-3038 EKDYDGTAAV
+3038 
-3048 NNLAAGDIT
+3048 
-3057 FSGLVGSETLS
+3057 
-3068 LDSGALNKVQ
+3068 
-3078 GQYLDSSG
+3078 
-3086 NADAN
+3086 
-3091 VSRDVHRNVLDKAVG
+3091 
-3106 YTGLNAALIDRAA
+3106 
-3119 RDTTAGNY
+3119 
-3127 RVDDTKNYTVGDA
+3127 
-3140 KGQIRPLNI
+3140 
-3149 TPYDPTPTDP
+3149 
-3159 HNPNPRVSMAFDAT
+3159 NPNPVDYHLVM
-3173 GPSKV
+3173 
-3178 YDGTVTVKHNG
+3178 N
-3189 VGTADALKNYLTG
+3189 AD
-3202 AKVIL
+3202 
-3207 GGTVVGGVVTG
+3207 
-3218 GTEVNIWKDIAIDP
+3218 
-3232 TKTHYDDKMVGASK
+3232 
-3246 NVTYGLKYTGNNFTI
+3246 NFTFN
-3261 DDFTRSVSTGI
+3261 DTGM
-3272 ITAKDVT
+3272 
-3279 VAVKSSLTKEY
+3279 Y
-3290 DATRDVLGVAKNAS
+3290 DVLRAEGQ
-3304 GATVTTADDLVNLTG
+3304 
-3319 LIAGDRVSNTTTAFY
+3319 
-3334 DTKNVGTGKTV
+3334 
-3345 TYTPS
+3345 
-3350 LSGADAVNYRLVD
+3350 
-3363 ASGVAIP
+3363 
-3370 MTGLTSPSNNEIT
+3370 IT
-3383 KRVIGVTFDPVSKP
+3383 
-3397 YDGTAAN
+3397 
-3404 TTIDAAVSPA
+3404 
-3414 DAAVLNLDRTGLAN
+3414 
-3428 ASNKL
+3428 
-3433 TNLTATGA
+3433 
-3441 APNITSA
+3441 
-3448 YGKRDNNGQFTANPN
+3448 
-3463 VVRDANNNVVLNGKD
+3463 
-3478 VQYAGL
+3478 
-3484 RAAMNTTLGS
+3484 
-3494 DAGNYEF
+3494 
-3501 DEDGYGKGTINPVT
+3501 
-3515 MSDGDFVLSFRK
+3515 
-3527 ASKEYDGTPDVHN
+3527 
-3540 AAQYLDKTA
+3540 
-3549 SHATRTVGGTPSTI
+3549 
-3563 TLTDDDYVSVDGK
+3563 
-3576 YDNKN
+3576 
-3581 AGDPTVHYK
+3581 
-3590 VKISNKNFDFGIWDG
+3590 
-3605 IVQRDGDGHIDKRK
+3605 KRK
-3619 LIADPSNYLTKEY
+3619 LIADPTNYLTKEY
-3632 DGTAEIIGKARNAQG
+3632 DGTAAITTGGDN
-3647 TLITGRG
+3647 LI
-3654 DKLVKF
+3654 KF
-3660 HHYGG
+3660 HHYSG
-3665 TPTHPDDGEDTVFY
+3665 TPTNPDDGEDTVFY
-3679 KDAAAGTVSNNTT
+3679 REVNAGTVSNNTT
-3692 ADYVDK
+3692 AAYVAVDATKYADK
-3698 NVEWQGGVWNQGRG
+3698 DVEWKDNVWNQGRG
-3712 VVGDKNVKYKVDL
+3712 VVGDKNVKYKVAL
-3725 TGTDAANY
+3725 SGTDAANY
-3733 EIVHANGTAVTAT
+3733 EIVDANGNAVNLA
-3746 NPYVGKGK
+3746 VGKGK

-3774 LPTSYTGTPMGK
+3774 LPTSYTGTPQGT

-3797 PSDTPLPGTIDYRSP
+3797 PSDTPLPGTIDYSSP

-3821 AVEGTYHAPNGAD
+3821 AVNGTYHAPNGAED
-3834 GDTVSRNY
+3834 GDSVSWNY
-3842 RFVEDPANDTALY
+3842 RFIQDPANDTALY

-3881 YENASLDRTNQY
+3881 YENASLDRKNQY

>member
-25 FLIPQA
+25 FLIPQVA
-31 AFAAPTGGEAVFGGA
+31 AAAPTGHHDETAGVQVAGEGTA
-46 TGLTTSSDMNI
+46 TTTI
-57 TSSNPNNV
+57 TATAPNNV
-65 ITWRD
+65 IKWAD
-70 YSIAQG
+70 YSVRQG
-76 ERVRYDSGNKTNNYL
+76 ETVNYDGKNYL
-91 NIVTGANTSNING
+91 NIVTGGNTSAING
-104 TIEGG
+104 TINNAGG
-109 KDVYIVNPNGVIFGK
+109 DIYLVNPNGVIFGK
-124 SASVNVGNL
+124 TASVNVGNL

-183 RSIRILDAANVHD
+183 RSIRILDAANVH
-196 ATTSPVILHIDEETN
+196 ATTSPVIFHTDTAAN
-211 GGYVHIG
+211 SGYAHIG
-218 YQSGSV
+218 HQSGAE
-224 PSTSDYE
+224 P
-231 IHKKVTPT
+231 
-239 TPPSSP
+239 
-245 PTTVVAA
+245 A
-252 ATAADNYYQLVS
+252 ATAYKVNGANAVAADNYYQLVS
-264 TPTQFQNINSDLTKN
+264 TPTEFQNINSDLTKN

-284 DIDFYDSVTGTKKSL
+284 DIDFTDPATSAAGEI
-299 TPIGGDSH
+299 TPIGGNTIGTTTY
-307 VAFSGKFDGNFFRI
+307 AAYSGKFDGNFFRV
-321 QNFTVSGT
+321 QNYKVTNPALERAGLFGELNHAQIYNLGVTGATVTGDTSRGT
-329 SRAGAFGE
+329 SRAGGVAGYSYGGTSFLNVYIKNST
-337 INGARIDNVGITG
+337 INGLD
-350 ATITGGTTS
+350 
-359 ADYAGGVVGYATSS
+359 GY
-373 TLKNVY
+373 
-379 SDRGT
+379 
-384 TVSGANGRHGGI
+384 HGGLI
-396 VGYTTDTKVESVYS
+396 GYTTNTTLDSVYS

-415 AGGGIIGLAAND
+415 EGGGIIGYSSSG
-427 TKVRDSYSEIHTTA
+427 TKVSNAYSDVEQLSGTSGT
-441 TTGGGIPLAAYFI
+441 YFI
-454 YYINPT
+454 YYVAPSS
-460 AGTTVDN
+460 GTTVTN
-467 SYFIGGNFSYSNIT
+467 SYATGLFSYSNSTPNVTNTFIADKDT
-481 SKVNNT
+481 GKIRGKDDPIANAIDGYASKN
-487 YKVTEDADHTYKAS
+487 
-501 LLRPGPPTAT
+501 
-511 TADEKDA
+511 
-518 NSSDTY
+518 Y
-524 AAWGNTINNTGA
+524 AAWGNAINNTGA

-574 LNSDG
+574 LNTES

-594 YNSQYIKIVGKDA
+594 YNSQYVKIVGKDA

-622 AGAMQYNAN
+622 AGAMQYNAD

-713 TSGNIHSSGFTAEDI
+713 TSGNIHSSGFTTEDI

-734 LDFTRGNFKAQAYNL
+734 LDFTTGSFKAQAYNL

-766 KNVGKDKPVKFTGS
+766 KNVGVDKPVKFTGS
-780 IDFSGDDA
+780 ISFSGDDA

-834 LAMKQTGTTSSNITL
+834 LAMKQTGTTTPNITL
-849 DKSKIAPAIGVTPS
+849 NKDNYAPAS
-863 TIPDGAIMR
+863 TVASPTHHKGEIMLDDGDNPD
-872 DDNDTVDNVDLTNVT
+872 DVDLTQVT

-892 DTAGNAQIHVGDHS
+892 DTTGAKQIHVGDHS
-906 LQYTNVG
+906 LRYKNVG
-913 LQGVDARNYDLYY
+913 LRGADAGNYDLYL
-926 TPESGTKTAV
+926 PPIPAV
-936 TDSKVYLA
+936 GNGNKVVGNTVYLD

-962 VTNPSTSAVTQVKV
+962 VTDPLTGAVTQVKV

-991 SGTYL
+991 QGTYL
-996 TSNITTTE
+996 TSNITTTD

-1096 LTATVVKSNITKV
+1096 LTATVVNSNITKV

-1119 NRTLTPGED
+1119 NRTLTSGED

-1158 SDTPTKQNVTYTASF
+1158 SGTPTKQNVTYTASF

-1187 ATATGTNR
+1187 AAATGTNR
-1195 YQKTLTTDSNGAQTT
+1195 YQKTLTTDSSGAQTT
-1210 GIITPRPVT
+1210 GIIAPRPVT

-1267 ITSRYGNGT
+1267 ITSRYGDAT

-1285 AGSRSVEYVG
+1285 AGSRAVEYVG

-1324 GFQVRKADGTIADAS
+1324 GFQVRKADGTIANAS

-1345 DLSDLPTGASLVT
+1345 DLSDLPSGASLVT

-1387 FSSDRDGNNHTS
+1387 FSSDRDGNNRTS
-1399 HVSEAHYVAYDIV
+1399 HVSEAQYVAYDIV
-1412 AHTSDDTNNPLTN
+1412 AHTSDDTNNPLSN
-1425 YTFGSAAA
+1425 YTFGSATA
-1433 TTLKNLEDVNNAN
+1433 TTQKNLEAVNNTN
-1446 PAHVTADGSITAAPL
+1446 PAHVTASGTITSAAL

-1470 VYDGLAAHTDGNRA
+1470 VYDGLAEHTDGNRA

-1495 TGWVTHNGITE
+1495 TGWVIHNGITE

-1530 AIAGDITTKDVTYT
+1530 AITGDITTKNVTYT
-1544 AALTGNYAND
+1544 AALTGNYADD
-1554 YKIVDITGAG
+1554 YEIVDITGAG

-1579 GKITPRALKIV
+1579 GKITPRALRIV

-1603 NTTVTVKKIT
+1603 NTTVSVKEIT
-1613 DDVANSLISTILSDD
+1613 DTIGSAVIDDILSDD
-1628 NITAGAL
+1628 NVTAHDL
-1635 TNKYRDKMT
+1635 TTKYTAKMT
-1644 AAPADYKSV
+1644 AAPANYKST
-1653 YGQGS
+1653 YGRGN
-1658 TDASFKENPNV
+1658 TDAMFVENVN
-1669 ASDANGE
+1669 ASNG
-1676 TIENGKDVQYTNM
+1676 TPHDVQYTNM
-1689 RKAFT
+1689 RKAFNEEFGT
-1694 ERFSSSTSPG
+1694 FSAG
-1704 NYTVEQNVYGK
+1704 NYSVEKNVYGK
-1715 GTINRYNIDPNRFN
+1715 GTINRRNIDPNNFR
-1729 VVDLNGDPARA
+1729 VVDDHNVPSHATK
-1740 ERAYDG
+1740 EYDG
-1746 TAVYNVPTGWKIS
+1746 TTTYNVPTGWKLDPPS
-1759 PSTGPDTGVL
+1759 GPSTGVIA
-1769 TGDNITFH
+1769 GDDVTFH
-1777 LTSDGAKFTT
+1777 LTSDGAQFTT
-1787 ATHNPTPNAFE
+1787 AAHNPTPNAYD
-1798 ANKVMYNV
+1798 AAKVMYNV
-1806 VASGDREKIKNYTLD
+1806 AASGDHEKIKNYTLGGRKLED
-1821 GRNLESGAA
+1821 GKA

-1864 DTDTKHW
+1864 DTDTKRW
-1871 KALTKTDAKGNVTY
+1871 TALKKTDARGNVAY
-1885 TTGSKEL
+1885 TAGSKEL

-1910 TDNDKNVAYNSA
+1910 TANDKNVAYNSA
-1922 TPRNIIDKAI
+1922 TPREVIDKAI
-1932 EYSISITGGDRR
+1932 EYNIQITDGDAR
-1944 NYAFANGTSTPTN
+1944 NYAFANSTSTPTN
-1957 AESGLKLSATGK
+1957 AENGLTLSATGK

-2000 TGADGVIDG
+2000 TGADGVIAG
-2009 DNITFTHTE
+2009 DNITFTHSE
-2018 AFQSANVRGD
+2018 AFQSKNVRGD

-2034 DGTEQKNWI
+2034 DGTAQKNWI

-2073 QLTPSNVRLTT
+2073 ELTPSNVTLTT
-2084 TLATKEYDGGVK
+2084 TPATKEYDGGVK
-2096 VKKAGSDAI
+2096 VKKDGSDAI

-2117 TVGGRTVDVL
+2117 TVGGSTVSVL
-2127 PAFKLKSAEYDSKD
+2127 PDLELQSAEYDTKN
-2141 VKSGATT
+2141 VVGGTQP
-2148 DRVTYHME
+2148 RVTYHMK
-2156 YTGTSGNFT
+2156 YKGTSGNFT
-2165 LAPGAE
+2165 LAPGAA

-2176 GDGEI
+2176 GNGVI
-2181 TKKDVT
+2181 TPKDVT
-2187 ATIKGA
+2187 ATIKGS
-2193 LTKVYDATADTI
+2193 LTKVYDATANTI

-2221 DLVKFV
+2221 DLVTFV

-2245 KNVGT
+2245 KSVGT

-2276 INVPITQTGNTI
+2276 ITVPITQAGNTI

-2296 FGEQHKPYDGLS
+2296 FGEQHKSYDGLS
-2308 KNTSIDASVSDADA
+2308 TNTSIDASVSDADA

-2342 TATGTPPNIIS
+2342 TATGTPPNITS

-2365 DANAGTNKDVQ
+2365 DANAGTNKDVK
-2376 YAGLRTAMNAS
+2376 YAGLRTAMNTS
-2387 LGGNAG
+2387 LGGAAG

-2408 RATINVNDPSFT
+2408 KATINVNDPSFT
-2420 FTATDAKKVYDGT
+2420 FTASNAEKVYDGT
-2433 NKVLWKDSSSGIYY
+2433 NKVLWKDPSSGIYY

-2461 VRLNGNWVDLSGS
+2461 VTLNGNWVDLSGS
-2474 VDMDLTGTKYS
+2474 VVMDLTGTKYT

-2508 IVNGGTNEFTKTAQ
+2508 IVNGGTNEFTKTAR
-2522 GTIDRRVLKLDLAQD
+2522 GTIDRRVVNVALDKDAG
-2537 SAIDKIY
+2537 IDKIY
-2544 DANEKLIDTSTRH
+2544 DANAKLIDTSTRH

-2562 DDDASGNVIYATGT
+2562 DDDASGNVIYAAGT
-2576 TSDNKL
+2576 TNDNKL
-2582 VRTSNGAAV
+2582 VRTSNGATV

-2596 MTITANYVDNL
+2596 MTITANYVDDL
-2607 TNRAADKNVARD
+2607 TNRTADKNVARD
-2619 TSGAVKA
+2619 GGGNVTA
-2626 KGIAYNVRIDAA
+2626 KNIAYNVKIDAA

-2657 ANGLNMNA
+2657 GLDMNA

-2729 AFGKGTT
+2729 DFGKGTT
-2736 DATFTADPNVVLNSS
+2736 DATFTADPNVVLNAS

-2782 DTAYGKGAITKRTVT
+2782 DTSYGKGAITKRTVT

-2804 IDPATK
+2804 IASATK

-2821 DPTTHISYND
+2821 DSTTNISYND

-2844 KLRNSEGTV
+2844 KLRNSAGTV

-2881 VDYGIRINTTNFD
+2881 VNYGIRINTTNFD
-2894 FTGSRDDVRHT
+2894 FTGPRDDVRHT

-2936 QDFVNAMA
+2936 KDFVNAMA

-2949 GIIARDANKVHLAV
+2949 GIVARDANKVHLAV

-2974 NTKAEAEARTPA
+2974 ETREDALAPAHTPG
-2986 QAQRTVDYTLTL
+2986 RTVDYALTLTGSDPATL
-2998 SGDADTLANYT
+2998 SNYT
-3009 IGGHPTTNT
+3009 LSTTN
-3018 VTGKAADIYKKTL
+3018 VNGRAADIYKKKL
-3031 TVDVARK
+3031 TVDVGRK
-3038 EKDYDGTAAV
+3038 EKDYDGTADV
-3048 NNLAAGDIT
+3048 TGLIPGDIIFHGVLAGD
-3057 FSGLVGSETLS
+3057 TLS
-3068 LDSGALNKVQ
+3068 LDTASLTKIN
-3078 GQYLDSSG
+3078 GQYLDDAGQPSADVRR
-3086 NADAN
+3086 NANHA
-3091 VSRDVHRNVLDKAVG
+3091 VTDKAVG

-3140 KGQIRPLNI
+3140 KGQIRPLHI

-3159 HNPNPRVSMAFDAT
+3159 HHPNPRVSMAFDAT

-3178 YDGTVTVKHNG
+3178 YDGTATVKHNG

-3218 GTEVNIWKDIAIDP
+3218 GTEVNIWKDIVIDP
-3232 TKTHYDDKMVGASK
+3232 TKTHYDDKMVGTGK
-3246 NVTYGLKYTGNNFTI
+3246 NVTYGLTYTGNNFTI

-3279 VAVKSSLTKEY
+3279 VAVKSPLTKAY
-3290 DATRDVLGVAKNAS
+3290 DATKDVLGVAKNAS
-3304 GATVTTADDLVNLTG
+3304 GATVTTADDLVKLTG
-3319 LIAGDRVSNTTTAFY
+3319 LITGDRVSNTTTAFY
-3334 DTKNVGTGKTV
+3334 DTKNAGTGKTV
-3345 TYTPS
+3345 AYTPS

-3370 MTGLTSPSNNEIT
+3370 TTGLTSPSNNEIT
-3383 KRVIGVTFDPVSKP
+3383 KRKVNVTFGTVSKP
-3397 YDGTAAN
+3397 YDGTATN
-3404 TTIDAAVSPA
+3404 TTIDAAVSAA
-3414 DAAVLNLDRTGLAN
+3414 DAAVLNRDVTGLAV
-3428 ASNKL
+3428 ANKL
-3433 TNLTATGA
+3433 TNLTAT
-3441 APNITSA
+3441 NITSA
-3448 YGKRDNNGQFTANPN
+3448 YGKRDHGQFTANPN
-3463 VVRDANNNVVLNGKD
+3463 VVRDANNNVVPNGKD

-3501 DEDGYGKGTINPVT
+3501 DVDGYGKGTINPVT
-3515 MSDGDFVLSFRK
+3515 MSEGDFALSFRK
-3527 ASKEYDGTPDVHN
+3527 ATKEYDGTRDVHN

-3549 SHATRTVGGTPSTI
+3549 SHASRTVGGTPSTI
-3563 TLTDDDYVSVDGK
+3563 ALTDDDYVSVDGK

-3590 VKISNKNFDFGIWDG
+3590 VRISNKNFDFGTWDG
-3605 IVQRDGDGHIDKRK
+3605 IVRRDGDGHIDKRK

-3632 DGTAEIIGKARNAQG
+3632 DGKADIIDKARNAQG

-3712 VVGDKNVKYKVDL
+3712 VVGDKNVKYTVDL

-3733 EIVHANGTAVTAT
+3733 EVVHADGTAVTPT

-3774 LPTSYTGTPMGK
+3774 LPESYTGTPMGE

-3797 PSDTPLPGTIDYRSP
+3797 SGETLPGTIDYRSP

-3821 AVEGTYHAPNGAD
+3821 AVNGTYKAQGGAD

-3842 RFVEDPANDTALY
+3842 RFIQDPANKTALY

-3881 YENASLDRTNQY
+3881 YENASLDRTNHY
-3893 SRKPTAQ
+3893 SRKPSAQ

-3925 DDTVYTIVDE
+3925 DETVYTIVDE

>member
-25 FLIPQA
+25 FLIPQVA
-31 AFAAPTGGEAVFGGA
+31 AAAPTGEHDMTGGV
-46 TGLTTSSDMNI
+46 TVGRTTTAAGKDTNI
-57 TSSNPNNV
+57 TATAANNV
-65 ITWRD
+65 IKWAD
-70 YSIAQG
+70 YSVKQG
-76 ERVRYDSGNKTNNYL
+76 ETVNYDGKNYL
-91 NIVTGANTSNING
+91 NIVTGGNTSAING
-104 TIEGG
+104 TINNASG
-109 KDVYIVNPNGVIFGK
+109 DIYLVNPNGVIFGK
-124 SASVNVGNL
+124 TASVNVGNL

-183 RSIRILDAANVHD
+183 RSIRILDAANVH
-196 ATTSPVILHIDEETN
+196 ATTSPVILHTDTAAN
-211 GGYVHIG
+211 GGYAHIG
-218 YQSGSV
+218 YQSGAEPAV
-224 PSTSDYE
+224 TAYE
-231 IHKKVTPT
+231 VNGANA
-239 TPPSSP
+239 
-245 PTTVVAA
+245 V
-252 ATAADNYYQLVS
+252 AADNYYQLVS
-264 TPTQFQNINSDLTKN
+264 TPTEFQNINNDLAKN

-284 DIDFYDSVTGTKKSL
+284 DIDFTNSTSHAAGEI
-299 TPIGGDSH
+299 TPIGGNTYAD
-307 VAFSGKFDGNFFRI
+307 FTGKLDGNFFRVK
-321 QNFTVSGT
+321 NFSVASTVSYAGLFGRT
-329 SRAGAFGE
+329 SGAKIENLGVT
-337 INGARIDNVGITG
+337 A
-350 ATITGGTTS
+350 ATITGGT
-359 ADYAGGVVGYATSS
+359 AANNFAGGIAGYTMGN
-373 TLKNVY
+373 TLIRNVY
-379 SDRGT
+379 VKKDT
-384 TVSGANGRHGGI
+384 TVDGRSGKLGGI
-396 VGYTTDTKVESVYS
+396 VGGTEDTTFDSVYS
-410 KATIG
+410 LATIG
-415 AGGGIIGLAAND
+415 LGGGLIGSSGSGTNIYNTYSD
-427 TKVRDSYSEIHTTA
+427 TSYLSTVSLPQQI
-441 TTGGGIPLAAYFI
+441 YFI
-454 YYINPT
+454 YVIDPDNGTYIENSYAT
-460 AGTTVDN
+460 GTLSWNEGNLTGNISKDTYKISRATGEATRIGTTA
-467 SYFIGGNFSYSNIT
+467 IT
-481 SKVNNT
+481 SN
-487 YKVTEDADHTYKAS
+487 
-501 LLRPGPPTAT
+501 PPPPVIG
-511 TADEKDA
+511 DM
-518 NSSDTY
+518 NSVATY
-524 AAWGNTINNTGA
+524 AGWSINNTGA

-574 LNSDG
+574 LNTES

-594 YNSQYIKIVGKDA
+594 YNSQYVKIVGKDA
-607 SGADVVGGKSNVVTY
+607 GADVVGGKSNVVTY
-622 AGAMQYNAN
+622 AGAMQYNAD

-686 KLNDGTIKPDRM
+686 KLNDGTIKPNRM

-706 DAFIRAL
+706 DAFISEL
-713 TSGNIHSSGFTAEDI
+713 KKGSINSSGFTAEDVE
-728 NAHSVN
+728 AHSVN
-734 LDFTRGNFKAQAYNL
+734 LDFTTGHFKAQAYNL
-749 EYVNA
+749 EYEDTT
-754 SGATIAAGTHAD
+754 GTTIAAGTHAD

-834 LAMKQTGTTSSNITL
+834 PAMKQTGTTRPNITL

-913 LQGVDARNYDLYY
+913 LQGADAQNYDLYY
-926 TPESGTKTAV
+926 VLNNNTKTAV

-962 VTNPSTSAVTQVKV
+962 VTNPSTGAITQVKV

-1096 LTATVVKSNITKV
+1096 LTATVVNSNITKV

-1119 NRTLTPGED
+1119 NRTLTSGED

-1147 DYATKNVILDV
+1147 DYATKNVIPDG
-1158 SDTPTKQNVTYTASF
+1158 SGTPTKQNVTYTASF

-1187 ATATGTNR
+1187 AAATGTNR

-1387 FSSDRDGNNHTS
+1387 FSSDRDGNNRTS
-1399 HVSEAHYVAYDIV
+1399 HVSEAQYVAYDIV
-1412 AHTSDDTNNPLTN
+1412 AHTSDDTNNPLSN
-1425 YTFGSAAA
+1425 YTFGSATA

-1446 PAHVTADGSITAAPL
+1446 PAHVTADGSITPAEL

-1564 AATATAGVTTTVADA
+1564 AATATTGVTTTVADA
-1579 GKITPRALKIV
+1579 GKITPRALRIV

-1595 KTYDGNAK
+1595 KTYDGNAT
-1603 NTTVTVKKIT
+1603 NTTVSVKEIT
-1613 DDVANSLISTILSDD
+1613 DTIGSTVIDDILSDD
-1628 NITAGAL
+1628 NVTAHDL
-1635 TNKYRDKMT
+1635 TTKYTSKMT
-1644 AAPADYKSV
+1644 AAPANYKST
-1653 YGQGS
+1653 YGRGN
-1658 TDASFKENPNV
+1658 TDVAFVENVNAS
-1669 ASDANGE
+1669 NG
-1676 TIENGKDVQYTNM
+1676 TPHDVQYTNM
-1689 RKAFT
+1689 RKAFNEEFGT
-1694 ERFSSSTSPG
+1694 FSAG
-1704 NYTVEQNVYGK
+1704 NYSVEKNVYGK
-1715 GTINRYNIDPNRFN
+1715 GTINRRNIDPNNFD
-1729 VVDLNGDPARA
+1729 VVDDHNVTSHATK
-1740 ERAYDG
+1740 EYDG
-1746 TAVYNVPTGWKIS
+1746 TTTYNVPTGWKLN
-1759 PSTGPDTGVL
+1759 PSTGPSTGVIA
-1769 TGDNITFH
+1769 GDDVTFH
-1777 LTSDGAKFTT
+1777 LTSDGAQFTT
-1787 ATHNPTPNAFE
+1787 AAHNPTPNAYD
-1798 ANKVMYNV
+1798 AAKVMYNV
-1806 VASGDREKIKNYTLD
+1806 VASGDREKIKNYTLGGRKLED
-1821 GRNLESGAA
+1821 GKA

-1838 TRRVLSLALVNN
+1838 TRRVLSLALVND
-1850 TDINKVYDGQTGVV
+1850 TDINKVYDGQTGLV

-1871 KALTKTDAKGNVTY
+1871 KALTKTDAKGNVEY
-1885 TTGSKEL
+1885 TVGSKEL

-1910 TDNDKNVAYNSA
+1910 TANDKNVAYDSA

-1932 EYSISITGGDRR
+1932 EYNIHIAGTGDAR

-1957 AESGLKLSATGK
+1957 AENGLKLSATGK

-1983 KVYDGTTN
+1983 KVYDGTKN

-2000 TGADGVIDG
+2000 TGADGVIAG

-2018 AFQSANVRGD
+2018 EFQSANVNGD
-2028 GTTKTI
+2028 GNHTWTP
-2034 DGTEQKNWI
+2034 TEGPEKGKVQKNWI
-2043 NYSGLSLGGT
+2043 KYSGLSLGGT
-2053 SADNYTINA
+2053 SADNYTINP

-2073 QLTPSNVRLTT
+2073 ELNPSTVTLVTT
-2084 TLATKEYDGGVK
+2084 QATKEYDGGVK
-2096 VKKAGSDAI
+2096 VKKDGLDAI

-2117 TVGGRTVDVL
+2117 TVGGSTVSVL
-2127 PAFKLKSAEYDSKD
+2127 PELELQSAEYDTKN
-2141 VKSGATT
+2141 VVGGTQP
-2148 DRVTYHME
+2148 RVTYHMK
-2156 YTGTSGNFT
+2156 YKGTSGNFT
-2165 LAPGAE
+2165 LAPGAA

-2176 GDGEI
+2176 GNGVI
-2181 TKKDVT
+2181 TPKDVT
-2187 ATIKGA
+2187 ATIKGP

-2250 NKTVTYDIKLDTESA
+2250 NKTVTYDIKLDSASA

-2276 INVPITQTGNTI
+2276 ITAPITQAGNTI
-2288 TKRKVDVT
+2288 TKRKVNVT
-2296 FGEQHKPYDGLS
+2296 FGEQHKSYDGLS
-2308 KNTSIDASVSDADA
+2308 KNTSIDASVSAADA
-2322 AVLNLDHTGL
+2322 AVLNRDVTGL
-2332 ANASNKLTNL
+2332 AVADKLTNL
-2342 TATGTPPNIIS
+2342 SATGATPNIIS
-2353 NYGKRTGTGFTT
+2353 NYGKRTGTGFTP

-2376 YAGLRTAMNAS
+2376 YAGLSAAMNTS

-2420 FTATDAKKVYDGT
+2420 FTATDAEKVYDGT
-2433 NKVLWKDSSSGIYY
+2433 NKVLWKDPSSGIYY
-2447 GDNSHVKNYISTIG
+2447 DDNSHVKNYISTIG
-2461 VRLNGNWVDLSGS
+2461 VTLNGNWVDLSGS
-2474 VDMDLTGTKYS
+2474 VVMDLTGTKYS

-2522 GTIDRRVLKLDLAQD
+2522 GTIDRRVLKLGLAQD

-2562 DDDASGNVIYATGT
+2562 DDDASGNVIYAAGT
-2576 TSDNKL
+2576 TNDNKL
-2582 VRTSNGAAV
+2582 VRTSNGATV

-2596 MTITANYVDNL
+2596 MTITANYADNL

-2619 TSGAVKA
+2619 TSGAVTA

-2729 AFGKGTT
+2729 DFGKGTT

-2782 DTAYGKGAITKRTVT
+2782 DTSYGKGAITKRTVT

-2804 IDPATK
+2804 IAPATK

-2821 DPTTHISYND
+2821 DTTTHISYND

-2844 KLRNSEGTV
+2844 KLRNSMGTV

-2881 VDYGIRINTTNFD
+2881 VNYGIRINTTNFD

-2905 AGTITPRDLATK
+2905 AGTITQRDLATK

-2936 QDFVNAMA
+2936 KDFVNAMA

-2949 GIIARDANKVHLAV
+2949 GIVARDANKVHLAV
-2963 TGTYSSKNASA
+2963 TGTYSSKNASVETREDA
-2974 NTKAEAEARTPA
+2974 LAPAHTPG
-2986 QAQRTVDYTLTL
+2986 RTVDYALTLTGSDPATL
-2998 SGDADTLANYT
+2998 SNYT
-3009 IGGHPTTNT
+3009 LSTTN
-3018 VTGKAADIYKKTL
+3018 VNGRLADIYKKKL
-3031 TVDVARK
+3031 TVDVGRK
-3038 EKDYDGTAAV
+3038 EKDYDGTADV
-3048 NNLAAGDIT
+3048 TGLTTGDIIFHGVLAGD
-3057 FSGLVGSETLS
+3057 TLALDTAS
-3068 LDSGALNKVQ
+3068 LTKINGK
-3078 GQYLDSSG
+3078 YLDDAGQPS
-3086 NADAN
+3086 ADVRRN
-3091 VSRDVHRNVLDKAVG
+3091 DSRQVTDKAVG

-3140 KGQIRPLNI
+3140 KGRIRPLNI
-3149 TPYDPTPTDP
+3149 TPYDPTNP
-3159 HNPNPRVSMAFDAT
+3159 HNPNPRVPMAFDAT

-3178 YDGTVTVKHNG
+3178 YDGTATVKHNG

-3218 GTEVNIWKDIAIDP
+3218 GTGVNIWEDIAIDP

-3261 DDFTRSVSTGI
+3261 DDFTRSVSTGS

-3279 VAVKSSLTKEY
+3279 VAVKSPLTKAY
-3290 DATRDVLGVAKNAS
+3290 DATRNVLGVAKNAS
-3304 GATVTTADDLVNLTG
+3304 GATVTTADDLVKLTG

-3334 DTKNVGTGKTV
+3334 DTKNAGTGKTV
-3345 TYTPS
+3345 AYTPS

-3363 ASGVAIP
+3363 ASGAAIP
-3370 MTGLTSPSNNEIT
+3370 TTGLTSPPNNEIT
-3383 KRVIGVTFDPVSKP
+3383 KRKVNVTFDTVSKD

-3404 TTIDAAVSPA
+3404 TTIDAAVSAA
-3414 DAAVLNLDRTGLAN
+3414 DAAVLNLDRAGLAN
-3428 ASNKL
+3428 ASHKL

-3463 VVRDANNNVVLNGKD
+3463 VVRDANNNVVPNGKD

-3484 RAAMNTTLGS
+3484 RTAMNTTLGS
-3494 DAGNYEF
+3494 NAGNYEF
-3501 DEDGYGKGTINPVT
+3501 DVDGYGKGTINPVT
-3515 MSDGDFVLSFRK
+3515 MSEGNFALSFRK

-3549 SHATRTVGGTPSTI
+3549 SHASRTVGGTTSTI
-3563 TLTDDDYVSVDGK
+3563 SLTDDDYVSVDGK

-3590 VKISNKNFDFGIWDG
+3590 VRISNKNFNFGTWDG
-3605 IVQRDGDGHIDKRK
+3605 IVHRDGDGHIDKRK

-3632 DGTAEIIGKARNAQG
+3632 DGTADIIDKARNAQG
-3647 TLITGRG
+3647 TLITAGG
-3654 DKLVKF
+3654 DNLVKF
-3660 HHYGG
+3660 HHYSG

-3679 KDAAAGTVSNNTT
+3679 GVDAGTVSNVTT
-3692 ADYVDK
+3692 ADYVAVDPTK
-3698 NVEWQGGVWNQGRG
+3698 YANKDVEWKDNVWNQGRG

-3733 EIVHANGTAVTAT
+3733 EVVHADGTAVTPT
-3746 NPYVGKGK
+3746 NSYVGKGK

-3786 NLSHNEVPEIV
+3786 NLSHNEVSEIV
-3797 PSDTPLPGTIDYRSP
+3797 PSDTPLPGTIDYSSP
-3812 NARLRVGYY
+3812 DARLRVGYY

-3881 YENASLDRTNQY
+3881 YENASLDRTNHY

-3900 VDPVPPAI
+3900 VDPIPPAI

-3917 RQNDINVL
+3917 SKTDIRIT
-3925 DDTVYTIVDE
+3925 DETVFSLVNE

>member
-25 FLIPQA
+25 FLIPQVA
-31 AFAAPTGGEAVFGGA
+31 AAAPTGEHDMTNGVTVGRVA
-46 TGLTTSSDMNI
+46 TASGTGTDTNI
-57 TSSNPNNV
+57 TATAANNV
-65 ITWRD
+65 IKWAD
-70 YSIAQG
+70 YSVKQG
-76 ERVRYDSGNKTNNYL
+76 ETVNYDGKNYL
-91 NIVTGANTSNING
+91 NIVTGGNTSAING
-104 TIEGG
+104 AIKNTGG
-109 KDVYIVNPNGVIFGK
+109 DVYLVNPNGVIFGK

-141 TLNTAAFTGSGASPL
+141 TLNMTAFTGSGNSPL
-156 STTVTDVGKADVV
+156 STSAGDVGKADVV
-169 NMGSITANKVEVYG
+169 NMGSITANTVEVYG
-183 RSIRILDAANVHD
+183 RSIRILDAANVH
-196 ATTSPVILHIDEETN
+196 ATTSPVILHTDIAAN
-211 GGYVHIG
+211 GGYAHIG
-218 YQSGSV
+218 HQSGAE
-224 PSTSDYE
+224 P
-231 IHKKVTPT
+231 
-239 TPPSSP
+239 
-245 PTTVVAA
+245 A
-252 ATAADNYYQLVS
+252 ATAYKVNGANAVAADNYYQLVS
-264 TPTQFQNINSDLTKN
+264 TPTEFQNINSDLTKN

-284 DIDFYDSVTGTKKSL
+284 DIDFYDSATGTKKSL
-299 TPIGGDSH
+299 TPIGGDTH
-307 VAFSGKFDGNFFRI
+307 AAFSGKFDGNFFRI

-396 VGYTTDTKVESVYS
+396 VGYTTDTKVDSVYS

-415 AGGGIIGLAAND
+415 AGGGIIGLAATD
-427 TKVRDSYSEIHTTA
+427 TKVYDAYSDITA
-441 TTGGGIPLAAYFI
+441 TGTTPSGIPLGAYFI
-454 YYINPT
+454 YYINPI
-460 AGTTVDN
+460 AGTEVHR
-467 SYFIGGNFSYSNIT
+467 SYFVGGRFSYSNVSSDIHDT
-481 SKVNNT
+481 FKI
-487 YKVTEDADHTYKAS
+487 TEDTDHTYKAT
-501 LLRPGPPTAT
+501 LLRPTGAT
-511 TADEKDA
+511 TSSSDTKAAHE
-518 NSSDTY
+518 SDTY

-564 DTRYFNANGT
+564 DTRYFNANRT
-574 LNSDG
+574 LNAES

-594 YNSQYIKIVGKDA
+594 YNSQYVKIVGKDG

-622 AGAMQYNAN
+622 AGAMQYNAD

-686 KLNDGTIKPDRM
+686 KLDDGTINPNRM

-706 DAFIRAL
+706 DAFIGEL
-713 TSGNIHSSGFTAEDI
+713 KKGSINSSGFTTEDI

-734 LDFTRGNFKAQAYNL
+734 LDFTTGSFKAQAYNL

-766 KNVGKDKPVKFTGS
+766 KNVGVDKPVKFTGS
-780 IDFSGDDA
+780 IGFSGEDA
-788 ANYYFNNAS
+788 ANYHFDNAS

-834 LAMKQTGTTSSNITL
+834 LAMKQTGTTTPNITL

-872 DDNDTVDNVDLTNVT
+872 NDSDVVDDVDLTNVT

-892 DTAGNAQIHVGDHS
+892 DTAGNAQIHVGDHK

-913 LQGVDARNYDLYY
+913 LQGADARNYDLYY
-926 TPESGTKTAV
+926 TPDSGTKTAV
-936 TDSKVYLA
+936 TDSKVYLD
-944 GEIIRREIPS
+944 GKIIRREIPS

-962 VTNPSTSAVTQVKV
+962 VTDPSTGAVTQVKV

-984 TSSYTPE
+984 TSSYAPE

-996 TSNITTTE
+996 TSNITTTD

-1147 DYATKNVILDV
+1147 DYATKNVILV
-1158 SDTPTKQNVTYTASF
+1158 SGTPTKQNVTYTASF

-1187 ATATGTNR
+1187 AAATGTNR
-1195 YQKTLTTDSNGAQTT
+1195 YQKTLTTDSSGAQTT

-1225 TKVYDG
+1225 TRVYDG

-1245 TAVDKAV
+1245 TAIDKAV
-1252 LQDDGKSASAISATG
+1252 LQDDGKSASAISAAG
-1267 ITSRYGNGT
+1267 ITSRYGDRT

-1285 AGSRSVEYVG
+1285 AGSHAVEYVG
-1295 LAGVLGT
+1295 LANVLGT

-1324 GFQVRKADGTIADAS
+1324 GFQVRKAGGAIANAS

-1345 DLSDLPTGASLVT
+1345 DLSDLPDGASLVT

-1363 GNTGIVAHDAGKITF
+1363 GNTGIVAHDEGKITF
-1378 KLKDGSHGY
+1378 KLKDGTSGY
-1387 FSSDRDGNNHTS
+1387 YSSDRDGNNRTS

-1412 AHTSDDTNNPLTN
+1412 AHTSDDTNNPLSN

-1433 TTLKNLEDVNNAN
+1433 EAAGTLKNLEKITNAN
-1446 PAHVTADGSITAAPL
+1446 PAHVTADGSITSAPL
-1461 HAQTHSIEK
+1461 HAQTRSIEK

-1495 TGWVTHNGITE
+1495 TGWVTHNSITE

-1530 AIAGDITTKDVTYT
+1530 AITSNVTTKNVTYT
-1544 AALTGNYAND
+1544 AALTGNYADD
-1554 YKIVDITGAG
+1554 YAIVDITGAG
-1564 AATATAGVTTTVADA
+1564 AATATTGVTTTVADA

-1590 MDDVS
+1590 MNDVS

-1669 ASDANGE
+1669 TADANGE

-1715 GTINRYNIDPNRFN
+1715 GTINRYNIDPNHFN

-1740 ERAYDG
+1740 ERVYDG

-1838 TRRVLSLALVNN
+1838 TRRVLSLGLVNN

-1885 TTGSKEL
+1885 TTASKEL
-1892 VNDGSSFH
+1892 VNDGSSFN

-1910 TDNDKNVAYNSA
+1910 TANDKNVAYDSA

-1932 EYSISITGGDRR
+1932 EYNIQIAGTGDAR

-1983 KVYDGTTN
+1983 KVYDGTKN

-2000 TGADGVIDG
+2000 KGADGVIDG
-2009 DNITFTHTE
+2009 DNITFTHSE
-2018 AFQSANVRGD
+2018 EFQSANVNGD
-2028 GTTKTI
+2028 DNHTWTP
-2034 DGTEQKNWI
+2034 TEGPEKGKVQKNWI
-2043 NYSGLSLGGT
+2043 NYSGLTLGGT

-2073 QLTPSNVRLTT
+2073 ELNPSTVTLVTT
-2084 TLATKEYDGGVK
+2084 QATKEYDGGVK
-2096 VKKAGSDAI
+2096 VKKDGSDAI

-2112 TGATV
+2112 TDATV
-2117 TVGGRTVDVL
+2117 TVGGSPVSVL
-2127 PAFKLKSAEYDSKD
+2127 PDLELQSAEYDTKN
-2141 VKSGATT
+2141 VVGGPQP
-2148 DRVTYHME
+2148 RVTYHMK
-2156 YTGTSGNFT
+2156 YKGTSGNFT
-2165 LAPGAE
+2165 LAPGAA

-2176 GDGEI
+2176 GKGVI
-2181 TKKDVT
+2181 TPKDVT
-2187 ATIKGA
+2187 ATIKGP
-2193 LTKVYDATADTI
+2193 LTKVYDATANTI

-2221 DLVKFV
+2221 DLVTLTGLVAGDGATNVTTARYGGVTPVSGDKNAGTNKDVTYNVKIDSSHAGNYRLVDATGAAITAPITKAGNTITKRSVEIKFNDPPPRMYNTTAKNTYIKPFV
-2227 GLVAGDG
+2227 SADDAAVLKTDANALVSGTDLVGLTGIDSNYVKNDKTTPDPNVGTNKYVRFENIRTAMGTALGADAANYEFNDTGYARGDITRRQISASKFHFKTNAFAEKEYDGGYTVKWHGDPTAIKNYFTSSSVEIDGVEEPINLADIVVDTTASKYRVKDVGAYTTLPAPDGRQYNAEVDYSISFSSQNFDITDLVNDKIPFTDHGIIKPKDVTVTLKTPFTKVYDATTDVIVKRANNQLEKATANDLVTLSGLVAGDG

-2239 TATFDN
+2239 TARY
-2245 KNVGT
+2245 GG
-2250 NKTVTYDIKLDTESA
+2250 VT
-2265 GNYNIKYNGSA
+2265 
-2276 INVPITQTGNTI
+2276 P
-2288 TKRKVDVT
+2288 
-2296 FGEQHKPYDGLS
+2296 
-2308 KNTSIDASVSDADA
+2308 VSGD
-2322 AVLNLDHTGL
+2322 
-2332 ANASNKLTNL
+2332 K
-2342 TATGTPPNIIS
+2342 
-2353 NYGKRTGTGFTT
+2353 
-2365 DANAGTNKDVQ
+2365 NAGTNKDVT
-2376 YAGLRTAMNAS
+2376 YNVKIDSSHAGNYRLVDATGAAITAPITKAGNTITKRSVEIKFNDPPPRMYNTTAKNTYIKPFVSADDAAVLKTDANALVSGTDLVGLTGIDSNYVKNDKTTPDPNVGTNKYVRFENIRTAMGTA
-2387 LGGNAG
+2387 LGADAA
-2393 NYEFDTDGYGKGYIE
+2393 NYEF
-2408 RATINVNDPSFT
+2408 N
-2420 FTATDAKKVYDGT
+2420 
-2433 NKVLWKDSSSGIYY
+2433 
-2447 GDNSHVKNYISTIG
+2447 
-2461 VRLNGNWVDLSGS
+2461 
-2474 VDMDLTGTKYS
+2474 
-2485 SPNATNGT
+2485 
-2493 PDTVTYKFRLNTNNI
+2493 
-2508 IVNGGTNEFTKTAQ
+2508 
-2522 GTIDRRVLKLDLAQD
+2522 
-2537 SAIDKIY
+2537 
-2544 DANEKLIDTSTRH
+2544 
-2557 YDKFI
+2557 
-2562 DDDASGNVIYATGT
+2562 
-2576 TSDNKL
+2576 
-2582 VRTSNGAAV
+2582 
-2591 NDGAK
+2591 
-2596 MTITANYVDNL
+2596 
-2607 TNRAADKNVARD
+2607 
-2619 TSGAVKA
+2619 
-2626 KGIAYNVRIDAA
+2626 
-2638 NGGKNYKLSDGT
+2638 
-2650 TTVDAEN
+2650 
-2657 ANGLNMNA
+2657 
-2665 SGTIS
+2665 
-2670 PRKITLAFADADKMY
+2670 
-2685 DTMSENTLKNI
+2685 
-2696 SSVTP
+2696 
-2701 GNSDGRGAATLTA
+2701 
-2714 DGITA
+2714 
-2719 ATFDMTGVAS
+2719 
-2729 AFGKGTT
+2729 
-2736 DATFTADPNVVLNSS
+2736 
-2751 GTVSPR
+2751 
-2757 SKDVQYRNLKDTLNA
+2757 
-2772 QPYAGNYEIA
+2772 
-2782 DTAYGKGAITKRTVT
+2782 DTAYGKGTITKARVDALT
-2797 RNDFDIQ
+2797 DFDFRTSAFAEKEYDGNRDIKWQ
-2804 IDPATK
+2804 GDTGKIENYFVTAPGTQGSRVKIDGVWRDITSSDIKVDAAHSKYHNKNVGTYVTDPSTGKQYNAQVDYRIKISTQNFDVDHLSDGFIPFDNQPAIITPRDITPYFNKTHIIK
-2810 EYDGTDKVVWT
+2810 EYDGTEK
-2821 DPTTHISYND
+2821 
-2831 LEHAK
+2831 L
-2836 NYFTSSTL
+2836 ST
-2844 KLRNSEGTV
+2844 
-2853 IATKNINLADIELL
+2853 ANINAINETKRL
-2867 SAAYN
+2867 SILVP
-2872 GTNVVGTNQ
+2872 G
-2881 VDYGIRINTTNFD
+2881 
-2894 FTGSRDDVRHT
+2894 DDVTLDVDGVYMDT
-2905 AGTITPRDLATK
+2905 ARK
-2917 LPTHLIKEYDGET
+2917 
-2930 TFNQDN
+2930 Q
-2936 QDFVNAMA
+2936 
-2944 NEKLT
+2944 NE
-2949 GIIARDANKVHLAV
+2949 
-2963 TGTYSSKNASA
+2963 KNASA
-2974 NTKAEAEARTPA
+2974 DTEAIAKAHTDANAGRSVKYSLSLDGADKGNYGFKNNT
-2986 QAQRTVDYTLTL
+2986 
-2998 SGDADTLANYT
+2998 
-3009 IGGHPTTNT
+3009 GGYDMNT
-3018 VTGKAADIYKKTL
+3018 VVYGTGDIYKKTL
-3031 TVDVARK
+3031 TVKVGSQEKYYDDTRQVGRNVGGPAVFIEHPDAATIDLSEGVVGTEHVAFDQTAADKINGLYSDPNVGSAKNISYTGFENALANYVAR
-3038 EKDYDGTAAV
+3038 
-3048 NNLAAGDIT
+3048 NPN
-3057 FSGLVGSETLS
+3057 S
-3068 LDSGALNKVQ
+3068 
-3078 GQYLDSSG
+3078 
-3086 NADAN
+3086 DA
-3091 VSRDVHRNVLDKAVG
+3091 R
-3106 YTGLNAALIDRAA
+3106 
-3119 RDTTAGNY
+3119 NY
-3127 RVDDTKNYTVGDA
+3127 RVDDKASG
-3140 KGQIRPLNI
+3140 KGAIKARRINASDIVNVLQFKE
-3149 TPYDPTPTDP
+3149 
-3159 HNPNPRVSMAFDAT
+3159 A
-3173 GPSKV
+3173 SKV
-3178 YDGTVTVKHNG
+3178 YDGTDVIKYKGSSASADLIKYLDSAKINING
-3189 VGTADALKNYLTG
+3189 KEVDLKTDLR
-3202 AKVIL
+3202 
-3207 GGTVVGGVVTG
+3207 
-3218 GTEVNIWKDIAIDP
+3218 IDDN
-3232 TKTHYDDKMVGASK
+3232 KANTHYADKDAHGEATQ
-3246 NVTYGLKYTGNNFTI
+3246 NNLTYRLNYVGNNFEVIGPI
-3261 DDFTRSVSTGI
+3261 DKVDATGKI
-3272 ITAKDVT
+3272 LRKEITAT
-3279 VAVKSSLTKEY
+3279 VNGPLTKEY
-3290 DATRDVLGVAKNAS
+3290 DATRAVYDATDSSIKTFHKSDLGRQNQVDRPDKLVTIHGLVAGD
-3304 GATVTTADDLVNLTG
+3304 GATNATTAHYGESVPSSVPSDD
-3319 LIAGDRVSNTTTAFY
+3319 D
-3334 DTKNVGTGKTV
+3334 KNVGTDKTV
-3345 TYTPS
+3345 TYDVKIDPAN
-3350 LSGADAVNYRLVD
+3350 ADNYHISSATITTR
-3363 ASGVAIP
+3363 G
-3370 MTGLTSPSNNEIT
+3370 NEIT
-3383 KRVIGVTFDPVSKP
+3383 PRRLTMKFRNVDKI
-3397 YDGTAAN
+3397 YDGTAENDDVRAY
-3404 TTIDAAVSPA
+3404 TDAADDRKVLERDHITFNA
-3414 DAAVLNLDRTGLAN
+3414 DDNVDGLTDVD
-3428 ASNKL
+3428 SRYGDV
-3433 TNLTATGA
+3433 TNGA
-3441 APNITSA
+3441 
-3448 YGKRDNNGQFTANPN
+3448 FTDNPN
-3463 VVRDANNNVVLNGKD
+3463 AGAHKVRYQNIS
-3478 VQYAGL
+3478 
-3484 RAAMNTTLGS
+3484 RAMNALLGN
-3494 DAGNYEF
+3494 AGANYKIA
-3501 DEDGYGKGTINPVT
+3501 DEVLGDGTIKKATVGRN
-3515 MSDGDFVLSFRK
+3515 SFDFVFDR
-3527 ASKEYDGTPDVHN
+3527 ADKEYDGTAVVYGKNHSTDLFTNLNTDETQPTHSKVTW
-3540 AAQYLDKTA
+3540 QDKNGHTL
-3549 SHATRTVGGTPSTI
+3549 TRTLRNNDVKAI
-3563 TLTDDDYVSVDGK
+3563 TGEYRDGK
-3576 YDNKN
+3576 NALVHVSTDPNNPNPVDYHLVMNADNFAFNDTGMYDVSDA
-3581 AGDPTVHYK
+3581 AGQIT
-3590 VKISNKNFDFGIWDG
+3590 
-3605 IVQRDGDGHIDKRK
+3605 KRK

-3632 DGTAEIIGKARNAQG
+3632 DGTTAIVVHDAAGN
-3647 TLITGRG
+3647 LITAGG
-3654 DKLVKF
+3654 DNLVKF
-3660 HHYGG
+3660 HHYSG

-3679 KDAAAGTVSNNTT
+3679 GVDARTVSNDTT

-3712 VVGDKNVKYKVDL
+3712 VVGDKNVKYTVKL

-3733 EIVHANGTAVTAT
+3733 KIVDENGAEIASTTRQTGR
-3746 NPYVGKGK
+3746 

-3774 LPTSYTGTPMGK
+3774 LPDHYTGTPMGK

-3812 NARLRVGYY
+3812 NARLHVGHY
-3821 AVEGTYHAPNGAD
+3821 AVNGTYHAPNGAD

-3842 RFVEDPANDTALY
+3842 RFVNDPANVTALY

-3881 YENASLDRTNQY
+3881 YENASLDRTNHY